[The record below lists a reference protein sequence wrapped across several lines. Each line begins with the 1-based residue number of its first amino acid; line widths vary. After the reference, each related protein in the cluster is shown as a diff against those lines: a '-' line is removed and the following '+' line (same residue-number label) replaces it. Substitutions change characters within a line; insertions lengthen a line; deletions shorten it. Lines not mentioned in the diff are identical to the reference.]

1 MVCAEFSVCFWHCS
15 WSSHFCP
22 RLRWQRIRRG
32 LTKPSPRPSQWTGT
46 RRRPIPP
53 AQEQPKNENPPAPEE
68 PKTFTVTYT
77 DGVGGAVFDNEVHS
91 NLPSG
96 TATPAFSGSLAREGY
111 TFAGW
116 NPAVA
121 ETVTADVT
129 YAAKWEEGKTGPR
142 RVTLPTIPGPDVDLA
157 ALDTGHK
164 IDVRFTVLYVGDEF
178 NIGYN
183 YGSSEKTKFVCQY
196 KTNHSDTAYNNHT
209 IAISDIKAAA
219 SRASVNSG
227 YQIVGWS
234 KESNANPTTWSLN
247 KSGTTACNKGSTI
260 YLVAKNPNPTTKYTY
275 TLNYDANGGTGA
287 PSADSWST
295 TDASIRYHSF
305 TVKNTI
311 PTREG
316 YVFKGWKAKDGA
328 DTIYAGGALC
338 SVSQQGNDVV
348 KNGNT
353 WTRTLY
359 AVWEEAV
366 PSKPEW
372 SDIRREMQK
381 VSVHVTCINPDV
393 NHTEKTYSYKES
405 NDDTIGSVQDS
416 AGSYT
421 CTVTVHLGRYRLQY
435 NQDFNREHEF
445 ASSLTADV
453 VLQYNGT
460 GWVIASALPL
470 ELKLTCG
477 SAPTPNPPG
486 SDVLNSLKV
495 LVKCDSKTYHFEK
508 PYKMDDGDY
517 RLEKVDDNTYT
528 VIVLA
533 DKYVE
538 KYNAVYPGH
547 TLFDNNTKTIKLV
560 YRYGAWTV
568 VGSNGVTFNVS
579 CEQKYTVTYTDGVDG
594 EVIFA
599 DQVSYK
605 KPGEKTP
612 KFRGTPTRTGYK
624 FIGWE
629 PAVVGTVTANATY
642 TAQWV
647 SISDLDPAPELVS
660 SLYMN
665 FQCTN
670 ENASHDHRSEMI
682 AIGYGIGAGGVIV
695 TDAAGNPVYNKDGN
709 ITAVITFYQDSG
721 FLNEYNKRT
730 GVAHRYA
737 DYEPKTK
744 SVDGVLIGEVFHMYK
759 KDYPVVFDVVCGSLY
774 TVTYKD
780 GTNGTVFADDVHS
793 NLNANAATPA
803 FVGGTPTRPG
813 YVFTGWNPAVAA
825 TVTGNATYTAVWE
838 KDANGNGKPDKD
850 EEKYTVTYTDGV
862 ENEEIFADETYS
874 DLLSGTATPAFNGTP
889 TRKGY
894 AFTGWNP
901 AVAATVTGN
910 ATYAAVWEEAAPPK
924 PDKPTPPTDEIGG
937 ATVAVKCITGHG
949 DLSWKIDS
957 STFTVGEVTGDDTT
971 GYTCTVTVQAEVYV
985 NAFNSDKKAN
995 GVKHT
1000 LADDAE
1006 KTFTMTYVNGA
1017 WTGPTNPA
1025 VTFEVKCEEE
1035 LVPVHLVIYRN
1046 GDTSKAY
1053 KDVALESQPKGH
1065 VIDLST
1071 IDIADYYTGNYEFYG
1086 WYDDGAWN
1094 NYKANPANPPAGL
1107 KEKTVNGWTNL
1118 KCMVYDKYQVVYF
1131 QSEEALR
1138 DFQNDHSKTEGRL
1151 YSTTALFG
1159 STLPTADAPTPTRTG
1174 YTFKFWSREGQN
1186 GDVTGQTVNG
1196 WTNLY
1201 AVWEKNTYTVTYTDG
1216 VDGEAFADQAYTAKY
1231 EDATPAFE
1239 GTPTRKG
1246 FVFDGWNPEVAE
1258 TVTEDVTYT
1267 AQWKPVQPDKK
1278 AIEGAIGRGVAVV
1291 CDNQNVK
1298 HGAKAYKVTLGE
1310 YTASNVM
1317 GTAADGYTCTVTV
1330 RAAKFIEKYS
1340 SDMSDAVHTLIA
1352 GEPAEKTI
1360 ELKWNGEKWVAETEL
1375 PVTFH
1380 TLCPP
1385 EQPSKKDIEG
1395 AIGRGVK
1402 IVCDNQNV
1410 KHGGKDYKPTQ
1421 GEYTVSDV
1429 TGTASEGYTCTITV
1443 KAAKIIEKYSS
1454 DMGKTHALIVG
1465 EQAEKTVELK
1475 WDGEK
1480 WVAKT
1485 ELPITFHV
1493 ECPPEKPTY
1502 DELKGLG
1509 INAKVDCTTTTAH
1522 NGKSY
1527 TLIEDTYN
1535 VSDPE
1540 RKGTAYTCILTVN
1553 AKDYVAKYNAEENV
1567 GPHTLDDRD
1576 SKTIELTWNG
1586 EKWTAAETSVT
1597 FNVKCELLTVTYT
1610 DGVKGEEVFADVVYN
1625 DIPYGTNTPAFGTK
1639 DPTRKGYKF
1648 LGWEPVVA
1656 DTVTENATYVA
1667 QWEKLYTVTY
1677 TDGAKGKAFEDQVFT
1692 DLESGTKTPEFN
1704 GTPTRKGYK
1713 FLGWEPVVA
1722 DTVTENVT
1730 YTAPVGRTLHRYLHR
1745 RREGQGVQGSGLQ
1758 RS

>member
-1 MVCAEFSVCFWHCS
+1 MKNHGLRRIFSLFLALFMVFTLLPTTALAED
-15 WSSHFCP
+15 
-22 RLRWQRIRRG
+22 
-32 LTKPSPRPSQWTGT
+32 TTGADET
-46 RRRPIPP
+46 QPKTVVVDGGEKKTDPP

-77 DGVGGAVFDNEVHS
+77 DGADGAVFDNEVHS
-91 NLPSG
+91 NLPAG
-96 TATPAFSGSLAREGY
+96 TATPAFSGSLAREDY
-111 TFAGW
+111 TFVGW

-129 YAAKWEEGKTGPR
+129 YAAKWEAGKTNAR
-142 RVTLPTIPGPDVDLA
+142 RVPLPTIPKPDPAPADLN
-157 ALDTGHK
+157 TGHK

-219 SRASVNSG
+219 GRASVNSG

-247 KSGTTACNKGSTI
+247 KSGTTACNKGTTI

-295 TDASIRYHSF
+295 TDAAIRYHSF

-316 YVFKGWKAKDGA
+316 YVFKGWKANDGS
-328 DTIYAGGALC
+328 DTIYTGGMTCA
-338 SVSQQGNDVV
+338 VSQYGNDVV

-359 AVWEEAV
+359 AVWEEAA
-366 PSKPEW
+366 PPTPDKPTAPGEGDL
-372 SDIRREMQK
+372 SGLIGNI
-381 VSVHVTCINPDV
+381 TV
-393 NHTEKTYSYKES
+393 NCTNEAATHELKTKGYTLIS
-405 NDDTIGSVQDS
+405 
-416 AGSYT
+416 GSYT
-421 CTVTVHLGRYRLQY
+421 TSEVAG
-435 NQDFNREHEF
+435 DAE
-445 ASSLTADV
+445 
-453 VLQYNGT
+453 NG
-460 GWVIASALPL
+460 
-470 ELKLTCG
+470 
-477 SAPTPNPPG
+477 
-486 SDVLNSLKV
+486 
-495 LVKCDSKTYHFEK
+495 Y
-508 PYKMDDGDY
+508 
-517 RLEKVDDNTYT
+517 TYT
-528 VIVLA
+528 VTINSQ
-533 DKYVE
+533 KYVE
-538 KYNAVYPGH
+538 QFDTDTGAAHDPKGVNATVTLKY
-547 TLFDNNTKTIKLV
+547 TDN
-560 YRYGAWTV
+560 GWTV
-568 VGSNGVTFNVS
+568 ES
-579 CEQKYTVTYTDGVDG
+579 
-594 EVIFA
+594 
-599 DQVSYK
+599 
-605 KPGEKTP
+605 
-612 KFRGTPTRTGYK
+612 
-624 FIGWE
+624 
-629 PAVVGTVTANATY
+629 
-642 TAQWV
+642 
-647 SISDLDPAPELVS
+647 
-660 SLYMN
+660 
-665 FQCTN
+665 
-670 ENASHDHRSEMI
+670 
-682 AIGYGIGAGGVIV
+682 GA
-695 TDAAGNPVYNKDGN
+695 
-709 ITAVITFYQDSG
+709 
-721 FLNEYNKRT
+721 
-730 GVAHRYA
+730 
-737 DYEPKTK
+737 
-744 SVDGVLIGEVFHMYK
+744 
-759 KDYPVVFDVVCGSLY
+759 PVVFDVAC
-774 TVTYKD
+774 VTEIVPPARPGAED
-780 GTNGTVFADDVHS
+780 LS
-793 NLNANAATPA
+793 NLKAPVDVTCTTKPETHAAVH
-803 FVGGTPTRPG
+803 FSLRGGTYTIG
-813 YVFTGWNPAVAA
+813 DVA
-825 TVTGNATYTAVWE
+825 GNE
-838 KDANGNGKPDKD
+838 
-850 EEKYTVTYTDGV
+850 TD
-862 ENEEIFADETYS
+862 
-874 DLLSGTATPAFNGTP
+874 
-889 TRKGY
+889 
-894 AFTGWNP
+894 
-901 AVAATVTGN
+901 
-910 ATYAAVWEEAAPPK
+910 
-924 PDKPTPPTDEIGG
+924 
-937 ATVAVKCITGHG
+937 
-949 DLSWKIDS
+949 
-957 STFTVGEVTGDDTT
+957 
-971 GYTCTVTVQAEVYV
+971 GYTCDITVTADKYV
-985 NAFNSDKKAN
+985 ARYNMDY
-995 GVKHT
+995 GKHT
-1000 LADDAE
+1000 LTGDNT
-1006 KTFTMTYVNGA
+1006 KTLTLKYVEGQ
-1017 WTGPTNPA
+1017 WA
-1025 VTFEVKCEEE
+1025 VDTPITFPVECEEE

-1086 WYDDGAWN
+1086 WYDDGLFN
-1094 NYKANPANPPAGL
+1094 IYKSDPANPPAGL

-1216 VDGEAFADQAYTAKY
+1216 VNGEAFADQAYTAKY

-1239 GTPTRKG
+1239 GTPARAGYKFLGWEPTVAETVTENATYVAQWEKLYTVTYTDGVDGKAFKDDVHSDLEKDTPTPAFSGGTPTRKG

-1310 YTASNVM
+1310 YTVSNVM

-1340 SDMSDAVHTLIA
+1340 SDMGDAVHTLIA

-1410 KHGGKDYKPTQ
+1410 NHWGKDYKPTQ

-1475 WDGEK
+1475 WNGEK

-1485 ELPITFHV
+1485 ELPITFRV

-1527 TLIEDTYN
+1527 TLIEGTYD

-1610 DGVKGEEVFADVVYN
+1610 DGVKGEEVFEDVVYK
-1625 DIPYGTNTPAFGTK
+1625 DIPYGTDTPAFGTK
-1639 DPTRKGYKF
+1639 DPTREGYKF
-1648 LGWEPVVA
+1648 VGWEPEVA
-1656 DTVTENATYVA
+1656 ETVTKNVTYTA
-1667 QWEKLYTVTY
+1667 KWEKLYTVTY
-1677 TDGAKGKAFEDQVFT
+1677 TDGVKGKAFKDQVYS
-1692 DLESGTKTPEFN
+1692 DLEAGTATPKFD
-1704 GTPTRKGYK
+1704 GKPTRKGYT
-1713 FLGWEPVVA
+1713 FTGWSPKVT
-1722 DTVTENVT
+1722 DTVTKDVT
-1730 YTAPVGRTLHRYLHR
+1730 YVAQWKSVKNGKDNIPKTGDSEIVMVL
-1745 RREGQGVQGSGLQ
+1745 GSVLLFSFCGAAAVSVYD
-1758 RS
+1758 RKRKHF

>member
-1 MVCAEFSVCFWHCS
+1 MQTVCASGMDHQMKGEYFKMKNHGLRRIFSLLLALFMVFTLL
-15 WSSHFCP
+15 P
-22 RLRWQRIRRG
+22 TTALAED
-32 LTKPSPRPSQWTGT
+32 TTGADET
-46 RRRPIPP
+46 QPKTVAVDGGEKKTDPP

-116 NPAVA
+116 NPTVA
-121 ETVTADVT
+121 GTVTADVT
-129 YAAKWEEGKTGPR
+129 YAAKWEEGKTNAR
-142 RVTLPTIPGPDVDLA
+142 RVPLPTIPKPDPAPADLN
-157 ALDTGHK
+157 TGHK

-316 YVFKGWKAKDGA
+316 YVFKGWKANDGS
-328 DTIYAGGALC
+328 DTIYTGGMTCA
-338 SVSQQGNDVV
+338 VSQYGNDVV

-359 AVWEEAV
+359 AVWEEDAPPQPTAPDNDTVKALLGENAV
-366 PSKPEW
+366 QIICTNAQIGHGSKTFGLIDGTFTVYQSNNRRCEVVINGFSSYMSKFDAAVSVPAGTHITDNSMAGQNRTKINLVW
-372 SDIRREMQK
+372 SDGK
-381 VSVHVTCINPDV
+381 WTAADAPAKYHVLCSLQPVEPTTPGEGDLENI
-393 NHTEKTYSYKES
+393 EKLVRIVCDRNIHDAKEYGV
-405 NDDTIGSVQDS
+405 I
-416 AGSYT
+416 AGSCEFGGIDMTGDVPT
-421 CTVTVHLGRYRLQY
+421 CPVTIRAAKYV
-435 NQDFNREHEF
+435 E
-445 ASSLTADV
+445 A
-453 VLQYNGT
+453 YNGT
-460 GWVIASALPL
+460 IGVEHTITGDTERPLLLAWDANNNVWRPMTDTPVTFTVICPPAKPGAEDLAKLEAPVEVACTTKPETHTAASFALI
-470 ELKLTCG
+470 EG
-477 SAPTPNPPG
+477 
-486 SDVLNSLKV
+486 
-495 LVKCDSKTYHFEK
+495 
-508 PYKMDDGDY
+508 
-517 RLEKVDDNTYT
+517 TYT
-528 VIVLA
+528 VGDTFGNETDGYTCDIIITA
-533 DKYVE
+533 DEYVTKYNTDFGKHTLTGDNTKPLTLKYVE
-538 KYNAVYPGH
+538 G
-547 TLFDNNTKTIKLV
+547 
-560 YRYGAWTV
+560 RWV
-568 VGSNGVTFNVS
+568 VNDPVTF
-579 CEQKYTVTYTDGVDG
+579 
-594 EVIFA
+594 
-599 DQVSYK
+599 
-605 KPGEKTP
+605 
-612 KFRGTPTRTGYK
+612 
-624 FIGWE
+624 
-629 PAVVGTVTANATY
+629 
-642 TAQWV
+642 
-647 SISDLDPAPELVS
+647 
-660 SLYMN
+660 
-665 FQCTN
+665 
-670 ENASHDHRSEMI
+670 
-682 AIGYGIGAGGVIV
+682 
-695 TDAAGNPVYNKDGN
+695 PV
-709 ITAVITFYQDSG
+709 
-721 FLNEYNKRT
+721 E
-730 GVAHRYA
+730 
-737 DYEPKTK
+737 
-744 SVDGVLIGEVFHMYK
+744 
-759 KDYPVVFDVVCGSLY
+759 
-774 TVTYKD
+774 
-780 GTNGTVFADDVHS
+780 
-793 NLNANAATPA
+793 
-803 FVGGTPTRPG
+803 
-813 YVFTGWNPAVAA
+813 
-825 TVTGNATYTAVWE
+825 
-838 KDANGNGKPDKD
+838 
-850 EEKYTVTYTDGV
+850 
-862 ENEEIFADETYS
+862 
-874 DLLSGTATPAFNGTP
+874 
-889 TRKGY
+889 
-894 AFTGWNP
+894 
-901 AVAATVTGN
+901 
-910 ATYAAVWEEAAPPK
+910 
-924 PDKPTPPTDEIGG
+924 
-937 ATVAVKCITGHG
+937 
-949 DLSWKIDS
+949 
-957 STFTVGEVTGDDTT
+957 
-971 GYTCTVTVQAEVYV
+971 
-985 NAFNSDKKAN
+985 
-995 GVKHT
+995 
-1000 LADDAE
+1000 
-1006 KTFTMTYVNGA
+1006 
-1017 WTGPTNPA
+1017 
-1025 VTFEVKCEEE
+1025 CEEE

-1046 GDTSKAY
+1046 GNTSKAY

-1086 WYDDGAWN
+1086 WYDDGLFN
-1094 NYKANPANPPAGL
+1094 IYKSDPANPPAGL

-1151 YSTTALFG
+1151 YSTAAPFG

-1216 VDGEAFADQAYTAKY
+1216 VNGEAFADQAYTAKY

-1246 FVFDGWNPEVAE
+1246 FVFDGWTPEVAE
-1258 TVTEDVTYT
+1258 TVTDNATYT

-1310 YTASNVM
+1310 YTVSDVM
-1317 GTAADGYTCTVTV
+1317 GTAADGYTCAVTV

-1465 EQAEKTVELK
+1465 EQPEKTVELK
-1475 WDGEK
+1475 WNGEK

-1522 NGKSY
+1522 NDKSY

-1610 DGVKGEEVFADVVYN
+1610 DGVKGEEVFADVVYK
-1625 DIPYGTNTPAFGTK
+1625 DIPYGTSTPAFGTK
-1639 DPTRKGYKF
+1639 DPTREGYKF
-1648 LGWEPVVA
+1648 VGWEPEVA
-1656 DTVTENATYVA
+1656 ETVIKNVTYTA
-1667 QWEKLYTVTY
+1667 KWEKLYTVTY
-1677 TDGAKGKAFEDQVFT
+1677 TDGVKGKAFKDQVYK
-1692 DLESGTKTPEFN
+1692 DLESGTDTPKFD
-1704 GTPTRKGYK
+1704 GKPTRKGYT
-1713 FLGWEPVVA
+1713 FTGWSPKVT
-1722 DTVTENVT
+1722 DTVTKDVT
-1730 YTAPVGRTLHRYLHR
+1730 YVAQWKSVKNGKDNIPKTGDSEIVMVL
-1745 RREGQGVQGSGLQ
+1745 GSVLLFSFCGAAAVSVYD
-1758 RS
+1758 RKRKHF

>member
-1 MVCAEFSVCFWHCS
+1 MKNHGLRRIFSLLLALFMVFTLLPTTAFAED
-15 WSSHFCP
+15 
-22 RLRWQRIRRG
+22 
-32 LTKPSPRPSQWTGT
+32 TTGADEAQPKT
-46 RRRPIPP
+46 VVVDEGEKKTDPP

-77 DGVGGAVFDNEVHS
+77 DGANGAVFPNQVS
-91 NLPSG
+91 NLPAG
-96 TATPAFSGSLAREGY
+96 TATPAFSGTLARDGY

-121 ETVTADVT
+121 ETVTANVT
-129 YAAKWEEGKTGPR
+129 YVAQWEAGKTSAR
-142 RVTLPTIPGPDVDLA
+142 RVPLPTIPKPDPAPADLN
-157 ALDTGHK
+157 TGHK

-196 KTNHSDTAYNNHT
+196 KRNHSDTAYNNHT

-219 SRASVNSG
+219 GRASVNSG

-247 KSGTTACNKGSTI
+247 KSGTTACNKGTTI

-316 YVFKGWKAKDGA
+316 YVFKGWKANDGS
-328 DTIYAGGALC
+328 DTIYTGGMTCA
-338 SVSQQGNDVV
+338 VSQYGNDVV

-359 AVWEEAV
+359 AVWEEA
-366 PSKPEW
+366 
-372 SDIRREMQK
+372 
-381 VSVHVTCINPDV
+381 T
-393 NHTEKTYSYKES
+393 
-405 NDDTIGSVQDS
+405 
-416 AGSYT
+416 
-421 CTVTVHLGRYRLQY
+421 
-435 NQDFNREHEF
+435 
-445 ASSLTADV
+445 
-453 VLQYNGT
+453 
-460 GWVIASALPL
+460 
-470 ELKLTCG
+470 
-477 SAPTPNPPG
+477 
-486 SDVLNSLKV
+486 
-495 LVKCDSKTYHFEK
+495 
-508 PYKMDDGDY
+508 
-517 RLEKVDDNTYT
+517 
-528 VIVLA
+528 
-533 DKYVE
+533 
-538 KYNAVYPGH
+538 
-547 TLFDNNTKTIKLV
+547 
-560 YRYGAWTV
+560 
-568 VGSNGVTFNVS
+568 
-579 CEQKYTVTYTDGVDG
+579 
-594 EVIFA
+594 
-599 DQVSYK
+599 
-605 KPGEKTP
+605 
-612 KFRGTPTRTGYK
+612 
-624 FIGWE
+624 
-629 PAVVGTVTANATY
+629 
-642 TAQWV
+642 
-647 SISDLDPAPELVS
+647 
-660 SLYMN
+660 
-665 FQCTN
+665 
-670 ENASHDHRSEMI
+670 
-682 AIGYGIGAGGVIV
+682 
-695 TDAAGNPVYNKDGN
+695 
-709 ITAVITFYQDSG
+709 
-721 FLNEYNKRT
+721 
-730 GVAHRYA
+730 
-737 DYEPKTK
+737 
-744 SVDGVLIGEVFHMYK
+744 
-759 KDYPVVFDVVCGSLY
+759 
-774 TVTYKD
+774 
-780 GTNGTVFADDVHS
+780 
-793 NLNANAATPA
+793 
-803 FVGGTPTRPG
+803 
-813 YVFTGWNPAVAA
+813 
-825 TVTGNATYTAVWE
+825 
-838 KDANGNGKPDKD
+838 
-850 EEKYTVTYTDGV
+850 
-862 ENEEIFADETYS
+862 
-874 DLLSGTATPAFNGTP
+874 
-889 TRKGY
+889 
-894 AFTGWNP
+894 
-901 AVAATVTGN
+901 
-910 ATYAAVWEEAAPPK
+910 PPK
-924 PDKPTPPTDEIGG
+924 PDKPTAPGEGDLSGLIGNITVNCTNDKAAHELKTKSYALIPGSYTTGEVEGDAENGYTCDITVTADRYVWWYNLDYGKHTLTGDNTKTLTLKYVEGQWAVDAPVTFPVECGTAPQKPTPPTDEIGG

-949 DLSWKIDS
+949 DLSWKIGS

-1086 WYDDGAWN
+1086 WYDDGLFN
-1094 NYKANPANPPAGL
+1094 IYKSDPANPPASL

-1216 VDGEAFADQAYTAKY
+1216 VNGEAFADQAYTAKY

-1239 GTPTRKG
+1239 GTPARKG

-1258 TVTEDVTYT
+1258 TVTDNATYT

-1278 AIEGAIGRGVAVV
+1278 AIEGAIGRGV
-1291 CDNQNVK
+1291 
-1298 HGAKAYKVTLGE
+1298 
-1310 YTASNVM
+1310 
-1317 GTAADGYTCTVTV
+1317 
-1330 RAAKFIEKYS
+1330 
-1340 SDMSDAVHTLIA
+1340 
-1352 GEPAEKTI
+1352 
-1360 ELKWNGEKWVAETEL
+1360 
-1375 PVTFH
+1375 
-1380 TLCPP
+1380 
-1385 EQPSKKDIEG
+1385 
-1395 AIGRGVK
+1395 K

-1410 KHGGKDYKPTQ
+1410 NHWGKDYKPTQ

-1502 DELKGLG
+1502 DDLKELG
-1509 INAKVDCTTTTAH
+1509 IDAKVHCATTTAH
-1522 NGKSY
+1522 TDATY
-1527 TLIEDTYN
+1527 ALIESTYEI
-1535 VSDPE
+1535 SDPA
-1540 RKGTAYTCILTVN
+1540 RKGTVYTCTLTVK

-1610 DGVKGEEVFADVVYN
+1610 DGVKGEEVFADVVYK
-1625 DIPYGTNTPAFGTK
+1625 DIPYGTSTPAFGTK

-1648 LGWEPVVA
+1648 VGWEPEVA
-1656 DTVTENATYVA
+1656 E
-1667 QWEKLYTVTY
+1667 
-1677 TDGAKGKAFEDQVFT
+1677 
-1692 DLESGTKTPEFN
+1692 
-1704 GTPTRKGYK
+1704 
-1713 FLGWEPVVA
+1713 
-1722 DTVTENVT
+1722 TVTENVT
-1730 YTAPVGRTLHRYLHR
+1730 YTAKWEELYTVTYTD
-1745 RREGQGVQGSGLQ
+1745 GVKGKAFKDQVYSDLEAGTDTPKFDGKPTRKGYTFTGWSPKVTDTVTKDVTYVAQWKSVKNGKDNIPKTGDSEIAMVLGSVLLFSFCGAAAVSVYD
-1758 RS
+1758 RKRKHF

>member
-1 MVCAEFSVCFWHCS
+1 M
-15 WSSHFCP
+15 
-22 RLRWQRIRRG
+22 
-32 LTKPSPRPSQWTGT
+32 
-46 RRRPIPP
+46 
-53 AQEQPKNENPPAPEE
+53 
-68 PKTFTVTYT
+68 
-77 DGVGGAVFDNEVHS
+77 
-91 NLPSG
+91 
-96 TATPAFSGSLAREGY
+96 TA
-111 TFAGW
+111 
-116 NPAVA
+116 N
-121 ETVTADVT
+121 VT
-129 YAAKWEEGKTGPR
+129 YAAKWEAGKTSAR
-142 RVTLPTIPGPDVDLA
+142 RVTLPTIPGPDVAPA

-219 SRASVNSG
+219 GRASVNSG

-247 KSGTTACNKGSTI
+247 KSGTTACNKGTTI

-295 TDASIRYHSF
+295 TDAAIRYHSF

-316 YVFKGWKAKDGA
+316 YVFKGWKANDGS
-328 DTIYAGGALC
+328 DTIYTGGMTCA
-338 SVSQQGNDVV
+338 VSQYGNDVV

-359 AVWEEAV
+359 AVWEEDAPAQPTPLDEAGVKALLGENAV
-366 PSKPEW
+366 QIICTNEQIGHGSKTFGLIDGTFTVHQSNNRCEVVINSFSPYVNEFNAAVSVPAGTHITDNSMAGQNRTKINLVW
-372 SDIRREMQK
+372 SDGK
-381 VSVHVTCINPDV
+381 WTAADAPAKYHVLCSSQPAEPTAPGEGDLENI
-393 NHTEKTYSYKES
+393 EKLVRIVCDRNIHDAKEYGV
-405 NDDTIGSVQDS
+405 I
-416 AGSYT
+416 AGSCEFGDIDMTGDVPT
-421 CTVTVHLGRYRLQY
+421 CPVTIQAAEYVK
-435 NQDFNREHEF
+435 
-445 ASSLTADV
+445 A
-453 VLQYNGT
+453 YNGT
-460 GWVIASALPL
+460 IGVEHTITGDTERLLILAWDANNNVWRPMTDTPVTFTVICPPARPGAEDLSN
-470 ELKLTCG
+470 LKAPVDVTCTTKPETH
-477 SAPTPNPPG
+477 AA
-486 SDVLNSLKV
+486 VHFSLR
-495 LVKCDSKTYHFEK
+495 
-508 PYKMDDGDY
+508 GG
-517 RLEKVDDNTYT
+517 TYT
-528 VIVLA
+528 IGDVAGNETDGYTCDITVTA
-533 DKYVE
+533 DKYVAR
-538 KYNAVYPGH
+538 YNMDYGKH
-547 TLFDNNTKTIKLV
+547 TLTGDNTKTL
-560 YRYGAWTV
+560 TL
-568 VGSNGVTFNVS
+568 
-579 CEQKYTVTYTDGVDG
+579 KYVEGQWAVD
-594 EVIFA
+594 
-599 DQVSYK
+599 
-605 KPGEKTP
+605 TP
-612 KFRGTPTRTGYK
+612 
-624 FIGWE
+624 
-629 PAVVGTVTANATY
+629 
-642 TAQWV
+642 
-647 SISDLDPAPELVS
+647 
-660 SLYMN
+660 
-665 FQCTN
+665 
-670 ENASHDHRSEMI
+670 
-682 AIGYGIGAGGVIV
+682 
-695 TDAAGNPVYNKDGN
+695 
-709 ITAVITFYQDSG
+709 ITF
-721 FLNEYNKRT
+721 
-730 GVAHRYA
+730 
-737 DYEPKTK
+737 
-744 SVDGVLIGEVFHMYK
+744 
-759 KDYPVVFDVVCGSLY
+759 PV
-774 TVTYKD
+774 
-780 GTNGTVFADDVHS
+780 
-793 NLNANAATPA
+793 
-803 FVGGTPTRPG
+803 
-813 YVFTGWNPAVAA
+813 
-825 TVTGNATYTAVWE
+825 E
-838 KDANGNGKPDKD
+838 
-850 EEKYTVTYTDGV
+850 
-862 ENEEIFADETYS
+862 
-874 DLLSGTATPAFNGTP
+874 
-889 TRKGY
+889 
-894 AFTGWNP
+894 
-901 AVAATVTGN
+901 
-910 ATYAAVWEEAAPPK
+910 
-924 PDKPTPPTDEIGG
+924 
-937 ATVAVKCITGHG
+937 
-949 DLSWKIDS
+949 
-957 STFTVGEVTGDDTT
+957 
-971 GYTCTVTVQAEVYV
+971 
-985 NAFNSDKKAN
+985 
-995 GVKHT
+995 
-1000 LADDAE
+1000 
-1006 KTFTMTYVNGA
+1006 
-1017 WTGPTNPA
+1017 
-1025 VTFEVKCEEE
+1025 CEEE
-1035 LVPVHLVIYRN
+1035 LFPVHLVIYRN

-1071 IDIADYYTGNYEFYG
+1071 IDITDYYTGNYKFYG

-1216 VDGEAFADQAYTAKY
+1216 VNGEAFADQAYTAKY

-1258 TVTEDVTYT
+1258 TVTDNATYT

-1310 YTASNVM
+1310 YTVSNVM

-1330 RAAKFIEKYS
+1330 KAAKFIEKYS

-1360 ELKWNGEKWVAETEL
+1360 ELKWN
-1375 PVTFH
+1375 
-1380 TLCPP
+1380 
-1385 EQPSKKDIEG
+1385 
-1395 AIGRGVK
+1395 
-1402 IVCDNQNV
+1402 
-1410 KHGGKDYKPTQ
+1410 
-1421 GEYTVSDV
+1421 
-1429 TGTASEGYTCTITV
+1429 
-1443 KAAKIIEKYSS
+1443 
-1454 DMGKTHALIVG
+1454 
-1465 EQAEKTVELK
+1465 
-1475 WDGEK
+1475 GEK

-1522 NGKSY
+1522 NDKSY
-1527 TLIEDTYN
+1527 TLIEGTYE

-1610 DGVKGEEVFADVVYN
+1610 DGVKGEEVFEDVVYN

-1677 TDGAKGKAFEDQVFT
+1677 TDGAKGKAFKDQVYS
-1692 DLESGTKTPEFN
+1692 DLEAGTDTPKFD
-1704 GTPTRKGYK
+1704 GKPTRKGYT
-1713 FLGWEPVVA
+1713 FTGWSPKVT
-1722 DTVTENVT
+1722 DTVTKDVT
-1730 YTAPVGRTLHRYLHR
+1730 YVAQWKSVKNGKDNIPKTGDSEIVMVL
-1745 RREGQGVQGSGLQ
+1745 GSVLLFSFCGAAAVSVYD
-1758 RS
+1758 RKRKHF

>member
-1 MVCAEFSVCFWHCS
+1 MQTVCASGMDRQMKGEYFKMKNHGLRRIFSLFLALFMVFTLL
-15 WSSHFCP
+15 P
-22 RLRWQRIRRG
+22 TTALAED
-32 LTKPSPRPSQWTGT
+32 TTGADET
-46 RRRPIPP
+46 QPKTVVVNEGEKKTDPP
-53 AQEQPKNENPPAPEE
+53 AQEQPNNENPPAPEE

-77 DGVGGAVFDNEVHS
+77 DGADGAVFPNQVS
-91 NLPSG
+91 NLPAG
-96 TATPAFSGSLAREGY
+96 TATPAFSGTLARDGY

-121 ETVTADVT
+121 ETVTANVT
-129 YAAKWEEGKTGPR
+129 YVAQWEAGKTSAR
-142 RVTLPTIPGPDVDLA
+142 RVTLPTIPEPDIAPA
-157 ALDTGHK
+157 ALNTGHK
-164 IDVRFTVLYVGDEF
+164 IDVTFTVLYVGDEF

-247 KSGTTACNKGSTI
+247 KSGTTACNKGTTI

-295 TDASIRYHSF
+295 TDAAIRYHSF
-305 TVKNTI
+305 TVKNTV

-316 YVFKGWKAKDGA
+316 YVFKGWKAKDGS
-328 DTIYAGGALC
+328 DTIYTGGALC

-359 AVWEEAV
+359 AVWEEDAPAQPTPLDEAGVKALLGENAV
-366 PSKPEW
+366 QIICTNAQIGHGSKTFGLIDGTFTVHQSNNRCEVVINGFSSYMSEFDAAVSVPAGTHITDNSMAGQNRTKINLVW
-372 SDIRREMQK
+372 SDGK
-381 VSVHVTCINPDV
+381 WTAADAPAKYHVLCSLQPVEPTTPGEGDLENI
-393 NHTEKTYSYKES
+393 EKLVRIVCDRNIHDAKEYGV
-405 NDDTIGSVQDS
+405 I
-416 AGSYT
+416 AGSCEFGGIDMTGDVPT
-421 CTVTVHLGRYRLQY
+421 CPVTIRAAKYV
-435 NQDFNREHEF
+435 E
-445 ASSLTADV
+445 A
-453 VLQYNGT
+453 YNGT
-460 GWVIASALPL
+460 IGVEHTITGDTERPLLLAWDANNNVWRPMTDTPVTFTVICPPAKPGAEDLAKLEAPVEVACTTKPETHTAASFALI
-470 ELKLTCG
+470 EG
-477 SAPTPNPPG
+477 
-486 SDVLNSLKV
+486 
-495 LVKCDSKTYHFEK
+495 
-508 PYKMDDGDY
+508 
-517 RLEKVDDNTYT
+517 TYT
-528 VIVLA
+528 VGDTFGNETDGYTCDIIITA
-533 DKYVE
+533 DEYVTKYNTDFGKHTLTGDNTKPLTLKYVE
-538 KYNAVYPGH
+538 GRWVVNAP
-547 TLFDNNTKTIKLV
+547 
-560 YRYGAWTV
+560 
-568 VGSNGVTFNVS
+568 VTF
-579 CEQKYTVTYTDGVDG
+579 
-594 EVIFA
+594 
-599 DQVSYK
+599 
-605 KPGEKTP
+605 
-612 KFRGTPTRTGYK
+612 
-624 FIGWE
+624 
-629 PAVVGTVTANATY
+629 
-642 TAQWV
+642 
-647 SISDLDPAPELVS
+647 
-660 SLYMN
+660 
-665 FQCTN
+665 
-670 ENASHDHRSEMI
+670 
-682 AIGYGIGAGGVIV
+682 
-695 TDAAGNPVYNKDGN
+695 PV
-709 ITAVITFYQDSG
+709 
-721 FLNEYNKRT
+721 E
-730 GVAHRYA
+730 
-737 DYEPKTK
+737 
-744 SVDGVLIGEVFHMYK
+744 
-759 KDYPVVFDVVCGSLY
+759 
-774 TVTYKD
+774 
-780 GTNGTVFADDVHS
+780 
-793 NLNANAATPA
+793 
-803 FVGGTPTRPG
+803 
-813 YVFTGWNPAVAA
+813 
-825 TVTGNATYTAVWE
+825 
-838 KDANGNGKPDKD
+838 
-850 EEKYTVTYTDGV
+850 
-862 ENEEIFADETYS
+862 
-874 DLLSGTATPAFNGTP
+874 
-889 TRKGY
+889 
-894 AFTGWNP
+894 
-901 AVAATVTGN
+901 
-910 ATYAAVWEEAAPPK
+910 
-924 PDKPTPPTDEIGG
+924 
-937 ATVAVKCITGHG
+937 
-949 DLSWKIDS
+949 
-957 STFTVGEVTGDDTT
+957 
-971 GYTCTVTVQAEVYV
+971 
-985 NAFNSDKKAN
+985 
-995 GVKHT
+995 
-1000 LADDAE
+1000 
-1006 KTFTMTYVNGA
+1006 
-1017 WTGPTNPA
+1017 
-1025 VTFEVKCEEE
+1025 CEEE
-1035 LVPVHLVIYRN
+1035 LFPVHLVIYRN

-1216 VDGEAFADQAYTAKY
+1216 VNGEAFADQAYTAKY

-1239 GTPTRKG
+1239 GTPTRAGYKFLGWEPTVAETVTENATYVAQWEKLYTVTYTDGVGGRAFEDDVHSDLEKDTPTPAFSGGTPTRKG
-1246 FVFDGWNPEVAE
+1246 FVFDGWTPEVAE

-1291 CDNQNVK
+1291 CDNQNVN
-1298 HGAKAYKVTLGE
+1298 HGEKKYKPTLGE
-1310 YTASNVM
+1310 YTVSNVM

-1395 AIGRGVK
+1395 AIGRGVR
-1402 IVCDNQNV
+1402 IVCDNQHVN
-1410 KHGGKDYKPTQ
+1410 HWAKDYKPTQ

-1443 KAAKIIEKYSS
+1443 KAAKIVEKYGS
-1454 DMGKTHALIVG
+1454 DFGKPHDLIIG
-1465 EQAEKTVELK
+1465 EAAEKTVELK

-1527 TLIEDTYN
+1527 TLIEGTYN

-1610 DGVKGEEVFADVVYN
+1610 DGVKGEEVFEDVVYK
-1625 DIPYGTNTPAFGTK
+1625 DIPYGTSTPAFGTK

-1648 LGWEPVVA
+1648 VGWEPEVA
-1656 DTVTENATYVA
+1656 ETVTKNVTYTA
-1667 QWEKLYTVTY
+1667 KWEKLYTVTY
-1677 TDGAKGKAFEDQVFT
+1677 TDGAKGKAFKDQVYK
-1692 DLESGTKTPEFN
+1692 DLEAGTDTPKFD
-1704 GTPTRKGYK
+1704 GKPTRKGYT
-1713 FLGWEPVVA
+1713 FTGWSPKVT
-1722 DTVTENVT
+1722 DTVTKDVT
-1730 YTAPVGRTLHRYLHR
+1730 YVAQWKSVKNGKDNIPKTGDSEIVMVL
-1745 RREGQGVQGSGLQ
+1745 GSVLLFSFCGAAAVSVYD
-1758 RS
+1758 RKRKHF

>member
-1 MVCAEFSVCFWHCS
+1 MKNHGLRRIFSLFLALFMVFTLLPTTALAED
-15 WSSHFCP
+15 
-22 RLRWQRIRRG
+22 
-32 LTKPSPRPSQWTGT
+32 TTGADET
-46 RRRPIPP
+46 QPKTVAVDEGEKKTDPP
-53 AQEQPKNENPPAPEE
+53 AQEQPKDEDPPAPEE

-77 DGVGGAVFDNEVHS
+77 DGADGAVFPNQVYRDLS
-91 NLPSG
+91 SG
-96 TATPAFSGSLAREGY
+96 TPTPAFDGTLAREGY

-116 NPAVA
+116 NPTVA
-121 ETVTADVT
+121 GTVTADVT

-142 RVTLPTIPGPDVDLA
+142 RVTVPTIPGPDVDPA

-219 SRASVNSG
+219 GRASVNSG

-247 KSGTTACNKGSTI
+247 KSGTTACNKGTTI

-295 TDASIRYHSF
+295 TDAAIRYHSF

-316 YVFKGWKAKDGA
+316 YVFKGWKAKDGS
-328 DTIYAGGALC
+328 DTIYTGGTLC

-359 AVWEEAV
+359 AVWEKAV
-366 PSKPEW
+366 PSKPQW
-372 SDIRREMQK
+372 SDIRGEMQK
-381 VSVHVTCINPDV
+381 VSVHVTCSNPDV

-605 KPGEKTP
+605 KSGEKTP
-612 KFRGTPTRTGYK
+612 AFRGTPTRTGYK

-629 PAVVGTVTANATY
+629 PAVSGTVTANATY

-682 AIGYGIGAGGVIV
+682 GIGFGIGDGGVIV

-838 KDANGNGKPDKD
+838 EDANGNGTPDKD
-850 EEKYTVTYTDGV
+850 EEKYTVSYTDGV
-862 ENEEIFADETYS
+862 ENEEIFADQVYGN
-874 DLLSGTATPAFNGTP
+874 LLSGTATPAFNGTP
-889 TRKGY
+889 TR
-894 AFTGWNP
+894 A
-901 AVAATVTGN
+901 
-910 ATYAAVWEEAAPPK
+910 
-924 PDKPTPPTDEIGG
+924 
-937 ATVAVKCITGHG
+937 
-949 DLSWKIDS
+949 
-957 STFTVGEVTGDDTT
+957 
-971 GYTCTVTVQAEVYV
+971 
-985 NAFNSDKKAN
+985 
-995 GVKHT
+995 
-1000 LADDAE
+1000 
-1006 KTFTMTYVNGA
+1006 
-1017 WTGPTNPA
+1017 
-1025 VTFEVKCEEE
+1025 
-1035 LVPVHLVIYRN
+1035 
-1046 GDTSKAY
+1046 
-1053 KDVALESQPKGH
+1053 
-1065 VIDLST
+1065 
-1071 IDIADYYTGNYEFYG
+1071 
-1086 WYDDGAWN
+1086 
-1094 NYKANPANPPAGL
+1094 
-1107 KEKTVNGWTNL
+1107 
-1118 KCMVYDKYQVVYF
+1118 
-1131 QSEEALR
+1131 
-1138 DFQNDHSKTEGRL
+1138 
-1151 YSTTALFG
+1151 
-1159 STLPTADAPTPTRTG
+1159 
-1174 YTFKFWSREGQN
+1174 
-1186 GDVTGQTVNG
+1186 
-1196 WTNLY
+1196 
-1201 AVWEKNTYTVTYTDG
+1201 
-1216 VDGEAFADQAYTAKY
+1216 
-1231 EDATPAFE
+1231 
-1239 GTPTRKG
+1239 
-1246 FVFDGWNPEVAE
+1246 
-1258 TVTEDVTYT
+1258 
-1267 AQWKPVQPDKK
+1267 
-1278 AIEGAIGRGVAVV
+1278 
-1291 CDNQNVK
+1291 
-1298 HGAKAYKVTLGE
+1298 
-1310 YTASNVM
+1310 
-1317 GTAADGYTCTVTV
+1317 
-1330 RAAKFIEKYS
+1330 
-1340 SDMSDAVHTLIA
+1340 
-1352 GEPAEKTI
+1352 
-1360 ELKWNGEKWVAETEL
+1360 
-1375 PVTFH
+1375 
-1380 TLCPP
+1380 
-1385 EQPSKKDIEG
+1385 
-1395 AIGRGVK
+1395 
-1402 IVCDNQNV
+1402 
-1410 KHGGKDYKPTQ
+1410 
-1421 GEYTVSDV
+1421 
-1429 TGTASEGYTCTITV
+1429 
-1443 KAAKIIEKYSS
+1443 
-1454 DMGKTHALIVG
+1454 
-1465 EQAEKTVELK
+1465 
-1475 WDGEK
+1475 
-1480 WVAKT
+1480 
-1485 ELPITFHV
+1485 
-1493 ECPPEKPTY
+1493 
-1502 DELKGLG
+1502 
-1509 INAKVDCTTTTAH
+1509 
-1522 NGKSY
+1522 
-1527 TLIEDTYN
+1527 
-1535 VSDPE
+1535 
-1540 RKGTAYTCILTVN
+1540 
-1553 AKDYVAKYNAEENV
+1553 
-1567 GPHTLDDRD
+1567 
-1576 SKTIELTWNG
+1576 
-1586 EKWTAAETSVT
+1586 
-1597 FNVKCELLTVTYT
+1597 
-1610 DGVKGEEVFADVVYN
+1610 
-1625 DIPYGTNTPAFGTK
+1625 
-1639 DPTRKGYKF
+1639 GYKF
-1648 LGWEPVVA
+1648 LGWEPTVA
-1656 DTVTENATYVA
+1656 ETVTENATYVA
-1667 QWEKLYTVTY
+1667 QWEKLYTVTYTDGVGGKAFKDDVHSDLEKDTKTPAYKDGIPTRKGFKFLGWEPEVADTVTEDVTYTAKWGELYTVTY

-1713 FLGWEPVVA
+1713 FVGWEPEVA
-1722 DTVTENVT
+1722 ETVTENVT
-1730 YTAPVGRTLHRYLHR
+1730 YTAKWEELYTVTYTD
-1745 RREGQGVQGSGLQ
+1745 GVKGKAFKDQVYSDLEAGTDTPKFDGKPTRKGYTFTGWSPKVTDTVTKDVTYVAQWKSVKNGKDNIPKTGDSEIVMVLGSVLLFSFCGAAAVSVYD
-1758 RS
+1758 RKRKHF

>member
-1 MVCAEFSVCFWHCS
+1 M
-15 WSSHFCP
+15 
-22 RLRWQRIRRG
+22 
-32 LTKPSPRPSQWTGT
+32 
-46 RRRPIPP
+46 
-53 AQEQPKNENPPAPEE
+53 NENPPAPEE

-77 DGVGGAVFDNEVHS
+77 DGADSAVFPNQVS
-91 NLPSG
+91 NLPAG
-96 TATPAFSGSLAREGY
+96 TATPAFSGTLARDGF

-116 NPAVA
+116 KPAVA
-121 ETVTADVT
+121 ETVTANVT
-129 YAAKWEEGKTGPR
+129 YVAQWEADKTSAR
-142 RVTLPTIPGPDVDLA
+142 RVTLPTIPKPDPAPADLN
-157 ALDTGHK
+157 TGHK

-219 SRASVNSG
+219 GRASVNSG

-247 KSGTTACNKGSTI
+247 KSGTTACNKGTTI

-305 TVKNTI
+305 TVKNTV

-316 YVFKGWKAKDGA
+316 YVFKGWKANDGS
-328 DTIYAGGALC
+328 DTIYTGGMTCA
-338 SVSQQGNDVV
+338 VSQYGNDVV

-359 AVWEEAV
+359 AVWEEAA
-366 PSKPEW
+366 PPTPDKPTAPGEGDL
-372 SDIRREMQK
+372 SGLIGNI
-381 VSVHVTCINPDV
+381 TV
-393 NHTEKTYSYKES
+393 NCTNGKAAHELKTKGYTLIS
-405 NDDTIGSVQDS
+405 
-416 AGSYT
+416 GSYT
-421 CTVTVHLGRYRLQY
+421 TSEVAG
-435 NQDFNREHEF
+435 DAE
-445 ASSLTADV
+445 
-453 VLQYNGT
+453 NG
-460 GWVIASALPL
+460 
-470 ELKLTCG
+470 
-477 SAPTPNPPG
+477 
-486 SDVLNSLKV
+486 
-495 LVKCDSKTYHFEK
+495 Y
-508 PYKMDDGDY
+508 
-517 RLEKVDDNTYT
+517 TYT
-528 VIVLA
+528 VTINSQ
-533 DKYVE
+533 KYVE
-538 KYNAVYPGH
+538 QFDTDTGAAHDPKGVNATVTLKY
-547 TLFDNNTKTIKLV
+547 TDN
-560 YRYGAWTV
+560 GWTV
-568 VGSNGVTFNVS
+568 ES
-579 CEQKYTVTYTDGVDG
+579 
-594 EVIFA
+594 
-599 DQVSYK
+599 
-605 KPGEKTP
+605 
-612 KFRGTPTRTGYK
+612 
-624 FIGWE
+624 
-629 PAVVGTVTANATY
+629 
-642 TAQWV
+642 
-647 SISDLDPAPELVS
+647 
-660 SLYMN
+660 
-665 FQCTN
+665 
-670 ENASHDHRSEMI
+670 
-682 AIGYGIGAGGVIV
+682 GA
-695 TDAAGNPVYNKDGN
+695 
-709 ITAVITFYQDSG
+709 
-721 FLNEYNKRT
+721 
-730 GVAHRYA
+730 
-737 DYEPKTK
+737 
-744 SVDGVLIGEVFHMYK
+744 
-759 KDYPVVFDVVCGSLY
+759 PVVFDVAC
-774 TVTYKD
+774 VTEIVPPARPGAED
-780 GTNGTVFADDVHS
+780 LS
-793 NLNANAATPA
+793 NLKAPVDVTCTTKPETHAAVH
-803 FVGGTPTRPG
+803 FSLRGGTYTIG
-813 YVFTGWNPAVAA
+813 DVA
-825 TVTGNATYTAVWE
+825 GNE
-838 KDANGNGKPDKD
+838 
-850 EEKYTVTYTDGV
+850 TD
-862 ENEEIFADETYS
+862 
-874 DLLSGTATPAFNGTP
+874 
-889 TRKGY
+889 
-894 AFTGWNP
+894 
-901 AVAATVTGN
+901 
-910 ATYAAVWEEAAPPK
+910 
-924 PDKPTPPTDEIGG
+924 
-937 ATVAVKCITGHG
+937 
-949 DLSWKIDS
+949 
-957 STFTVGEVTGDDTT
+957 
-971 GYTCTVTVQAEVYV
+971 GYTCDITVTADKYV
-985 NAFNSDKKAN
+985 ARYNMDY
-995 GVKHT
+995 GKHT
-1000 LADDAE
+1000 LTGDNT
-1006 KTFTMTYVNGA
+1006 KTLTLKYVEGQ
-1017 WTGPTNPA
+1017 WA
-1025 VTFEVKCEEE
+1025 VDTPITFPVECEEE
-1035 LVPVHLVIYRN
+1035 LFPVHLVIYRN

-1053 KDVALESQPKGH
+1053 KDVALEGQPKGH

-1071 IDIADYYTGNYEFYG
+1071 IDITDYYTGNYEFYG
-1086 WYDDGAWN
+1086 WYDDGLFN
-1094 NYKANPANPPAGL
+1094 IYKSDPANPPAGL

-1216 VDGEAFADQAYTAKY
+1216 VNGEAFADQVYNVPF
-1231 EDATPAFE
+1231 EDATPAFDGTPARAGYKFLGWE
-1239 GTPTRKG
+1239 PTVAETVTENATYVAQWEKLYTVTYTDGVDEKVFKDDVHSDLEKDTKTPAFSGGTPTRKG

-1291 CDNQNVK
+1291 CDNQNVN
-1298 HGAKAYKVTLGE
+1298 HGEKKYKPTLGE
-1310 YTASNVM
+1310 YTVSDVM

-1340 SDMSDAVHTLIA
+1340 SDMGDAVHTLIA

-1410 KHGGKDYKPTQ
+1410 NHWGKDYKPTQ

-1475 WDGEK
+1475 WNGEK

-1527 TLIEDTYN
+1527 TLIEGTYN

-1610 DGVKGEEVFADVVYN
+1610 DGVKGEEVFEDVVYK
-1625 DIPYGTNTPAFGTK
+1625 DIPYGTSTPAFGTK

-1648 LGWEPVVA
+1648 VGWEPEVA
-1656 DTVTENATYVA
+1656 ETVTKNVTYTA
-1667 QWEKLYTVTY
+1667 KWEKLYTVTY
-1677 TDGAKGKAFEDQVFT
+1677 TDGVKGKAFKDQVYS
-1692 DLESGTKTPEFN
+1692 DLEAGTDTPKFD
-1704 GTPTRKGYK
+1704 GKPTRKGYT
-1713 FLGWEPVVA
+1713 FTGWSPKVT
-1722 DTVTENVT
+1722 DTVTKDVT
-1730 YTAPVGRTLHRYLHR
+1730 YVAQWKSVKNGKDNIPKTGDSEIVMVL
-1745 RREGQGVQGSGLQ
+1745 GSVLLFSFCGAAAVSVYD
-1758 RS
+1758 RKRKHF

>member
-1 MVCAEFSVCFWHCS
+1 MQTVCASGMDRQMKGEYFKMKNHGLRRIFSLFLALFMVFTLL
-15 WSSHFCP
+15 P
-22 RLRWQRIRRG
+22 TTALAED
-32 LTKPSPRPSQWTGT
+32 TTGADET
-46 RRRPIPP
+46 QPKTVVVNEGEKKTDPP

-77 DGVGGAVFDNEVHS
+77 DGADGAVFPNQVS
-91 NLPSG
+91 NLPAG
-96 TATPAFSGSLAREGY
+96 TATPAFSGTLARDGY

-121 ETVTADVT
+121 ETVTANVT
-129 YAAKWEEGKTGPR
+129 YVAQWEAGKTNPR
-142 RVTLPTIPGPDVDLA
+142 RVTVPPIPDPGVAPA
-157 ALDTGHK
+157 ALNTGHK

-183 YGSSEKTKFVCQY
+183 YGSSEKTQFVCQY
-196 KTNHSDTAYNNHT
+196 KTNHSDTASTNHT

-219 SRASVNSG
+219 GRASVNSG

-247 KSGTTACNKGSTI
+247 KSGTTACNKGTTI

-295 TDASIRYHSF
+295 TDAAIRYHSF

-316 YVFKGWKAKDGA
+316 YVFKGWKANDGS
-328 DTIYAGGALC
+328 DTIYTGGTLC
-338 SVSQQGNDVV
+338 SVSQYGNDVV

-359 AVWEEAV
+359 AVWEEDAPAQPTPLDEAGVKALPGENAV
-366 PSKPEW
+366 QIICTNTQISHGSKTFGLIDGTFTVHQSNNRCEVVINSFSPYMSEFDAAVSVPAGTHITDNSMAGQNRTKINLVW
-372 SDIRREMQK
+372 SDGK
-381 VSVHVTCINPDV
+381 WTAADAPAKYHVLCSLQPVEPTTPGEGDLENI
-393 NHTEKTYSYKES
+393 EKLVRIVCDRNIHDAKEYGV
-405 NDDTIGSVQDS
+405 I
-416 AGSYT
+416 AGSCEFGGIDMTGDVPT
-421 CTVTVHLGRYRLQY
+421 CPVTIRAAKYV
-435 NQDFNREHEF
+435 E
-445 ASSLTADV
+445 A
-453 VLQYNGT
+453 YNGT
-460 GWVIASALPL
+460 IGVEHTITGDTERPLLLAWDANNNVWRPMTDTPVTFTVICPPAKPGAEDLAKLEAPVEVACTTKPETHTAASFALI
-470 ELKLTCG
+470 EG
-477 SAPTPNPPG
+477 
-486 SDVLNSLKV
+486 
-495 LVKCDSKTYHFEK
+495 
-508 PYKMDDGDY
+508 
-517 RLEKVDDNTYT
+517 TYT
-528 VIVLA
+528 VGDTFGNETDGYTCDIIITA
-533 DKYVE
+533 DEYVTKYNTDFGKHTLTGDNTKPLTLKYVE
-538 KYNAVYPGH
+538 GRWVVNAP
-547 TLFDNNTKTIKLV
+547 
-560 YRYGAWTV
+560 
-568 VGSNGVTFNVS
+568 VTF
-579 CEQKYTVTYTDGVDG
+579 
-594 EVIFA
+594 
-599 DQVSYK
+599 
-605 KPGEKTP
+605 
-612 KFRGTPTRTGYK
+612 
-624 FIGWE
+624 
-629 PAVVGTVTANATY
+629 
-642 TAQWV
+642 
-647 SISDLDPAPELVS
+647 
-660 SLYMN
+660 
-665 FQCTN
+665 
-670 ENASHDHRSEMI
+670 
-682 AIGYGIGAGGVIV
+682 
-695 TDAAGNPVYNKDGN
+695 PV
-709 ITAVITFYQDSG
+709 
-721 FLNEYNKRT
+721 E
-730 GVAHRYA
+730 
-737 DYEPKTK
+737 
-744 SVDGVLIGEVFHMYK
+744 
-759 KDYPVVFDVVCGSLY
+759 
-774 TVTYKD
+774 
-780 GTNGTVFADDVHS
+780 
-793 NLNANAATPA
+793 
-803 FVGGTPTRPG
+803 
-813 YVFTGWNPAVAA
+813 
-825 TVTGNATYTAVWE
+825 
-838 KDANGNGKPDKD
+838 
-850 EEKYTVTYTDGV
+850 
-862 ENEEIFADETYS
+862 
-874 DLLSGTATPAFNGTP
+874 
-889 TRKGY
+889 
-894 AFTGWNP
+894 
-901 AVAATVTGN
+901 
-910 ATYAAVWEEAAPPK
+910 
-924 PDKPTPPTDEIGG
+924 
-937 ATVAVKCITGHG
+937 
-949 DLSWKIDS
+949 
-957 STFTVGEVTGDDTT
+957 
-971 GYTCTVTVQAEVYV
+971 
-985 NAFNSDKKAN
+985 
-995 GVKHT
+995 
-1000 LADDAE
+1000 
-1006 KTFTMTYVNGA
+1006 
-1017 WTGPTNPA
+1017 
-1025 VTFEVKCEEE
+1025 CEEE
-1035 LVPVHLVIYRN
+1035 LFPVHLVIYRN

-1151 YSTTALFG
+1151 YSTTAPFG

-1216 VDGEAFADQAYTAKY
+1216 VNGEAFADQAYTAKY

-1239 GTPTRKG
+1239 GTPTRAGYKFLGWEPTVAETVTENATYVAQWEKLYTVTYTDGVDGKAFKDDVHSDLEKDTPTPAFSGDTPTRKG

-1291 CDNQNVK
+1291 CDNQNVN
-1298 HGAKAYKVTLGE
+1298 HGEKKYKPTLGE
-1310 YTASNVM
+1310 YTVSNVM

-1360 ELKWNGEKWVAETEL
+1360 KLKWNGEKWVAETEL

-1410 KHGGKDYKPTQ
+1410 NHWGKDYKPTQ

-1527 TLIEDTYN
+1527 TLIEGTYN

-1553 AKDYVAKYNAEENV
+1553 AKDYVAKYSAEENV

-1610 DGVKGEEVFADVVYN
+1610 DGVKGEEVFADVVYK
-1625 DIPYGTNTPAFGTK
+1625 DIPYGTSTPAFGTK

-1648 LGWEPVVA
+1648 VGWEPEVA
-1656 DTVTENATYVA
+1656 ETVTKNVTYTA
-1667 QWEKLYTVTY
+1667 KWEELYTVTY
-1677 TDGAKGKAFEDQVFT
+1677 TDGVKGKAFKDQVYS
-1692 DLESGTKTPEFN
+1692 DLESGTDTPKFD
-1704 GTPTRKGYK
+1704 GKPTRKGYT
-1713 FLGWEPVVA
+1713 FTGWSPKVT
-1722 DTVTENVT
+1722 DTVTKDVT
-1730 YTAPVGRTLHRYLHR
+1730 YVAQWKSVKNGKDNIPKTGDSEIVMVL
-1745 RREGQGVQGSGLQ
+1745 GSVLLFSFCGAAAVSVYD
-1758 RS
+1758 RKRKHF

>member
-1 MVCAEFSVCFWHCS
+1 MQTVCASGMDHQMKGEYFKMKNHGLRRIFSLFLALFMVFTLL
-15 WSSHFCP
+15 P
-22 RLRWQRIRRG
+22 TTALAED
-32 LTKPSPRPSQWTGT
+32 TTGADGT
-46 RRRPIPP
+46 QPKTVAVDGDEKKTDPP

-111 TFAGW
+111 TFVGW

-129 YAAKWEEGKTGPR
+129 YAAKWEEGKTNAR
-142 RVTLPTIPGPDVDLA
+142 RVPLPTIPKPDPAPADLN
-157 ALDTGHK
+157 TGHK

-247 KSGTTACNKGSTI
+247 KSGTTACNKGTTI

-295 TDASIRYHSF
+295 TDAAIRYHSF
-305 TVKNTI
+305 TVKNTV

-316 YVFKGWKAKDGA
+316 YVFKGWKAKDGS
-328 DTIYAGGALC
+328 DTIYTGGALC

-359 AVWEEAV
+359 AVWEEDAPAQPTPLDEAGVKALLGENAV
-366 PSKPEW
+366 QIICTNAQIGHGSKTFGLIDGTFTVHQSNNRCEVVINGFSSYMSEFDAAVSVPAGTHITDNSMAGQNRTKINLVW
-372 SDIRREMQK
+372 SDGK
-381 VSVHVTCINPDV
+381 WTAADAPAKYHVLCSSQPAEPTAPGEGDLENI
-393 NHTEKTYSYKES
+393 EKLVRIVCDRNIHDAKEYGV
-405 NDDTIGSVQDS
+405 I
-416 AGSYT
+416 AGSCEFGGIDVTGDVPT
-421 CTVTVHLGRYRLQY
+421 CPVTIRAAKYV
-435 NQDFNREHEF
+435 E
-445 ASSLTADV
+445 A
-453 VLQYNGT
+453 YNGT
-460 GWVIASALPL
+460 IGVEHAITGDTERLLILAWDANNNVWRPMTDTPVTFTVVCPPAKPGAEDLSN
-470 ELKLTCG
+470 LKAPVDVTCTTKPETH
-477 SAPTPNPPG
+477 AA
-486 SDVLNSLKV
+486 VHFSLR
-495 LVKCDSKTYHFEK
+495 
-508 PYKMDDGDY
+508 GG
-517 RLEKVDDNTYT
+517 TYT
-528 VIVLA
+528 IGDVAGNETDGYTCDITVTA
-533 DKYVE
+533 DKYVAR
-538 KYNAVYPGH
+538 YNMDYGKH
-547 TLFDNNTKTIKLV
+547 TLTGDNTKTL
-560 YRYGAWTV
+560 TL
-568 VGSNGVTFNVS
+568 
-579 CEQKYTVTYTDGVDG
+579 KYVEGQWAVD
-594 EVIFA
+594 
-599 DQVSYK
+599 
-605 KPGEKTP
+605 TP
-612 KFRGTPTRTGYK
+612 
-624 FIGWE
+624 
-629 PAVVGTVTANATY
+629 
-642 TAQWV
+642 
-647 SISDLDPAPELVS
+647 
-660 SLYMN
+660 
-665 FQCTN
+665 
-670 ENASHDHRSEMI
+670 
-682 AIGYGIGAGGVIV
+682 
-695 TDAAGNPVYNKDGN
+695 
-709 ITAVITFYQDSG
+709 ITF
-721 FLNEYNKRT
+721 
-730 GVAHRYA
+730 
-737 DYEPKTK
+737 
-744 SVDGVLIGEVFHMYK
+744 
-759 KDYPVVFDVVCGSLY
+759 PV
-774 TVTYKD
+774 
-780 GTNGTVFADDVHS
+780 
-793 NLNANAATPA
+793 
-803 FVGGTPTRPG
+803 
-813 YVFTGWNPAVAA
+813 
-825 TVTGNATYTAVWE
+825 E
-838 KDANGNGKPDKD
+838 
-850 EEKYTVTYTDGV
+850 
-862 ENEEIFADETYS
+862 
-874 DLLSGTATPAFNGTP
+874 
-889 TRKGY
+889 
-894 AFTGWNP
+894 
-901 AVAATVTGN
+901 
-910 ATYAAVWEEAAPPK
+910 
-924 PDKPTPPTDEIGG
+924 
-937 ATVAVKCITGHG
+937 
-949 DLSWKIDS
+949 
-957 STFTVGEVTGDDTT
+957 
-971 GYTCTVTVQAEVYV
+971 
-985 NAFNSDKKAN
+985 
-995 GVKHT
+995 
-1000 LADDAE
+1000 
-1006 KTFTMTYVNGA
+1006 
-1017 WTGPTNPA
+1017 
-1025 VTFEVKCEEE
+1025 CEEE
-1035 LVPVHLVIYRN
+1035 LFPVHLVIYRN
-1046 GDTSKAY
+1046 GNTTTAY
-1053 KDVALESQPKGH
+1053 KDIALESQPKGH

-1071 IDIADYYTGNYEFYG
+1071 IDIADYYTGNYKFYG

-1216 VDGEAFADQAYTAKY
+1216 VNGEAFADQAYTAKY

-1239 GTPTRKG
+1239 GTPARAGYKFLGWEPTVAETVTENATYVAQWEKLYTVTYTDGVGGKAFEDDVHSDLEKDTPTPAFSGDTPTRKG

-1310 YTASNVM
+1310 YTVSNVM

-1340 SDMSDAVHTLIA
+1340 SDMGDAVHTLIA

-1410 KHGGKDYKPTQ
+1410 NHWGKDYKPTQ

-1465 EQAEKTVELK
+1465 EQAEKAVELK
-1475 WDGEK
+1475 WNGEK

-1527 TLIEDTYN
+1527 TLIEGTYD

-1610 DGVKGEEVFADVVYN
+1610 DGVKGEEVFADVVYK
-1625 DIPYGTNTPAFGTK
+1625 DIPYGTGTPAFGTK
-1639 DPTRKGYKF
+1639 DPTREGYKF
-1648 LGWEPVVA
+1648 VGWEPEVA
-1656 DTVTENATYVA
+1656 ETVTKNVTYTA
-1667 QWEKLYTVTY
+1667 KWEKLYTVTY
-1677 TDGAKGKAFEDQVFT
+1677 TDGAKGKAFKDQVYS
-1692 DLESGTKTPEFN
+1692 DLEAGTATPKFD
-1704 GTPTRKGYK
+1704 GKPTRKGYT
-1713 FLGWEPVVA
+1713 FTGWSPKVT
-1722 DTVTENVT
+1722 DTVTKDVT
-1730 YTAPVGRTLHRYLHR
+1730 YVAQWKSVKNGKDNIPKTGDSEIVMVL
-1745 RREGQGVQGSGLQ
+1745 GSVLLFSFCGAAAVSVYD
-1758 RS
+1758 RKRKHF

>member
-1 MVCAEFSVCFWHCS
+1 M
-15 WSSHFCP
+15 
-22 RLRWQRIRRG
+22 
-32 LTKPSPRPSQWTGT
+32 
-46 RRRPIPP
+46 
-53 AQEQPKNENPPAPEE
+53 
-68 PKTFTVTYT
+68 
-77 DGVGGAVFDNEVHS
+77 
-91 NLPSG
+91 
-96 TATPAFSGSLAREGY
+96 
-111 TFAGW
+111 
-116 NPAVA
+116 
-121 ETVTADVT
+121 TADVT
-129 YAAKWEEGKTGPR
+129 YVAQWEEGKTSAR

-219 SRASVNSG
+219 GRASVNSG

-316 YVFKGWKAKDGA
+316 YVFKGWKANDGS
-328 DTIYAGGALC
+328 DTIYTGGMTCA
-338 SVSQQGNDVV
+338 VSQYGNDVV

-359 AVWEEAV
+359 AVWEEDAPAQPTPLDEAGVKALLGENAV
-366 PSKPEW
+366 QIICTNAQIGHGSKTFGLIDGTFTVHQSNNRCEVVINGFSSYMSEFDAAVSVPAGTHITDNSMAGQNRTKINLVW
-372 SDIRREMQK
+372 SDGK
-381 VSVHVTCINPDV
+381 WTAADAPAKYHVLCSLQPVEPTTPGEGDLENI
-393 NHTEKTYSYKES
+393 EKLVRIVCDRNIHDAKEYGV
-405 NDDTIGSVQDS
+405 I
-416 AGSYT
+416 AGSCEFGGIDMTGDVPT
-421 CTVTVHLGRYRLQY
+421 CPVTIRAAKYV
-435 NQDFNREHEF
+435 E
-445 ASSLTADV
+445 A
-453 VLQYNGT
+453 YNGT
-460 GWVIASALPL
+460 IGVEHTITGDTERPLLLAWDANNNVWRPMTDTPVTFTVICPPAKPGAEDLAKLEAPVEVACTTKPETHTAASFALI
-470 ELKLTCG
+470 EG
-477 SAPTPNPPG
+477 
-486 SDVLNSLKV
+486 
-495 LVKCDSKTYHFEK
+495 
-508 PYKMDDGDY
+508 
-517 RLEKVDDNTYT
+517 TYT
-528 VIVLA
+528 VGDTFGNETDGYTCDIIITA
-533 DKYVE
+533 DEYVTKYNTDFGKHTLTGDNTKPLTLKYVE
-538 KYNAVYPGH
+538 GRWVVNAP
-547 TLFDNNTKTIKLV
+547 
-560 YRYGAWTV
+560 
-568 VGSNGVTFNVS
+568 VTF
-579 CEQKYTVTYTDGVDG
+579 
-594 EVIFA
+594 
-599 DQVSYK
+599 
-605 KPGEKTP
+605 
-612 KFRGTPTRTGYK
+612 
-624 FIGWE
+624 
-629 PAVVGTVTANATY
+629 
-642 TAQWV
+642 
-647 SISDLDPAPELVS
+647 
-660 SLYMN
+660 
-665 FQCTN
+665 
-670 ENASHDHRSEMI
+670 
-682 AIGYGIGAGGVIV
+682 
-695 TDAAGNPVYNKDGN
+695 PV
-709 ITAVITFYQDSG
+709 
-721 FLNEYNKRT
+721 E
-730 GVAHRYA
+730 
-737 DYEPKTK
+737 
-744 SVDGVLIGEVFHMYK
+744 
-759 KDYPVVFDVVCGSLY
+759 
-774 TVTYKD
+774 
-780 GTNGTVFADDVHS
+780 
-793 NLNANAATPA
+793 
-803 FVGGTPTRPG
+803 
-813 YVFTGWNPAVAA
+813 
-825 TVTGNATYTAVWE
+825 
-838 KDANGNGKPDKD
+838 
-850 EEKYTVTYTDGV
+850 
-862 ENEEIFADETYS
+862 
-874 DLLSGTATPAFNGTP
+874 
-889 TRKGY
+889 
-894 AFTGWNP
+894 
-901 AVAATVTGN
+901 
-910 ATYAAVWEEAAPPK
+910 
-924 PDKPTPPTDEIGG
+924 
-937 ATVAVKCITGHG
+937 
-949 DLSWKIDS
+949 
-957 STFTVGEVTGDDTT
+957 
-971 GYTCTVTVQAEVYV
+971 
-985 NAFNSDKKAN
+985 
-995 GVKHT
+995 
-1000 LADDAE
+1000 
-1006 KTFTMTYVNGA
+1006 
-1017 WTGPTNPA
+1017 
-1025 VTFEVKCEEE
+1025 CEEE
-1035 LVPVHLVIYRN
+1035 LFPVHLVIYRN

-1053 KDVALESQPKGH
+1053 KDIALESQPKGH

-1071 IDIADYYTGNYEFYG
+1071 IDIADYYTGNYKFYG

-1216 VDGEAFADQAYTAKY
+1216 VNGEAFADQAYTAKY

-1246 FVFDGWNPEVAE
+1246 FVFDGWIPEVAE
-1258 TVTEDVTYT
+1258 TVTDNATYT

-1291 CDNQNVK
+1291 CDNQNVN
-1298 HGAKAYKVTLGE
+1298 HGEKKYKPTLGE
-1310 YTASNVM
+1310 YTVSNVM

-1410 KHGGKDYKPTQ
+1410 NHWGKDYKPTQ

-1465 EQAEKTVELK
+1465 EQAEKAVELK
-1475 WDGEK
+1475 WNGEK

-1540 RKGTAYTCILTVN
+1540 RKGTVYTCILTVN

-1610 DGVKGEEVFADVVYN
+1610 DGVKGEEVFADVVYK
-1625 DIPYGTNTPAFGTK
+1625 DIPYGTGTPAFGTK

-1648 LGWEPVVA
+1648 VGWEPEVA
-1656 DTVTENATYVA
+1656 ETVTKDVTYTA
-1667 QWEKLYTVTY
+1667 KWEKLYTVTY
-1677 TDGAKGKAFEDQVFT
+1677 TDGVKGKAFKDQVYS
-1692 DLESGTKTPEFN
+1692 DLEAGTDTPKFD
-1704 GTPTRKGYK
+1704 GKPTRKGYT
-1713 FLGWEPVVA
+1713 FTGWSPKVT
-1722 DTVTENVT
+1722 DTVTKDVT
-1730 YTAPVGRTLHRYLHR
+1730 YVAQWKSVKNGKDNIPKTGDSEIVMVL
-1745 RREGQGVQGSGLQ
+1745 GSVLLFSFCGAAAVSVYD
-1758 RS
+1758 RKRKHF

>member
-1 MVCAEFSVCFWHCS
+1 MMKNHGLRRIFSLFLALFMVFTLLPTAALAED
-15 WSSHFCP
+15 
-22 RLRWQRIRRG
+22 
-32 LTKPSPRPSQWTGT
+32 TTGADET
-46 RRRPIPP
+46 QPKTVVVDEGEKKTDPP
-53 AQEQPKNENPPAPEE
+53 AQGQPKNENPPAPEE

-77 DGVGGAVFDNEVHS
+77 DGADGAVFDNEVHS

-121 ETVTADVT
+121 ETVTANVT

-157 ALDTGHK
+157 ALNTGHK

-219 SRASVNSG
+219 GRASVNSG

-316 YVFKGWKAKDGA
+316 YVFKGWKANDGS
-328 DTIYAGGALC
+328 DTIYTGGMTCA
-338 SVSQQGNDVV
+338 VSQYGNDVV

-359 AVWEEAV
+359 AVWEEA
-366 PSKPEW
+366 
-372 SDIRREMQK
+372 
-381 VSVHVTCINPDV
+381 T
-393 NHTEKTYSYKES
+393 
-405 NDDTIGSVQDS
+405 
-416 AGSYT
+416 
-421 CTVTVHLGRYRLQY
+421 
-435 NQDFNREHEF
+435 
-445 ASSLTADV
+445 
-453 VLQYNGT
+453 
-460 GWVIASALPL
+460 
-470 ELKLTCG
+470 
-477 SAPTPNPPG
+477 
-486 SDVLNSLKV
+486 
-495 LVKCDSKTYHFEK
+495 
-508 PYKMDDGDY
+508 
-517 RLEKVDDNTYT
+517 
-528 VIVLA
+528 
-533 DKYVE
+533 
-538 KYNAVYPGH
+538 
-547 TLFDNNTKTIKLV
+547 
-560 YRYGAWTV
+560 
-568 VGSNGVTFNVS
+568 
-579 CEQKYTVTYTDGVDG
+579 
-594 EVIFA
+594 
-599 DQVSYK
+599 
-605 KPGEKTP
+605 
-612 KFRGTPTRTGYK
+612 
-624 FIGWE
+624 
-629 PAVVGTVTANATY
+629 
-642 TAQWV
+642 
-647 SISDLDPAPELVS
+647 
-660 SLYMN
+660 
-665 FQCTN
+665 
-670 ENASHDHRSEMI
+670 
-682 AIGYGIGAGGVIV
+682 
-695 TDAAGNPVYNKDGN
+695 
-709 ITAVITFYQDSG
+709 
-721 FLNEYNKRT
+721 
-730 GVAHRYA
+730 
-737 DYEPKTK
+737 
-744 SVDGVLIGEVFHMYK
+744 
-759 KDYPVVFDVVCGSLY
+759 
-774 TVTYKD
+774 
-780 GTNGTVFADDVHS
+780 
-793 NLNANAATPA
+793 
-803 FVGGTPTRPG
+803 
-813 YVFTGWNPAVAA
+813 
-825 TVTGNATYTAVWE
+825 
-838 KDANGNGKPDKD
+838 
-850 EEKYTVTYTDGV
+850 
-862 ENEEIFADETYS
+862 
-874 DLLSGTATPAFNGTP
+874 
-889 TRKGY
+889 
-894 AFTGWNP
+894 
-901 AVAATVTGN
+901 
-910 ATYAAVWEEAAPPK
+910 PPK
-924 PDKPTPPTDEIGG
+924 PDKPTAPGE
-937 ATVAVKCITGHG
+937 G
-949 DLSWKIDS
+949 DLSGLIDNI
-957 STFTVGEVTGDDTT
+957 TVNCTNGKAAHELKTKGYALISGSYTTGEVKGDAENGYTYTVTINSQKYVEQFDTDTGAAHTPKDATATVTLKHTDNGWTVESGAPVVFDVACVTEIVPPARPGAEDLSNLKAPVDVTCTT
-971 GYTCTVTVQAEVYV
+971 KPETHAAVHFSLRGGTYTIGDVAGNETDGYTCDITVTADKYV
-985 NAFNSDKKAN
+985 ARYNMDY
-995 GVKHT
+995 GKHT
-1000 LADDAE
+1000 LTGDNT
-1006 KTFTMTYVNGA
+1006 KTLTLKYVEGQ
-1017 WTGPTNPA
+1017 WA
-1025 VTFEVKCEEE
+1025 VDTPITFPVECEEE
-1035 LVPVHLVIYRN
+1035 LFPVHLVIYRN

-1053 KDVALESQPKGH
+1053 KDIPLESQPKGH

-1071 IDIADYYTGNYEFYG
+1071 IDIADYYTGNYKFYG

-1216 VDGEAFADQAYTAKY
+1216 VNGEAFADQAYTAKY

-1239 GTPTRKG
+1239 GTPARAGYKFLGWEPTVAETVTENATYVAQWEKLYTVTYTDGVGGKAFKDDVHSDLEKDTPTPAFSGDTPTRKG
-1246 FVFDGWNPEVAE
+1246 FVFDGWTPEVAE
-1258 TVTEDVTYT
+1258 TVTDNATYT

-1278 AIEGAIGRGVAVV
+1278 AIEGAIGRGVTVV
-1291 CDNQNVK
+1291 CDNQNVN
-1298 HGAKAYKVTLGE
+1298 HGEKKYKPTLGE
-1310 YTASNVM
+1310 YTVSNVM

-1340 SDMSDAVHTLIA
+1340 SDMGDAVHTLIA

-1410 KHGGKDYKPTQ
+1410 NHWGKDYKPTQ

-1454 DMGKTHALIVG
+1454 DMGKAHALIVG

-1475 WDGEK
+1475 WNGEK

-1610 DGVKGEEVFADVVYN
+1610 DGVKGEEVFADVVYK
-1625 DIPYGTNTPAFGTK
+1625 DIPYGTGTPAFGTK

-1648 LGWEPVVA
+1648 VGWEPEVA
-1656 DTVTENATYVA
+1656 ETVTKNVTYTA
-1667 QWEKLYTVTY
+1667 QWEELYTVTY
-1677 TDGAKGKAFEDQVFT
+1677 TDGVKGKAFKDQVYS
-1692 DLESGTKTPEFN
+1692 DLEAGTDTPKFD
-1704 GTPTRKGYK
+1704 GKPTRKGYT
-1713 FLGWEPVVA
+1713 FTGWSPKVT
-1722 DTVTENVT
+1722 DTVTKDVT
-1730 YTAPVGRTLHRYLHR
+1730 YVAQWKSVKNGKDNIPKTGDSEIVMVL
-1745 RREGQGVQGSGLQ
+1745 GSVLLFSFCGAAAVSVYD
-1758 RS
+1758 RKRKHF

>member
-1 MVCAEFSVCFWHCS
+1 M
-15 WSSHFCP
+15 
-22 RLRWQRIRRG
+22 
-32 LTKPSPRPSQWTGT
+32 
-46 RRRPIPP
+46 
-53 AQEQPKNENPPAPEE
+53 
-68 PKTFTVTYT
+68 
-77 DGVGGAVFDNEVHS
+77 
-91 NLPSG
+91 
-96 TATPAFSGSLAREGY
+96 
-111 TFAGW
+111 
-116 NPAVA
+116 
-121 ETVTADVT
+121 
-129 YAAKWEEGKTGPR
+129 
-142 RVTLPTIPGPDVDLA
+142 PTIPGPDVDPA

-295 TDASIRYHSF
+295 TDAAIRYHSF

-316 YVFKGWKAKDGA
+316 YVFKGWKAKDGS
-328 DTIYAGGALC
+328 DTIYTGGTLC

-359 AVWEEAV
+359 AVWEEAT
-366 PSKPEW
+366 P
-372 SDIRREMQK
+372 
-381 VSVHVTCINPDV
+381 
-393 NHTEKTYSYKES
+393 
-405 NDDTIGSVQDS
+405 
-416 AGSYT
+416 
-421 CTVTVHLGRYRLQY
+421 
-435 NQDFNREHEF
+435 
-445 ASSLTADV
+445 
-453 VLQYNGT
+453 
-460 GWVIASALPL
+460 
-470 ELKLTCG
+470 
-477 SAPTPNPPG
+477 PT
-486 SDVLNSLKV
+486 
-495 LVKCDSKTYHFEK
+495 
-508 PYKMDDGDY
+508 
-517 RLEKVDDNTYT
+517 
-528 VIVLA
+528 
-533 DKYVE
+533 
-538 KYNAVYPGH
+538 
-547 TLFDNNTKTIKLV
+547 
-560 YRYGAWTV
+560 
-568 VGSNGVTFNVS
+568 
-579 CEQKYTVTYTDGVDG
+579 
-594 EVIFA
+594 
-599 DQVSYK
+599 
-605 KPGEKTP
+605 
-612 KFRGTPTRTGYK
+612 
-624 FIGWE
+624 
-629 PAVVGTVTANATY
+629 
-642 TAQWV
+642 
-647 SISDLDPAPELVS
+647 
-660 SLYMN
+660 
-665 FQCTN
+665 
-670 ENASHDHRSEMI
+670 
-682 AIGYGIGAGGVIV
+682 
-695 TDAAGNPVYNKDGN
+695 
-709 ITAVITFYQDSG
+709 
-721 FLNEYNKRT
+721 
-730 GVAHRYA
+730 
-737 DYEPKTK
+737 
-744 SVDGVLIGEVFHMYK
+744 
-759 KDYPVVFDVVCGSLY
+759 
-774 TVTYKD
+774 
-780 GTNGTVFADDVHS
+780 
-793 NLNANAATPA
+793 
-803 FVGGTPTRPG
+803 
-813 YVFTGWNPAVAA
+813 
-825 TVTGNATYTAVWE
+825 
-838 KDANGNGKPDKD
+838 
-850 EEKYTVTYTDGV
+850 
-862 ENEEIFADETYS
+862 
-874 DLLSGTATPAFNGTP
+874 
-889 TRKGY
+889 
-894 AFTGWNP
+894 
-901 AVAATVTGN
+901 
-910 ATYAAVWEEAAPPK
+910 
-924 PDKPTPPTDEIGG
+924 PDKPTAPGE
-937 ATVAVKCITGHG
+937 G
-949 DLSWKIDS
+949 DLSGLIGQI
-957 STFTVGEVTGDDTT
+957 TVNCTNEAAAHELKTKGYALISGSYTTGEVDGDAENGYTYTVTINSQKYVEQFDTDTGAAHDPKGVNATVTLKYTDNGWAVERVVPVVFNVACVTEIVPPAKPGAEDLAKLEAPVEVACTT
-971 GYTCTVTVQAEVYV
+971 KPETHAAARFSLIEGTYDIGDVSGNEADGYTCDIIITADEYVTKY
-985 NAFNSDKKAN
+985 NTDF
-995 GVKHT
+995 GKHT
-1000 LADDAE
+1000 LTGDNS
-1006 KTFTMTYVNGA
+1006 KTLTLKYVEGRWVVND
-1017 WTGPTNPA
+1017 P
-1025 VTFEVKCEEE
+1025 VTFPVECEEE
-1035 LVPVHLVIYRN
+1035 LFPVHLVIYRN

-1086 WYDDGAWN
+1086 WYDDGLFN
-1094 NYKANPANPPAGL
+1094 IYKSDPANPPAGL

-1131 QSEEALR
+1131 QSEEAWR

-1151 YSTTALFG
+1151 YSTTAPFG

-1216 VDGEAFADQAYTAKY
+1216 VNGEAFTDQAYTAKY
-1231 EDATPAFE
+1231 EDATPAFVGIPARAGYKFLGWE
-1239 GTPTRKG
+1239 PTVAETVTENATYVAQWEKLYTVTYTDGVDGKAFKDDVHSDLEKDTPTPAFSGDTPTRKG

-1298 HGAKAYKVTLGE
+1298 HGEKKYKPTLGE
-1310 YTASNVM
+1310 YTVSDVM

-1330 RAAKFIEKYS
+1330 KATKFIEKYS
-1340 SDMSDAVHTLIA
+1340 SDMGDAVHTLIA

-1410 KHGGKDYKPTQ
+1410 NHWGKDYKPTQ

-1429 TGTASEGYTCTITV
+1429 TGTASEGYTCTVTV
-1443 KAAKIIEKYSS
+1443 KAAKIIKKYSS
-1454 DMGKTHALIVG
+1454 DMGKTHELIVG

-1522 NGKSY
+1522 NDKPY
-1527 TLIEDTYN
+1527 TLIEGTYDI
-1535 VSDPE
+1535 SDPE

-1553 AKDYVAKYNAEENV
+1553 AKDYVAKYNAEEKV

-1576 SKTIELTWNG
+1576 SKAIELTWNG
-1586 EKWTAAETSVT
+1586 EKWTATETSVT

-1610 DGVKGEEVFADVVYN
+1610 DGVKGEEVFADVVYK
-1625 DIPYGTNTPAFGTK
+1625 DIPYGTSTPAFGTK

-1648 LGWEPVVA
+1648 VGWEPEVA
-1656 DTVTENATYVA
+1656 ETVTKDVTYTA
-1667 QWEKLYTVTY
+1667 KWEKLYTVTY
-1677 TDGAKGKAFEDQVFT
+1677 TDGAKGKAFKDQVYS
-1692 DLESGTKTPEFN
+1692 DLEAGTDTPKFD
-1704 GTPTRKGYK
+1704 GKPTRKGYT
-1713 FLGWEPVVA
+1713 FTGWSPKVT
-1722 DTVTENVT
+1722 DTVTKDVT
-1730 YTAPVGRTLHRYLHR
+1730 YVAQWKSVKNGKDNIPKTGDSEIVMVL
-1745 RREGQGVQGSGLQ
+1745 GSVLLFSFCGAAAVSVYD
-1758 RS
+1758 RKRKHF

>member
-1 MVCAEFSVCFWHCS
+1 MKNHGLRRIFSLFLALFMVFTLLPTTALAED
-15 WSSHFCP
+15 
-22 RLRWQRIRRG
+22 
-32 LTKPSPRPSQWTGT
+32 TTGADET
-46 RRRPIPP
+46 QPKTVVVNEGEKKTDPP

-77 DGVGGAVFDNEVHS
+77 DGADGAVFPNQVS
-91 NLPSG
+91 NLPAG
-96 TATPAFSGSLAREGY
+96 TATPAFSGTLARDGY

-121 ETVTADVT
+121 ETVTANVT
-129 YAAKWEEGKTGPR
+129 YVAQWEAGKTNPR
-142 RVTLPTIPGPDVDLA
+142 RVTVPPIPDPGVAPA
-157 ALDTGHK
+157 ALNTGHK

-183 YGSSEKTKFVCQY
+183 YGSSEKTQFVCQY
-196 KTNHSDTAYNNHT
+196 KTNHSDTASTNHT

-219 SRASVNSG
+219 GRASVNSG

-247 KSGTTACNKGSTI
+247 KSGTTACNKGTTI

-295 TDASIRYHSF
+295 TDAAIRYHSF

-316 YVFKGWKAKDGA
+316 YVFKGWKANDGS
-328 DTIYAGGALC
+328 DTIYTGGTLC
-338 SVSQQGNDVV
+338 SVSQYGNDVV

-359 AVWEEAV
+359 AVWEEA
-366 PSKPEW
+366 
-372 SDIRREMQK
+372 
-381 VSVHVTCINPDV
+381 T
-393 NHTEKTYSYKES
+393 
-405 NDDTIGSVQDS
+405 
-416 AGSYT
+416 
-421 CTVTVHLGRYRLQY
+421 
-435 NQDFNREHEF
+435 
-445 ASSLTADV
+445 
-453 VLQYNGT
+453 
-460 GWVIASALPL
+460 
-470 ELKLTCG
+470 
-477 SAPTPNPPG
+477 
-486 SDVLNSLKV
+486 
-495 LVKCDSKTYHFEK
+495 
-508 PYKMDDGDY
+508 
-517 RLEKVDDNTYT
+517 
-528 VIVLA
+528 
-533 DKYVE
+533 
-538 KYNAVYPGH
+538 
-547 TLFDNNTKTIKLV
+547 
-560 YRYGAWTV
+560 
-568 VGSNGVTFNVS
+568 
-579 CEQKYTVTYTDGVDG
+579 
-594 EVIFA
+594 
-599 DQVSYK
+599 
-605 KPGEKTP
+605 
-612 KFRGTPTRTGYK
+612 
-624 FIGWE
+624 
-629 PAVVGTVTANATY
+629 
-642 TAQWV
+642 
-647 SISDLDPAPELVS
+647 
-660 SLYMN
+660 
-665 FQCTN
+665 
-670 ENASHDHRSEMI
+670 
-682 AIGYGIGAGGVIV
+682 
-695 TDAAGNPVYNKDGN
+695 
-709 ITAVITFYQDSG
+709 
-721 FLNEYNKRT
+721 
-730 GVAHRYA
+730 
-737 DYEPKTK
+737 
-744 SVDGVLIGEVFHMYK
+744 
-759 KDYPVVFDVVCGSLY
+759 
-774 TVTYKD
+774 
-780 GTNGTVFADDVHS
+780 
-793 NLNANAATPA
+793 
-803 FVGGTPTRPG
+803 
-813 YVFTGWNPAVAA
+813 
-825 TVTGNATYTAVWE
+825 
-838 KDANGNGKPDKD
+838 
-850 EEKYTVTYTDGV
+850 
-862 ENEEIFADETYS
+862 
-874 DLLSGTATPAFNGTP
+874 
-889 TRKGY
+889 
-894 AFTGWNP
+894 
-901 AVAATVTGN
+901 
-910 ATYAAVWEEAAPPK
+910 PPK
-924 PDKPTPPTDEIGG
+924 PDKPTAPGE
-937 ATVAVKCITGHG
+937 G
-949 DLSWKIDS
+949 DLSGLIDNI
-957 STFTVGEVTGDDTT
+957 TVNCTNEAATHVPNSKSYVLIAGSYNTSEVEGDAEN
-971 GYTCTVTVQAEVYV
+971 GYTCTVTINSQKYVEQFDTNTRTVHDPKGV
-985 NAFNSDKKAN
+985 NATVTLKYTDNGWTVESGAPVVFDVACVTEIVPPARPGAEDLSNLKAPVDVTCTTKPETHAAVHFSLRGGTYTIGDVAVNETDGYTCDITVTADKYVARYN
-995 GVKHT
+995 MDYGKHT
-1000 LADDAE
+1000 LTGDNT
-1006 KTFTMTYVNGA
+1006 KTLTLKYVEGQ
-1017 WTGPTNPA
+1017 WA
-1025 VTFEVKCEEE
+1025 VDTPITFPVECEEE
-1035 LVPVHLVIYRN
+1035 LFPVHLVIYRN
-1046 GDTSKAY
+1046 GNTTTAY
-1053 KDVALESQPKGH
+1053 KDIALESQPKGH

-1071 IDIADYYTGNYEFYG
+1071 IDIADYYTGNYKFYG

-1131 QSEEALR
+1131 QSEEAWR

-1151 YSTTALFG
+1151 YSTTAPFG

-1216 VDGEAFADQAYTAKY
+1216 VNGEAFADQAYTAKY

-1239 GTPTRKG
+1239 GTPARKG
-1246 FVFDGWNPEVAE
+1246 FVFDGWTPEVAE
-1258 TVTEDVTYT
+1258 TVTDNATYT

-1291 CDNQNVK
+1291 CDNQNVN
-1298 HGAKAYKVTLGE
+1298 HGEKKYKPTLGE
-1310 YTASNVM
+1310 YTVSNVM

-1410 KHGGKDYKPTQ
+1410 NHWGKDYKPTQ

-1610 DGVKGEEVFADVVYN
+1610 DGVKGEEVFADVVYK
-1625 DIPYGTNTPAFGTK
+1625 DIPYGTSTPAFGTK
-1639 DPTRKGYKF
+1639 DPTREGYKF
-1648 LGWEPVVA
+1648 VGWEPEVA
-1656 DTVTENATYVA
+1656 ETVTKDVTYTA
-1667 QWEKLYTVTY
+1667 KWEKLYTVTY
-1677 TDGAKGKAFEDQVFT
+1677 TDGVKGKAFKDQVYS
-1692 DLESGTKTPEFN
+1692 DLESGTDTPKFD
-1704 GTPTRKGYK
+1704 GKPTRKGYT
-1713 FLGWEPVVA
+1713 FTGWSPKVT
-1722 DTVTENVT
+1722 DTVTKDVT
-1730 YTAPVGRTLHRYLHR
+1730 YVAQWKSVKNGKDNIPKTGDSEIVMVL
-1745 RREGQGVQGSGLQ
+1745 GSVLLFSFCGAAAVSVYD
-1758 RS
+1758 RKRKHF

>member
-1 MVCAEFSVCFWHCS
+1 MQTVCASGMDHQMKGEYFKMKNHGLRRIFSLFLALFMVFTLL
-15 WSSHFCP
+15 P
-22 RLRWQRIRRG
+22 TTALAED
-32 LTKPSPRPSQWTGT
+32 TTGADET
-46 RRRPIPP
+46 QPKTVAVDGDEKKTDPP

-96 TATPAFSGSLAREGY
+96 TATPAFSGTLAREGY

-116 NPAVA
+116 NPTVA
-121 ETVTADVT
+121 GTVTADVT
-129 YAAKWEEGKTGPR
+129 YAAKWEEGKTSAR
-142 RVTLPTIPGPDVDLA
+142 RVTLPTIPGPDVDPA

-219 SRASVNSG
+219 GRASVNSG

-247 KSGTTACNKGSTI
+247 KSGTTACNKGTTI

-295 TDASIRYHSF
+295 TDAAIRYHSF

-316 YVFKGWKAKDGA
+316 YVFKGWKANDGS
-328 DTIYAGGALC
+328 DTIYTGGMTCA
-338 SVSQQGNDVV
+338 VSQYGNDVV

-359 AVWEEAV
+359 AVWEEA
-366 PSKPEW
+366 
-372 SDIRREMQK
+372 
-381 VSVHVTCINPDV
+381 T
-393 NHTEKTYSYKES
+393 
-405 NDDTIGSVQDS
+405 
-416 AGSYT
+416 
-421 CTVTVHLGRYRLQY
+421 
-435 NQDFNREHEF
+435 
-445 ASSLTADV
+445 
-453 VLQYNGT
+453 
-460 GWVIASALPL
+460 
-470 ELKLTCG
+470 
-477 SAPTPNPPG
+477 
-486 SDVLNSLKV
+486 
-495 LVKCDSKTYHFEK
+495 
-508 PYKMDDGDY
+508 
-517 RLEKVDDNTYT
+517 
-528 VIVLA
+528 
-533 DKYVE
+533 
-538 KYNAVYPGH
+538 
-547 TLFDNNTKTIKLV
+547 
-560 YRYGAWTV
+560 
-568 VGSNGVTFNVS
+568 
-579 CEQKYTVTYTDGVDG
+579 
-594 EVIFA
+594 
-599 DQVSYK
+599 
-605 KPGEKTP
+605 
-612 KFRGTPTRTGYK
+612 
-624 FIGWE
+624 
-629 PAVVGTVTANATY
+629 
-642 TAQWV
+642 
-647 SISDLDPAPELVS
+647 
-660 SLYMN
+660 
-665 FQCTN
+665 
-670 ENASHDHRSEMI
+670 
-682 AIGYGIGAGGVIV
+682 
-695 TDAAGNPVYNKDGN
+695 
-709 ITAVITFYQDSG
+709 
-721 FLNEYNKRT
+721 
-730 GVAHRYA
+730 
-737 DYEPKTK
+737 
-744 SVDGVLIGEVFHMYK
+744 
-759 KDYPVVFDVVCGSLY
+759 
-774 TVTYKD
+774 
-780 GTNGTVFADDVHS
+780 
-793 NLNANAATPA
+793 
-803 FVGGTPTRPG
+803 
-813 YVFTGWNPAVAA
+813 
-825 TVTGNATYTAVWE
+825 
-838 KDANGNGKPDKD
+838 
-850 EEKYTVTYTDGV
+850 
-862 ENEEIFADETYS
+862 
-874 DLLSGTATPAFNGTP
+874 
-889 TRKGY
+889 
-894 AFTGWNP
+894 
-901 AVAATVTGN
+901 
-910 ATYAAVWEEAAPPK
+910 PPK
-924 PDKPTPPTDEIGG
+924 PDKPTAPGE
-937 ATVAVKCITGHG
+937 G
-949 DLSWKIDS
+949 DLSGLIGNI
-957 STFTVGEVTGDDTT
+957 TVNCTNGKAAHELKAKGYTLISGSYTTNEVAGDAENGYTYTVTINSQKYVEQFDTDTGAAHDPKGINATVTLKHTDNGWAVESGAPVVFNVACVTEIVPPARPGAEDLSNLKAPVDVTCTT
-971 GYTCTVTVQAEVYV
+971 KPETHAAAFFALIEGTYNIGDVSGNETDGYTCDITVTAGNYV
-985 NAFNSDKKAN
+985 ALYNTDF
-995 GVKHT
+995 GKHT
-1000 LADDAE
+1000 LTGDNS
-1006 KTFTMTYVNGA
+1006 KTLTLKYVEGRWVVND
-1017 WTGPTNPA
+1017 P
-1025 VTFEVKCEEE
+1025 VTFPVECEEE
-1035 LVPVHLVIYRN
+1035 LFPVHLVIYRN

-1053 KDVALESQPKGH
+1053 KDIPLESQPKGH

-1071 IDIADYYTGNYEFYG
+1071 IDIADYYTGNYKFYG

-1201 AVWEKNTYTVTYTDG
+1201 AVWEKNIYTVTYTDGVNGEAFADQVYNVPFEDATPAFDGTPARAGYKFLGWEPTVAETVTENATYVAQWEKLYTVTYTDG
-1216 VDGEAFADQAYTAKY
+1216 VDEKVFKDDVHSDLEKDTK
-1231 EDATPAFE
+1231 TPAFSG

-1291 CDNQNVK
+1291 CDNQNVN
-1298 HGAKAYKVTLGE
+1298 HGEKKYKPTLGE
-1310 YTASNVM
+1310 YTVSDVM

-1330 RAAKFIEKYS
+1330 KAAKFIEKYN
-1340 SDMSDAVHTLIA
+1340 SDMGDAVHTLIA

-1395 AIGRGVK
+1395 AIGRGVR
-1402 IVCDNQNV
+1402 IVCDNQHVN
-1410 KHGGKDYKPTQ
+1410 HWAKDYKPTQ

-1443 KAAKIIEKYSS
+1443 KAAKIVEKYGS
-1454 DMGKTHALIVG
+1454 DFGKPHDLIIG
-1465 EQAEKTVELK
+1465 EAAEKTVELK

-1527 TLIEDTYN
+1527 TLIEGTYN

-1586 EKWTAAETSVT
+1586 EKWTAAETSVA

-1610 DGVKGEEVFADVVYN
+1610 DGVKGEEVFADVVYK
-1625 DIPYGTNTPAFGTK
+1625 DIPYGTGTPAFGTK
-1639 DPTRKGYKF
+1639 DPTREGYKF
-1648 LGWEPVVA
+1648 VGWEPEVA
-1656 DTVTENATYVA
+1656 ETVTKDVTYTA
-1667 QWEKLYTVTY
+1667 KWEKLYTVTY
-1677 TDGAKGKAFEDQVFT
+1677 TDGVKGKAFKDQVYK
-1692 DLESGTKTPEFN
+1692 DLESGTDTPKFD
-1704 GTPTRKGYK
+1704 GKPTRKGYT
-1713 FLGWEPVVA
+1713 FTGWSPKVT
-1722 DTVTENVT
+1722 DTVTKDVT
-1730 YTAPVGRTLHRYLHR
+1730 YVAQWKSVKNGKDNIPKTGDSEIVMVL
-1745 RREGQGVQGSGLQ
+1745 GSVLLFSFCGAAAVSVYD
-1758 RS
+1758 RKRKHF

>member
-1 MVCAEFSVCFWHCS
+1 MKGEYFKMKNHGLRRIFSLFLALFMVFTLLPTTALAED
-15 WSSHFCP
+15 
-22 RLRWQRIRRG
+22 
-32 LTKPSPRPSQWTGT
+32 TTGADEAQPKT
-46 RRRPIPP
+46 VVVNEGEKKTDPP

-77 DGVGGAVFDNEVHS
+77 DGADGAVFPNQVS
-91 NLPSG
+91 NLPAG
-96 TATPAFSGSLAREGY
+96 TATPAFSGTLARDGY

-121 ETVTADVT
+121 ETVTANVT
-129 YAAKWEEGKTGPR
+129 YVAQWEAGKTNPR
-142 RVTLPTIPGPDVDLA
+142 RVTVPPIPDPGVAPA
-157 ALDTGHK
+157 ALNTGHK

-183 YGSSEKTKFVCQY
+183 YGSSEKTQFVCQY
-196 KTNHSDTAYNNHT
+196 KTNHSDTAYTNHT

-219 SRASVNSG
+219 GRASVNSG

-247 KSGTTACNKGSTI
+247 KSGTTACNKGTTI

-295 TDASIRYHSF
+295 TDAAIRYHSF

-316 YVFKGWKAKDGA
+316 YVFKGWKANDGS
-328 DTIYAGGALC
+328 DTIYTGGTLC
-338 SVSQQGNDVV
+338 SVSQYGNDVV

-359 AVWEEAV
+359 AVWEEDAPAQPTPLDEAGVKALLGENAV
-366 PSKPEW
+366 QIICTNTQISHGSKTFGLIDGTFTVHQSNNRCEVVINSFSPYVNEFNAAVSVPAGTHITDNSMAGQNRTKINLVW
-372 SDIRREMQK
+372 SDGK
-381 VSVHVTCINPDV
+381 WTAADAPAKYHVLCSSQPAEPTAPGEGDLENI
-393 NHTEKTYSYKES
+393 EKLVRIVCDRNIHDAKEYGV
-405 NDDTIGSVQDS
+405 I
-416 AGSYT
+416 AGSCEFGDIDMTGDVPT
-421 CTVTVHLGRYRLQY
+421 CPVTIQAAEYVK
-435 NQDFNREHEF
+435 
-445 ASSLTADV
+445 A
-453 VLQYNGT
+453 YNGT
-460 GWVIASALPL
+460 IGVEHTITGDTERLLILAWDANNNVWRPMTDTPVTFTVICPPAKPGAEDLAKLEAPVEVVCTTKPETHTAAPFSLIEGTYDIGDVSGNETDGYTCDITVTAGNYVALYNTDFG
-470 ELKLTCG
+470 KHTLTG
-477 SAPTPNPPG
+477 DN
-486 SDVLNSLKV
+486 
-495 LVKCDSKTYHFEK
+495 SKT
-508 PYKMDDGDY
+508 
-517 RLEKVDDNTYT
+517 LT
-528 VIVLA
+528 L
-533 DKYVE
+533 KYVE
-538 KYNAVYPGH
+538 G
-547 TLFDNNTKTIKLV
+547 
-560 YRYGAWTV
+560 RWV
-568 VGSNGVTFNVS
+568 VNDPVTF
-579 CEQKYTVTYTDGVDG
+579 
-594 EVIFA
+594 
-599 DQVSYK
+599 
-605 KPGEKTP
+605 
-612 KFRGTPTRTGYK
+612 
-624 FIGWE
+624 
-629 PAVVGTVTANATY
+629 
-642 TAQWV
+642 
-647 SISDLDPAPELVS
+647 
-660 SLYMN
+660 
-665 FQCTN
+665 
-670 ENASHDHRSEMI
+670 
-682 AIGYGIGAGGVIV
+682 
-695 TDAAGNPVYNKDGN
+695 PV
-709 ITAVITFYQDSG
+709 
-721 FLNEYNKRT
+721 E
-730 GVAHRYA
+730 
-737 DYEPKTK
+737 
-744 SVDGVLIGEVFHMYK
+744 
-759 KDYPVVFDVVCGSLY
+759 
-774 TVTYKD
+774 
-780 GTNGTVFADDVHS
+780 
-793 NLNANAATPA
+793 
-803 FVGGTPTRPG
+803 
-813 YVFTGWNPAVAA
+813 
-825 TVTGNATYTAVWE
+825 
-838 KDANGNGKPDKD
+838 
-850 EEKYTVTYTDGV
+850 
-862 ENEEIFADETYS
+862 
-874 DLLSGTATPAFNGTP
+874 
-889 TRKGY
+889 
-894 AFTGWNP
+894 
-901 AVAATVTGN
+901 
-910 ATYAAVWEEAAPPK
+910 
-924 PDKPTPPTDEIGG
+924 
-937 ATVAVKCITGHG
+937 
-949 DLSWKIDS
+949 
-957 STFTVGEVTGDDTT
+957 
-971 GYTCTVTVQAEVYV
+971 
-985 NAFNSDKKAN
+985 
-995 GVKHT
+995 
-1000 LADDAE
+1000 
-1006 KTFTMTYVNGA
+1006 
-1017 WTGPTNPA
+1017 
-1025 VTFEVKCEEE
+1025 CEEE
-1035 LVPVHLVIYRN
+1035 LFPVHLVIYRN

-1053 KDVALESQPKGH
+1053 KDIPLESQPKGH

-1071 IDIADYYTGNYEFYG
+1071 IDIADYYTGNYKFYG

-1174 YTFKFWSREGQN
+1174 YTFKFWSREGQS

-1216 VDGEAFADQAYTAKY
+1216 VNGEAFADQAYTAKY

-1239 GTPTRKG
+1239 GTPARKG

-1258 TVTEDVTYT
+1258 TVTDNATYT

-1291 CDNQNVK
+1291 CDNQNVN
-1298 HGAKAYKVTLGE
+1298 HGEKKYKPTLGE
-1310 YTASNVM
+1310 YTVSNVM

-1375 PVTFH
+1375 PVAFH

-1410 KHGGKDYKPTQ
+1410 NHWGKDYKPTQ

-1443 KAAKIIEKYSS
+1443 KAAKIVEKYGS
-1454 DMGKTHALIVG
+1454 DFGKPHDLIIG
-1465 EQAEKTVELK
+1465 EAAEKTVELK
-1475 WDGEK
+1475 WNGEK

-1502 DELKGLG
+1502 DELKELG
-1509 INAKVDCTTTTAH
+1509 IDAKVHCATTTAH
-1522 NGKSY
+1522 TDATY
-1527 TLIEDTYN
+1527 ALIGGTYEISN
-1535 VSDPE
+1535 PA
-1540 RKGTAYTCILTVN
+1540 RKGTVYTCTLTVK

-1610 DGVKGEEVFADVVYN
+1610 DGVKGEEVFEDVVYN

-1677 TDGAKGKAFEDQVFT
+1677 TDGVKGKAFKDQVYS
-1692 DLESGTKTPEFN
+1692 DLESGADTPKFD
-1704 GTPTRKGYK
+1704 GKPTRKGYT
-1713 FLGWEPVVA
+1713 FTGWSPKVT
-1722 DTVTENVT
+1722 DTVTKDVT
-1730 YTAPVGRTLHRYLHR
+1730 YVAQWKSVKNGKDNIPKTGDSEIVMVL
-1745 RREGQGVQGSGLQ
+1745 GSVLLFSFCGAAAVSVYD
-1758 RS
+1758 RKRKHF

>member
-1 MVCAEFSVCFWHCS
+1 MDRQMKGEYFKMKNHGLRRIFSLFLALFMVFTLLPTTALAED
-15 WSSHFCP
+15 
-22 RLRWQRIRRG
+22 
-32 LTKPSPRPSQWTGT
+32 TTGADET
-46 RRRPIPP
+46 QPKTVAVDGGEKKTDPP

-77 DGVGGAVFDNEVHS
+77 DGAGGAVFDNEVHS
-91 NLPSG
+91 NLSSG
-96 TATPAFSGSLAREGY
+96 TATPAFSGTPAREGY

-121 ETVTADVT
+121 ETVTANVT
-129 YAAKWEEGKTGPR
+129 YVAQWEAGKTSAR
-142 RVTLPTIPGPDVDLA
+142 RVTLPTIPDPDPAPA

-247 KSGTTACNKGSTI
+247 KSGTTACNKGTTI

-295 TDASIRYHSF
+295 TDAAIRYHSF

-316 YVFKGWKAKDGA
+316 YVFKGWKAKDGS
-328 DTIYAGGALC
+328 DTIYTGGTLC

-359 AVWEEAV
+359 AVWEKAV
-366 PSKPEW
+366 PSKPQW
-372 SDIRREMQK
+372 SDIRGEMQK
-381 VSVHVTCINPDV
+381 VSVHVTCSNPDV

-605 KPGEKTP
+605 KSGEKTP
-612 KFRGTPTRTGYK
+612 AFRGTPTRTGYK

-629 PAVVGTVTANATY
+629 PAVSGTVTANATY

-682 AIGYGIGAGGVIV
+682 GIGFGIGAGGVIV

-838 KDANGNGKPDKD
+838 EDANGNGTPDKD
-850 EEKYTVTYTDGV
+850 EEKYTVSYTDGV
-862 ENEEIFADETYS
+862 ENEEIFADQVYGN
-874 DLLSGTATPAFNGTP
+874 LLSGTATPAFNGTP
-889 TRKGY
+889 TR
-894 AFTGWNP
+894 A
-901 AVAATVTGN
+901 
-910 ATYAAVWEEAAPPK
+910 
-924 PDKPTPPTDEIGG
+924 
-937 ATVAVKCITGHG
+937 
-949 DLSWKIDS
+949 
-957 STFTVGEVTGDDTT
+957 
-971 GYTCTVTVQAEVYV
+971 
-985 NAFNSDKKAN
+985 
-995 GVKHT
+995 
-1000 LADDAE
+1000 
-1006 KTFTMTYVNGA
+1006 
-1017 WTGPTNPA
+1017 
-1025 VTFEVKCEEE
+1025 
-1035 LVPVHLVIYRN
+1035 
-1046 GDTSKAY
+1046 
-1053 KDVALESQPKGH
+1053 
-1065 VIDLST
+1065 
-1071 IDIADYYTGNYEFYG
+1071 
-1086 WYDDGAWN
+1086 
-1094 NYKANPANPPAGL
+1094 
-1107 KEKTVNGWTNL
+1107 
-1118 KCMVYDKYQVVYF
+1118 
-1131 QSEEALR
+1131 
-1138 DFQNDHSKTEGRL
+1138 
-1151 YSTTALFG
+1151 
-1159 STLPTADAPTPTRTG
+1159 
-1174 YTFKFWSREGQN
+1174 
-1186 GDVTGQTVNG
+1186 
-1196 WTNLY
+1196 
-1201 AVWEKNTYTVTYTDG
+1201 
-1216 VDGEAFADQAYTAKY
+1216 
-1231 EDATPAFE
+1231 
-1239 GTPTRKG
+1239 
-1246 FVFDGWNPEVAE
+1246 
-1258 TVTEDVTYT
+1258 
-1267 AQWKPVQPDKK
+1267 
-1278 AIEGAIGRGVAVV
+1278 
-1291 CDNQNVK
+1291 
-1298 HGAKAYKVTLGE
+1298 
-1310 YTASNVM
+1310 
-1317 GTAADGYTCTVTV
+1317 
-1330 RAAKFIEKYS
+1330 
-1340 SDMSDAVHTLIA
+1340 
-1352 GEPAEKTI
+1352 
-1360 ELKWNGEKWVAETEL
+1360 
-1375 PVTFH
+1375 
-1380 TLCPP
+1380 
-1385 EQPSKKDIEG
+1385 
-1395 AIGRGVK
+1395 
-1402 IVCDNQNV
+1402 
-1410 KHGGKDYKPTQ
+1410 
-1421 GEYTVSDV
+1421 
-1429 TGTASEGYTCTITV
+1429 
-1443 KAAKIIEKYSS
+1443 
-1454 DMGKTHALIVG
+1454 
-1465 EQAEKTVELK
+1465 
-1475 WDGEK
+1475 
-1480 WVAKT
+1480 
-1485 ELPITFHV
+1485 
-1493 ECPPEKPTY
+1493 
-1502 DELKGLG
+1502 
-1509 INAKVDCTTTTAH
+1509 
-1522 NGKSY
+1522 
-1527 TLIEDTYN
+1527 
-1535 VSDPE
+1535 
-1540 RKGTAYTCILTVN
+1540 
-1553 AKDYVAKYNAEENV
+1553 
-1567 GPHTLDDRD
+1567 
-1576 SKTIELTWNG
+1576 
-1586 EKWTAAETSVT
+1586 
-1597 FNVKCELLTVTYT
+1597 
-1610 DGVKGEEVFADVVYN
+1610 
-1625 DIPYGTNTPAFGTK
+1625 
-1639 DPTRKGYKF
+1639 GYKF
-1648 LGWEPVVA
+1648 LGWEPTVA
-1656 DTVTENATYVA
+1656 ETVTENATYVA
-1667 QWEKLYTVTY
+1667 QWEKLYTVTYTDGVGGKAFKDDVHSDLEKDTKTPAYKDGIPTRKGFKFLGWEPEVADTVTEDVTYTAKWGELYTVTY

-1713 FLGWEPVVA
+1713 FVGWEPEVA
-1722 DTVTENVT
+1722 ETVTENVT
-1730 YTAPVGRTLHRYLHR
+1730 YTAKWEELYTVTYTD
-1745 RREGQGVQGSGLQ
+1745 GVKGKAFKDQVYSDLEAGTDTPKFDGKPTRKGYTFTGWSPKVTDTVTKDVTYVAQWKSVKNGKDNIPKTGDSEIVMVLGSVLLFSFCGAAAVSVYD
-1758 RS
+1758 RKRKHF

>member
-1 MVCAEFSVCFWHCS
+1 VTANV
-15 WSSHFCP
+15 
-22 RLRWQRIRRG
+22 
-32 LTKPSPRPSQWTGT
+32 TYVAQWEAGKTNPKRVT
-46 RRRPIPP
+46 VPPIPDP
-53 AQEQPKNENPPAPEE
+53 GVAP
-68 PKTFTVTYT
+68 
-77 DGVGGAVFDNEVHS
+77 
-91 NLPSG
+91 
-96 TATPAFSGSLAREGY
+96 
-111 TFAGW
+111 
-116 NPAVA
+116 
-121 ETVTADVT
+121 
-129 YAAKWEEGKTGPR
+129 
-142 RVTLPTIPGPDVDLA
+142 A

-183 YGSSEKTKFVCQY
+183 YGSSEKTQFVCQY
-196 KTNHSDTAYNNHT
+196 KTNHSDTASTNHT

-219 SRASVNSG
+219 GRASVNSG

-247 KSGTTACNKGSTI
+247 KSGTTACNKGTTI

-295 TDASIRYHSF
+295 TDAAIRNHSF

-316 YVFKGWKAKDGA
+316 YVFKGWKAKDGS
-328 DTIYAGGALC
+328 DTIYTGGMTCA
-338 SVSQQGNDVV
+338 VSQFGNDVD

-359 AVWEEAV
+359 AVWEEDAPAQPTPLDEAGVKALLGENAV
-366 PSKPEW
+366 QIICTNAQIGHGSKTFGLIDGTFTVHQSNNRCEVVINGFSSYMSEFDAAVSVPAGTHITDNSMAGQNRTKINLVW
-372 SDIRREMQK
+372 SDGK
-381 VSVHVTCINPDV
+381 WTAADAPAKYHVLCSSQPAEPTAPGEGDLENI
-393 NHTEKTYSYKES
+393 EKLVRIVCDRNIHDAKEYGV
-405 NDDTIGSVQDS
+405 I
-416 AGSYT
+416 AGSCEFGDIDMTGDVPT
-421 CTVTVHLGRYRLQY
+421 CPVTIQAAEYVK
-435 NQDFNREHEF
+435 
-445 ASSLTADV
+445 A
-453 VLQYNGT
+453 YNGT
-460 GWVIASALPL
+460 IGVEHTITGDTERLLILAWDANNNVWRPMTDTPVTFTVICPPAKPGAEDLAKLEAPVEVACTTKPETHTAASFALI
-470 ELKLTCG
+470 EG
-477 SAPTPNPPG
+477 
-486 SDVLNSLKV
+486 
-495 LVKCDSKTYHFEK
+495 
-508 PYKMDDGDY
+508 
-517 RLEKVDDNTYT
+517 TYT
-528 VIVLA
+528 VGDVSGNETDGYTCDIIITA
-533 DKYVE
+533 DEYVTKYNTDFGKHTLTGDNTKPLTLKYVE
-538 KYNAVYPGH
+538 G
-547 TLFDNNTKTIKLV
+547 
-560 YRYGAWTV
+560 RWV
-568 VGSNGVTFNVS
+568 VNDPVTF
-579 CEQKYTVTYTDGVDG
+579 
-594 EVIFA
+594 
-599 DQVSYK
+599 
-605 KPGEKTP
+605 
-612 KFRGTPTRTGYK
+612 
-624 FIGWE
+624 
-629 PAVVGTVTANATY
+629 
-642 TAQWV
+642 
-647 SISDLDPAPELVS
+647 
-660 SLYMN
+660 
-665 FQCTN
+665 
-670 ENASHDHRSEMI
+670 
-682 AIGYGIGAGGVIV
+682 
-695 TDAAGNPVYNKDGN
+695 PV
-709 ITAVITFYQDSG
+709 
-721 FLNEYNKRT
+721 E
-730 GVAHRYA
+730 
-737 DYEPKTK
+737 
-744 SVDGVLIGEVFHMYK
+744 
-759 KDYPVVFDVVCGSLY
+759 
-774 TVTYKD
+774 
-780 GTNGTVFADDVHS
+780 
-793 NLNANAATPA
+793 
-803 FVGGTPTRPG
+803 
-813 YVFTGWNPAVAA
+813 
-825 TVTGNATYTAVWE
+825 
-838 KDANGNGKPDKD
+838 
-850 EEKYTVTYTDGV
+850 
-862 ENEEIFADETYS
+862 
-874 DLLSGTATPAFNGTP
+874 
-889 TRKGY
+889 
-894 AFTGWNP
+894 
-901 AVAATVTGN
+901 
-910 ATYAAVWEEAAPPK
+910 
-924 PDKPTPPTDEIGG
+924 
-937 ATVAVKCITGHG
+937 
-949 DLSWKIDS
+949 
-957 STFTVGEVTGDDTT
+957 
-971 GYTCTVTVQAEVYV
+971 
-985 NAFNSDKKAN
+985 
-995 GVKHT
+995 
-1000 LADDAE
+1000 
-1006 KTFTMTYVNGA
+1006 
-1017 WTGPTNPA
+1017 
-1025 VTFEVKCEEE
+1025 CEEE
-1035 LVPVHLVIYRN
+1035 LFPVHLVIYRN

-1086 WYDDGAWN
+1086 WYDDGLFN
-1094 NYKANPANPPAGL
+1094 IYKSDPANPPAGL

-1151 YSTTALFG
+1151 YSTTAPFG

-1216 VDGEAFADQAYTAKY
+1216 VNGEAFADQAYTAKY

-1239 GTPTRKG
+1239 GTPARKG
-1246 FVFDGWNPEVAE
+1246 FVFDGWTPEVAE
-1258 TVTEDVTYT
+1258 TVTDNATYT

-1291 CDNQNVK
+1291 CDNQNVN
-1298 HGAKAYKVTLGE
+1298 HGEKKYKPTLGE
-1310 YTASNVM
+1310 YTVSNVM

-1410 KHGGKDYKPTQ
+1410 NHWGKDYKPTQ

-1475 WDGEK
+1475 WNGEK

-1567 GPHTLDDRD
+1567 GPHALDDRD

-1610 DGVKGEEVFADVVYN
+1610 DGVKGEEVFADVVYK
-1625 DIPYGTNTPAFGTK
+1625 DIPYGTSTPAFGTK
-1639 DPTRKGYKF
+1639 DPTREGYKF
-1648 LGWEPVVA
+1648 VGWEPE
-1656 DTVTENATYVA
+1656 VTE
-1667 QWEKLYTVTY
+1667 
-1677 TDGAKGKAFEDQVFT
+1677 
-1692 DLESGTKTPEFN
+1692 
-1704 GTPTRKGYK
+1704 
-1713 FLGWEPVVA
+1713 
-1722 DTVTENVT
+1722 TVTENVT
-1730 YTAPVGRTLHRYLHR
+1730 YTAKWEELYTVTYTD
-1745 RREGQGVQGSGLQ
+1745 GVKGKAFKDQVYKDLESGTDTPKFDGKPTRKGYTFTGWSPKVTDTVTKDVTYVAQWKSVKNGKDNIPKTGDSEIVMVLGSVLLFSFCGAAAVSVYD
-1758 RS
+1758 RKRKHF

>member
-1 MVCAEFSVCFWHCS
+1 MQTVCASGMDHQMKGEYFKMKNHGLRRIFSLFLALFMVFTLL
-15 WSSHFCP
+15 P
-22 RLRWQRIRRG
+22 TTALAED
-32 LTKPSPRPSQWTGT
+32 TTGADET
-46 RRRPIPP
+46 PPKTVVVDEGEKKTDPP
-53 AQEQPKNENPPAPEE
+53 AQEQPKNENPPAPED

-77 DGVGGAVFDNEVHS
+77 DGVGGAVFDNDVHS

-111 TFAGW
+111 TFVGW

-129 YAAKWEEGKTGPR
+129 YAAKWEEGKTNAR
-142 RVTLPTIPGPDVDLA
+142 RVPLPTIPKPDPAPADLN
-157 ALDTGHK
+157 TGHK

-295 TDASIRYHSF
+295 TDAAIRYHSF

-316 YVFKGWKAKDGA
+316 YVFKGWKANDGS
-328 DTIYAGGALC
+328 DTIYTGGMTCA
-338 SVSQQGNDVV
+338 VSQYGNDVV

-359 AVWEEAV
+359 AVWEEDAPAQPTPLDEAGVKALLGDNAV
-366 PSKPEW
+366 QIICTNAQIGHGSKTFGLIDGTFTVRQDKNRCEVVINGFSSYMSKFDAAVNVPAGTHITDGSMAVQNRTKINLVW
-372 SDIRREMQK
+372 SDGK
-381 VSVHVTCINPDV
+381 WTAADAPAKYHVLCSLQPVEPTTPGEGDLENI
-393 NHTEKTYSYKES
+393 EKLVRIVCDRNIHDAKEYGV
-405 NDDTIGSVQDS
+405 I
-416 AGSYT
+416 AGSCEFGGIDMTGDVPT
-421 CTVTVHLGRYRLQY
+421 CPVTIRAAKYV
-435 NQDFNREHEF
+435 E
-445 ASSLTADV
+445 A
-453 VLQYNGT
+453 YNGT
-460 GWVIASALPL
+460 IGVEHTITGDTERFLLLAWDANNNVWRPM
-470 ELKLTCG
+470 TD
-477 SAPTPNPPG
+477 TP
-486 SDVLNSLKV
+486 V
-495 LVKCDSKTYHFEK
+495 TF
-508 PYKMDDGDY
+508 
-517 RLEKVDDNTYT
+517 T
-528 VIVLA
+528 VICPPAKPGAEDLA
-533 DKYVE
+533 KLEAPVEVVCTAKPETHTAAPFSLIEGTYDIGDVSGNETDGYTCDITVTADEYVTKYNTDFGKHTLTGDSPKTLTLKYVE
-538 KYNAVYPGH
+538 GRWA
-547 TLFDNNTKTIKLV
+547 FD
-560 YRYGAWTV
+560 AP
-568 VGSNGVTFNVS
+568 VTF
-579 CEQKYTVTYTDGVDG
+579 
-594 EVIFA
+594 
-599 DQVSYK
+599 
-605 KPGEKTP
+605 
-612 KFRGTPTRTGYK
+612 
-624 FIGWE
+624 
-629 PAVVGTVTANATY
+629 
-642 TAQWV
+642 
-647 SISDLDPAPELVS
+647 
-660 SLYMN
+660 
-665 FQCTN
+665 
-670 ENASHDHRSEMI
+670 
-682 AIGYGIGAGGVIV
+682 
-695 TDAAGNPVYNKDGN
+695 PV
-709 ITAVITFYQDSG
+709 
-721 FLNEYNKRT
+721 E
-730 GVAHRYA
+730 
-737 DYEPKTK
+737 
-744 SVDGVLIGEVFHMYK
+744 
-759 KDYPVVFDVVCGSLY
+759 
-774 TVTYKD
+774 
-780 GTNGTVFADDVHS
+780 
-793 NLNANAATPA
+793 
-803 FVGGTPTRPG
+803 
-813 YVFTGWNPAVAA
+813 
-825 TVTGNATYTAVWE
+825 
-838 KDANGNGKPDKD
+838 
-850 EEKYTVTYTDGV
+850 
-862 ENEEIFADETYS
+862 
-874 DLLSGTATPAFNGTP
+874 
-889 TRKGY
+889 
-894 AFTGWNP
+894 
-901 AVAATVTGN
+901 
-910 ATYAAVWEEAAPPK
+910 
-924 PDKPTPPTDEIGG
+924 
-937 ATVAVKCITGHG
+937 
-949 DLSWKIDS
+949 
-957 STFTVGEVTGDDTT
+957 
-971 GYTCTVTVQAEVYV
+971 
-985 NAFNSDKKAN
+985 
-995 GVKHT
+995 
-1000 LADDAE
+1000 
-1006 KTFTMTYVNGA
+1006 
-1017 WTGPTNPA
+1017 
-1025 VTFEVKCEEE
+1025 CEEE

-1086 WYDDGAWN
+1086 WYDDGLFN
-1094 NYKANPANPPAGL
+1094 IYKSDPANPPAGL
-1107 KEKTVNGWTNL
+1107 KEKTVNGWTNF

-1131 QSEEALR
+1131 QSEEAWR

-1216 VDGEAFADQAYTAKY
+1216 VNGEAFADQAYTAKY
-1231 EDATPAFE
+1231 EDATPAFVGTPARAGYKFLGWE
-1239 GTPTRKG
+1239 PTVAETVTENATYVAQWEKLYTVTYTDGVGEKAFEDDVHSDLEKDTKTPAFSGGTPTRKG
-1246 FVFDGWNPEVAE
+1246 FVFDGWNPEIAE

-1291 CDNQNVK
+1291 CDNQNVN
-1298 HGAKAYKVTLGE
+1298 HGEKKYKPTLGE
-1310 YTASNVM
+1310 YTVSDVM

-1330 RAAKFIEKYS
+1330 KAAKFIEKYS
-1340 SDMSDAVHTLIA
+1340 SDMGDAVHTLIA

-1395 AIGRGVK
+1395 AIGRGVR

-1410 KHGGKDYKPTQ
+1410 NHWAKDYKPTQ

-1465 EQAEKTVELK
+1465 EQPEKTVELK
-1475 WDGEK
+1475 WNGEK

-1540 RKGTAYTCILTVN
+1540 RKGTVYTCILTVN

-1610 DGVKGEEVFADVVYN
+1610 DGVKGEEVFADVVYK
-1625 DIPYGTNTPAFGTK
+1625 DIPYGTGTPAFGTK

-1648 LGWEPVVA
+1648 VGWEPEVA
-1656 DTVTENATYVA
+1656 ETVTKDVTYTA
-1667 QWEKLYTVTY
+1667 KWEKLYTVTY
-1677 TDGAKGKAFEDQVFT
+1677 TDGVKGKAFKDQVYK
-1692 DLESGTKTPEFN
+1692 DLESGTDTPKFD
-1704 GTPTRKGYK
+1704 GKPTRKGYT
-1713 FLGWEPVVA
+1713 FTGWSPKVT
-1722 DTVTENVT
+1722 DTVTKDVT
-1730 YTAPVGRTLHRYLHR
+1730 YVAQWKSVKNGKDNIPKTGDSEIVMVL
-1745 RREGQGVQGSGLQ
+1745 GSVLLFSFCGAAAVSVYD
-1758 RS
+1758 RKRKHF

>member
-77 DGVGGAVFDNEVHS
+77 DGVGGAVFPNQVS
-91 NLPSG
+91 NLPAG
-96 TATPAFSGSLAREGY
+96 TATPAFSGTLAREGY

-116 NPAVA
+116 NPTVA
-121 ETVTADVT
+121 GTVTADVT
-129 YAAKWEEGKTGPR
+129 YAAKWEEGKTSAR
-142 RVTLPTIPGPDVDLA
+142 RVTLPTIPGPDVDPA

-260 YLVAKNPNPTTKYTY
+260 YLVAKNPNPTTRYTY

-316 YVFKGWKAKDGA
+316 YVFKGWKANDGS
-328 DTIYAGGALC
+328 DTIYTGGMTCA
-338 SVSQQGNDVV
+338 VSQYGNDVV

-359 AVWEEAV
+359 AVWEEA
-366 PSKPEW
+366 
-372 SDIRREMQK
+372 
-381 VSVHVTCINPDV
+381 
-393 NHTEKTYSYKES
+393 
-405 NDDTIGSVQDS
+405 
-416 AGSYT
+416 
-421 CTVTVHLGRYRLQY
+421 
-435 NQDFNREHEF
+435 
-445 ASSLTADV
+445 
-453 VLQYNGT
+453 
-460 GWVIASALPL
+460 
-470 ELKLTCG
+470 
-477 SAPTPNPPG
+477 
-486 SDVLNSLKV
+486 
-495 LVKCDSKTYHFEK
+495 
-508 PYKMDDGDY
+508 
-517 RLEKVDDNTYT
+517 
-528 VIVLA
+528 
-533 DKYVE
+533 
-538 KYNAVYPGH
+538 
-547 TLFDNNTKTIKLV
+547 
-560 YRYGAWTV
+560 
-568 VGSNGVTFNVS
+568 
-579 CEQKYTVTYTDGVDG
+579 
-594 EVIFA
+594 
-599 DQVSYK
+599 
-605 KPGEKTP
+605 
-612 KFRGTPTRTGYK
+612 
-624 FIGWE
+624 
-629 PAVVGTVTANATY
+629 
-642 TAQWV
+642 
-647 SISDLDPAPELVS
+647 
-660 SLYMN
+660 
-665 FQCTN
+665 
-670 ENASHDHRSEMI
+670 
-682 AIGYGIGAGGVIV
+682 
-695 TDAAGNPVYNKDGN
+695 
-709 ITAVITFYQDSG
+709 
-721 FLNEYNKRT
+721 
-730 GVAHRYA
+730 
-737 DYEPKTK
+737 
-744 SVDGVLIGEVFHMYK
+744 
-759 KDYPVVFDVVCGSLY
+759 
-774 TVTYKD
+774 
-780 GTNGTVFADDVHS
+780 
-793 NLNANAATPA
+793 
-803 FVGGTPTRPG
+803 
-813 YVFTGWNPAVAA
+813 
-825 TVTGNATYTAVWE
+825 
-838 KDANGNGKPDKD
+838 
-850 EEKYTVTYTDGV
+850 
-862 ENEEIFADETYS
+862 
-874 DLLSGTATPAFNGTP
+874 
-889 TRKGY
+889 
-894 AFTGWNP
+894 
-901 AVAATVTGN
+901 
-910 ATYAAVWEEAAPPK
+910 APPK
-924 PDKPTPPTDEIGG
+924 PDKPTAPGE
-937 ATVAVKCITGHG
+937 G
-949 DLSWKIDS
+949 DLSGLIGNITVNCTNEAATHNPNSKSYALIADS
-957 STFTVGEVTGDDTT
+957 YTTSEVEGDAEN
-971 GYTCTVTVQAEVYV
+971 GYTCTVTINSQKYVEQFDADTGAAHDPKDASATVTLKYTDNGWTVESGAPVVFNVACVTEIVPPARPGAEDLSNLKAPVEVACTTKPETHNAARFPLIEGTYNIGDVSGNETDGYTCDIIITADEYV
-985 NAFNSDKKAN
+985 TKYNTDF
-995 GVKHT
+995 GKHT
-1000 LADDAE
+1000 LTGDNT
-1006 KTFTMTYVNGA
+1006 KTLTLKYVEGQ
-1017 WTGPTNPA
+1017 WA
-1025 VTFEVKCEEE
+1025 VDTPITFPVECEEE
-1035 LVPVHLVIYRN
+1035 LFPVHLVIYRN

-1053 KDVALESQPKGH
+1053 KDIALESQPKGH

-1071 IDIADYYTGNYEFYG
+1071 IDIADYYTGNYKFYG

-1216 VDGEAFADQAYTAKY
+1216 VNGEAFADQAYTAKY

-1239 GTPTRKG
+1239 GTPARAGYKFLGWEPTVAETVTENATYVAQWEKLYTVTYTDGVGGKAFKDDVHSDLEKDTPTPAFSGGTPTRKG
-1246 FVFDGWNPEVAE
+1246 FVFDGWTPEVAE
-1258 TVTEDVTYT
+1258 TVTDNATYT

-1278 AIEGAIGRGVAVV
+1278 AIEGAIGRGVTVV
-1291 CDNQNVK
+1291 CDNQNVN
-1298 HGAKAYKVTLGE
+1298 HGEKKYKPTLGE
-1310 YTASNVM
+1310 YTVSNVM

-1340 SDMSDAVHTLIA
+1340 SDMGDAVHTLIA

-1375 PVTFH
+1375 PVAFH

-1410 KHGGKDYKPTQ
+1410 NHWGKDYKPTQ

-1465 EQAEKTVELK
+1465 EQAEKAVELK

-1610 DGVKGEEVFADVVYN
+1610 DGVKGEEVFEDVVYK
-1625 DIPYGTNTPAFGTK
+1625 DIPYGTSTPAFGTK

-1648 LGWEPVVA
+1648 VGWEPEVA
-1656 DTVTENATYVA
+1656 ETVTKDVTYTA
-1667 QWEKLYTVTY
+1667 KWEKLYTVTY
-1677 TDGAKGKAFEDQVFT
+1677 TDGVKGKAFKDQVYK
-1692 DLESGTKTPEFN
+1692 DLESGADTPKFD
-1704 GTPTRKGYK
+1704 GKPTRKGYT
-1713 FLGWEPVVA
+1713 FTGWSPKVT
-1722 DTVTENVT
+1722 DTVTKDVT
-1730 YTAPVGRTLHRYLHR
+1730 YVAQRKSVKNGKDNIPKTGDSEIVMVLGSVLLFSFCGAAAVSVYGRKRKHF
-1745 RREGQGVQGSGLQ
+1745 
-1758 RS
+1758 

>member
-1 MVCAEFSVCFWHCS
+1 MTA
-15 WSSHFCP
+15 
-22 RLRWQRIRRG
+22 
-32 LTKPSPRPSQWTGT
+32 
-46 RRRPIPP
+46 
-53 AQEQPKNENPPAPEE
+53 N
-68 PKTFTVTYT
+68 VTY
-77 DGVGGAVFDNEVHS
+77 
-91 NLPSG
+91 
-96 TATPAFSGSLAREGY
+96 
-111 TFAGW
+111 
-116 NPAVA
+116 VA
-121 ETVTADVT
+121 Q
-129 YAAKWEEGKTGPR
+129 WEAGKTNPR
-142 RVTLPTIPGPDVDLA
+142 RVTVPPIPDPGVAPA
-157 ALDTGHK
+157 ALNTGHK

-183 YGSSEKTKFVCQY
+183 YGSSEKTQFVCQY
-196 KTNHSDTAYNNHT
+196 KTNHSDTASTNHT

-219 SRASVNSG
+219 GRASVNSG

-247 KSGTTACNKGSTI
+247 KSGTTACNKGTTI

-295 TDASIRYHSF
+295 TDAAIRYHSF

-316 YVFKGWKAKDGA
+316 YVFKGWKANDGS
-328 DTIYAGGALC
+328 DTIYTGGTLC
-338 SVSQQGNDVV
+338 SVSQYGNDVV

-359 AVWEEAV
+359 AVWEEDAPAQPTPLDEAGVKALLGENAV
-366 PSKPEW
+366 QIICTNTQISHGSKTFGLIDGTFTVHQSNNRCEVVINSFSPYVNEFNAAVSVPAGTHITDNSMAGQNRTKINLVW
-372 SDIRREMQK
+372 SDGK
-381 VSVHVTCINPDV
+381 WTAADAPAKYHVLCSSQPAEPTAPGEGDLENI
-393 NHTEKTYSYKES
+393 EKLVRIVCDRNIHDAKEYGV
-405 NDDTIGSVQDS
+405 I
-416 AGSYT
+416 AGSCEFGDIDMTGDVPT
-421 CTVTVHLGRYRLQY
+421 CPVTIQAAEYVK
-435 NQDFNREHEF
+435 
-445 ASSLTADV
+445 A
-453 VLQYNGT
+453 YNGT
-460 GWVIASALPL
+460 IGVEHTITGDTERLLILAWDANNNVWRPM
-470 ELKLTCG
+470 TD
-477 SAPTPNPPG
+477 TP
-486 SDVLNSLKV
+486 V
-495 LVKCDSKTYHFEK
+495 TF
-508 PYKMDDGDY
+508 
-517 RLEKVDDNTYT
+517 T
-528 VIVLA
+528 VICPPAKPGAEDLAKLEAPVEVVCTTKPETHTAAPFSLIEGTYDIGDVSGNETDGYTCDITVTA
-533 DKYVE
+533 DKYVAR
-538 KYNAVYPGH
+538 YNMDYGKH
-547 TLFDNNTKTIKLV
+547 TLTGDNTKTL
-560 YRYGAWTV
+560 TL
-568 VGSNGVTFNVS
+568 
-579 CEQKYTVTYTDGVDG
+579 KYVEGQWAVD
-594 EVIFA
+594 
-599 DQVSYK
+599 
-605 KPGEKTP
+605 TP
-612 KFRGTPTRTGYK
+612 
-624 FIGWE
+624 
-629 PAVVGTVTANATY
+629 
-642 TAQWV
+642 
-647 SISDLDPAPELVS
+647 
-660 SLYMN
+660 
-665 FQCTN
+665 
-670 ENASHDHRSEMI
+670 
-682 AIGYGIGAGGVIV
+682 
-695 TDAAGNPVYNKDGN
+695 
-709 ITAVITFYQDSG
+709 ITF
-721 FLNEYNKRT
+721 
-730 GVAHRYA
+730 
-737 DYEPKTK
+737 
-744 SVDGVLIGEVFHMYK
+744 
-759 KDYPVVFDVVCGSLY
+759 PV
-774 TVTYKD
+774 
-780 GTNGTVFADDVHS
+780 
-793 NLNANAATPA
+793 
-803 FVGGTPTRPG
+803 
-813 YVFTGWNPAVAA
+813 
-825 TVTGNATYTAVWE
+825 E
-838 KDANGNGKPDKD
+838 
-850 EEKYTVTYTDGV
+850 
-862 ENEEIFADETYS
+862 
-874 DLLSGTATPAFNGTP
+874 
-889 TRKGY
+889 
-894 AFTGWNP
+894 
-901 AVAATVTGN
+901 
-910 ATYAAVWEEAAPPK
+910 
-924 PDKPTPPTDEIGG
+924 
-937 ATVAVKCITGHG
+937 
-949 DLSWKIDS
+949 
-957 STFTVGEVTGDDTT
+957 
-971 GYTCTVTVQAEVYV
+971 
-985 NAFNSDKKAN
+985 
-995 GVKHT
+995 
-1000 LADDAE
+1000 
-1006 KTFTMTYVNGA
+1006 
-1017 WTGPTNPA
+1017 
-1025 VTFEVKCEEE
+1025 CEEE
-1035 LVPVHLVIYRN
+1035 LFPVHLVIYRN

-1053 KDVALESQPKGH
+1053 KDIPLESQPKGH

-1071 IDIADYYTGNYEFYG
+1071 IDIADYYTGNYKFYG

-1174 YTFKFWSREGQN
+1174 YTFKFWSREGQS

-1216 VDGEAFADQAYTAKY
+1216 VNGEAFADQAYTAKY

-1291 CDNQNVK
+1291 CDNQNVN
-1298 HGAKAYKVTLGE
+1298 HGEKKYKPTLGE
-1310 YTASNVM
+1310 YTVSNVM

-1475 WDGEK
+1475 WNGEK

-1509 INAKVDCTTTTAH
+1509 INAKVDCTTAH

-1527 TLIEDTYN
+1527 TLIEGTYN

-1610 DGVKGEEVFADVVYN
+1610 DGVKGEEVFEDVVYK
-1625 DIPYGTNTPAFGTK
+1625 DIPYGTSTPAFGTK
-1639 DPTRKGYKF
+1639 DPTREGYKF
-1648 LGWEPVVA
+1648 VGWEPEVA
-1656 DTVTENATYVA
+1656 ETVTKNVTYTA
-1667 QWEKLYTVTY
+1667 KWEKLYTVTY
-1677 TDGAKGKAFEDQVFT
+1677 TDGVKGKAFKDQVYS
-1692 DLESGTKTPEFN
+1692 DLEAGTDTPKFD
-1704 GTPTRKGYK
+1704 GKPTRKGYT
-1713 FLGWEPVVA
+1713 FTGWSPKVT
-1722 DTVTENVT
+1722 DTVTKDVT
-1730 YTAPVGRTLHRYLHR
+1730 YVAQWKSVKNGKDNIPKTGDSEIVMVL
-1745 RREGQGVQGSGLQ
+1745 GSVLLFSFCGAAAVSVYD
-1758 RS
+1758 RKRKHF

>member
-1 MVCAEFSVCFWHCS
+1 MTA
-15 WSSHFCP
+15 
-22 RLRWQRIRRG
+22 
-32 LTKPSPRPSQWTGT
+32 
-46 RRRPIPP
+46 
-53 AQEQPKNENPPAPEE
+53 N
-68 PKTFTVTYT
+68 VTY
-77 DGVGGAVFDNEVHS
+77 
-91 NLPSG
+91 
-96 TATPAFSGSLAREGY
+96 
-111 TFAGW
+111 
-116 NPAVA
+116 VA
-121 ETVTADVT
+121 Q
-129 YAAKWEEGKTGPR
+129 WEAGKTNPR
-142 RVTLPTIPGPDVDLA
+142 RVTVPPIPDPGVAPA
-157 ALDTGHK
+157 ALNTGHK

-247 KSGTTACNKGSTI
+247 KSGTTACNKGTTI

-316 YVFKGWKAKDGA
+316 YVFKGWKANDGS
-328 DTIYAGGALC
+328 DTIYTGGMTCA
-338 SVSQQGNDVV
+338 VSQYGNDVV

-359 AVWEEAV
+359 AVWEEA
-366 PSKPEW
+366 
-372 SDIRREMQK
+372 
-381 VSVHVTCINPDV
+381 
-393 NHTEKTYSYKES
+393 
-405 NDDTIGSVQDS
+405 
-416 AGSYT
+416 
-421 CTVTVHLGRYRLQY
+421 
-435 NQDFNREHEF
+435 
-445 ASSLTADV
+445 
-453 VLQYNGT
+453 
-460 GWVIASALPL
+460 
-470 ELKLTCG
+470 
-477 SAPTPNPPG
+477 
-486 SDVLNSLKV
+486 
-495 LVKCDSKTYHFEK
+495 
-508 PYKMDDGDY
+508 
-517 RLEKVDDNTYT
+517 
-528 VIVLA
+528 
-533 DKYVE
+533 
-538 KYNAVYPGH
+538 
-547 TLFDNNTKTIKLV
+547 
-560 YRYGAWTV
+560 
-568 VGSNGVTFNVS
+568 
-579 CEQKYTVTYTDGVDG
+579 
-594 EVIFA
+594 
-599 DQVSYK
+599 
-605 KPGEKTP
+605 
-612 KFRGTPTRTGYK
+612 
-624 FIGWE
+624 
-629 PAVVGTVTANATY
+629 
-642 TAQWV
+642 
-647 SISDLDPAPELVS
+647 
-660 SLYMN
+660 
-665 FQCTN
+665 
-670 ENASHDHRSEMI
+670 
-682 AIGYGIGAGGVIV
+682 
-695 TDAAGNPVYNKDGN
+695 
-709 ITAVITFYQDSG
+709 
-721 FLNEYNKRT
+721 
-730 GVAHRYA
+730 
-737 DYEPKTK
+737 
-744 SVDGVLIGEVFHMYK
+744 
-759 KDYPVVFDVVCGSLY
+759 
-774 TVTYKD
+774 
-780 GTNGTVFADDVHS
+780 
-793 NLNANAATPA
+793 
-803 FVGGTPTRPG
+803 
-813 YVFTGWNPAVAA
+813 
-825 TVTGNATYTAVWE
+825 
-838 KDANGNGKPDKD
+838 
-850 EEKYTVTYTDGV
+850 
-862 ENEEIFADETYS
+862 
-874 DLLSGTATPAFNGTP
+874 
-889 TRKGY
+889 
-894 AFTGWNP
+894 
-901 AVAATVTGN
+901 
-910 ATYAAVWEEAAPPK
+910 APPK
-924 PDKPTPPTDEIGG
+924 PDKPTAPGE
-937 ATVAVKCITGHG
+937 G
-949 DLSWKIDS
+949 DLSGLIGNI
-957 STFTVGEVTGDDTT
+957 TVNCTNEAATHDPKSKSYALISGSYTTSEVAGDAEN
-971 GYTCTVTVQAEVYV
+971 GYTCTVTINSQKYVYAFDGETNAAHDPKDATATVTLKHTDNGWAVESGAPVVFNVACVTEIVPPAKPGAEDLAKLEAPVEVACTTKPETHAAARFSLIEGTYNIGDVSGNETDGYTCDIIITADEYV
-985 NAFNSDKKAN
+985 TKYNTDF
-995 GVKHT
+995 GKHT
-1000 LADDAE
+1000 LTGDNT
-1006 KTFTMTYVNGA
+1006 KPLTLKYVEGRWVVND
-1017 WTGPTNPA
+1017 P
-1025 VTFEVKCEEE
+1025 VTFPVECEEE
-1035 LVPVHLVIYRN
+1035 LFPVHLVIYRN

-1065 VIDLST
+1065 VIYLST

-1086 WYDDGAWN
+1086 WYDDGLFN
-1094 NYKANPANPPAGL
+1094 IYKSDPANPPAGL

-1151 YSTTALFG
+1151 YSTTAPFG

-1216 VDGEAFADQAYTAKY
+1216 VNGEAFADQAYTAKY

-1239 GTPTRKG
+1239 GTPARKG
-1246 FVFDGWNPEVAE
+1246 FVFDGWTPEVAE
-1258 TVTEDVTYT
+1258 TVTDNATYT

-1310 YTASNVM
+1310 YTVSNVM

-1330 RAAKFIEKYS
+1330 KAAKFIEKYS
-1340 SDMSDAVHTLIA
+1340 SDMGDAVHTLIA

-1410 KHGGKDYKPTQ
+1410 NHWGKDYKPTQ

-1465 EQAEKTVELK
+1465 EQAEKAVELK
-1475 WDGEK
+1475 WNGEK

-1527 TLIEDTYN
+1527 TLIEGTYE

-1586 EKWTAAETSVT
+1586 EKWTAAETIVT

-1610 DGVKGEEVFADVVYN
+1610 DGVKGEEVFADVVYK
-1625 DIPYGTNTPAFGTK
+1625 DIPYGTSTPAFGTK

-1677 TDGAKGKAFEDQVFT
+1677 TDGAKGKAFKDQVYS
-1692 DLESGTKTPEFN
+1692 DLESGTDTPKFD
-1704 GTPTRKGYK
+1704 GKPTRKGYT
-1713 FLGWEPVVA
+1713 FTGWSPKVT
-1722 DTVTENVT
+1722 DTVTKDVT
-1730 YTAPVGRTLHRYLHR
+1730 YVAQWKSVKNGKDNIPKTGDSEIVMVL
-1745 RREGQGVQGSGLQ
+1745 GSVLLFSFCGAAAVSVYD
-1758 RS
+1758 RKRKHF

>member
-1 MVCAEFSVCFWHCS
+1 MKNHGLRRIFSLLLALFMVFTLLPTTALAED
-15 WSSHFCP
+15 
-22 RLRWQRIRRG
+22 
-32 LTKPSPRPSQWTGT
+32 TTGADET
-46 RRRPIPP
+46 QPKTVVVDEGEKKTDPP

-77 DGVGGAVFDNEVHS
+77 DGADGAVFDNDVHS

-111 TFAGW
+111 TFVGW

-129 YAAKWEEGKTGPR
+129 YAAKWEEGKTNAR
-142 RVTLPTIPGPDVDLA
+142 RVPLPTIPKPDPAPADLN
-157 ALDTGHK
+157 TGHK

-219 SRASVNSG
+219 GRASVNSG

-316 YVFKGWKAKDGA
+316 YVFKGWKANDGS
-328 DTIYAGGALC
+328 DTIYTGGTLC

-359 AVWEEAV
+359 AVREEA
-366 PSKPEW
+366 
-372 SDIRREMQK
+372 
-381 VSVHVTCINPDV
+381 T
-393 NHTEKTYSYKES
+393 
-405 NDDTIGSVQDS
+405 
-416 AGSYT
+416 
-421 CTVTVHLGRYRLQY
+421 
-435 NQDFNREHEF
+435 
-445 ASSLTADV
+445 
-453 VLQYNGT
+453 
-460 GWVIASALPL
+460 
-470 ELKLTCG
+470 
-477 SAPTPNPPG
+477 
-486 SDVLNSLKV
+486 
-495 LVKCDSKTYHFEK
+495 
-508 PYKMDDGDY
+508 
-517 RLEKVDDNTYT
+517 
-528 VIVLA
+528 
-533 DKYVE
+533 
-538 KYNAVYPGH
+538 
-547 TLFDNNTKTIKLV
+547 
-560 YRYGAWTV
+560 
-568 VGSNGVTFNVS
+568 
-579 CEQKYTVTYTDGVDG
+579 
-594 EVIFA
+594 
-599 DQVSYK
+599 
-605 KPGEKTP
+605 
-612 KFRGTPTRTGYK
+612 
-624 FIGWE
+624 
-629 PAVVGTVTANATY
+629 
-642 TAQWV
+642 
-647 SISDLDPAPELVS
+647 
-660 SLYMN
+660 
-665 FQCTN
+665 
-670 ENASHDHRSEMI
+670 
-682 AIGYGIGAGGVIV
+682 
-695 TDAAGNPVYNKDGN
+695 
-709 ITAVITFYQDSG
+709 
-721 FLNEYNKRT
+721 
-730 GVAHRYA
+730 
-737 DYEPKTK
+737 
-744 SVDGVLIGEVFHMYK
+744 
-759 KDYPVVFDVVCGSLY
+759 
-774 TVTYKD
+774 
-780 GTNGTVFADDVHS
+780 
-793 NLNANAATPA
+793 
-803 FVGGTPTRPG
+803 
-813 YVFTGWNPAVAA
+813 
-825 TVTGNATYTAVWE
+825 
-838 KDANGNGKPDKD
+838 
-850 EEKYTVTYTDGV
+850 
-862 ENEEIFADETYS
+862 
-874 DLLSGTATPAFNGTP
+874 
-889 TRKGY
+889 
-894 AFTGWNP
+894 
-901 AVAATVTGN
+901 
-910 ATYAAVWEEAAPPK
+910 PPK
-924 PDKPTPPTDEIGG
+924 PDKPTAPGE
-937 ATVAVKCITGHG
+937 G
-949 DLSWKIDS
+949 DLSGLIGNI
-957 STFTVGEVTGDDTT
+957 TVNCTNGKAAHELKTKGYTLISGSYTTSEVAGDAEN
-971 GYTCTVTVQAEVYV
+971 GYTCTVTINSQKYVEQFDTDTGAAHDPKGV
-985 NAFNSDKKAN
+985 NATVTLKYTDNGWTVESGAPVVFDVACVTEIVPPARPGAEDLSNLKAPVDVTCTTKPETHAAVHFSLRGGTYTIGDVAGNETDGYTCDITVTADKYVARYN
-995 GVKHT
+995 MDYGKHT
-1000 LADDAE
+1000 LTGDNT
-1006 KTFTMTYVNGA
+1006 KTLTLKYVEGQ
-1017 WTGPTNPA
+1017 WA
-1025 VTFEVKCEEE
+1025 VDTPITFPVECEEE
-1035 LVPVHLVIYRN
+1035 LFPVHLVIYRN

-1053 KDVALESQPKGH
+1053 KDIALESQPKGH

-1086 WYDDGAWN
+1086 WYDDGLFN
-1094 NYKANPANPPAGL
+1094 IYKSDPANPPAGL

-1151 YSTTALFG
+1151 YSTTAPFG

-1216 VDGEAFADQAYTAKY
+1216 VNGEAFADQAYTAKY

-1239 GTPTRKG
+1239 GTPARAGYKFLGWEPTVAETVTENATYVAQWEKLYTVTYTDGVDGKAFKDDVHSDLEKDTPTPAFSGDTPTRKG

-1291 CDNQNVK
+1291 CDNQNVN
-1298 HGAKAYKVTLGE
+1298 HGEKKYKPTLGE
-1310 YTASNVM
+1310 YTVSNVM

-1340 SDMSDAVHTLIA
+1340 SDMGDAVHTLIA

-1410 KHGGKDYKPTQ
+1410 NHWGKDYKPTQ

-1475 WDGEK
+1475 WNGEK

-1610 DGVKGEEVFADVVYN
+1610 DGVKGEEVFADVVYK
-1625 DIPYGTNTPAFGTK
+1625 DIPYGTGTPAFGTK

-1648 LGWEPVVA
+1648 VGWEPEVA
-1656 DTVTENATYVA
+1656 ETVTKNVTYTA
-1667 QWEKLYTVTY
+1667 KWEKLYTVTY
-1677 TDGAKGKAFEDQVFT
+1677 TDGVKGKAFKDQVYK
-1692 DLESGTKTPEFN
+1692 DLESGTDTPKFD
-1704 GTPTRKGYK
+1704 GKPTRKGYT
-1713 FLGWEPVVA
+1713 FTGWSPKVT
-1722 DTVTENVT
+1722 DTVTKDVT
-1730 YTAPVGRTLHRYLHR
+1730 YVAQWKSLKNGKDNIPKTGDSEIVMVL
-1745 RREGQGVQGSGLQ
+1745 GSVLLFSFCGAAAVSVYD
-1758 RS
+1758 RKRKHF

>member
-1 MVCAEFSVCFWHCS
+1 M
-15 WSSHFCP
+15 
-22 RLRWQRIRRG
+22 
-32 LTKPSPRPSQWTGT
+32 
-46 RRRPIPP
+46 
-53 AQEQPKNENPPAPEE
+53 
-68 PKTFTVTYT
+68 
-77 DGVGGAVFDNEVHS
+77 
-91 NLPSG
+91 
-96 TATPAFSGSLAREGY
+96 
-111 TFAGW
+111 
-116 NPAVA
+116 
-121 ETVTADVT
+121 TADVT
-129 YAAKWEEGKTGPR
+129 YAAKWEEGKTNAR
-142 RVTLPTIPGPDVDLA
+142 RVPLPTIPKPDPAPADLN
-157 ALDTGHK
+157 TGHK

-295 TDASIRYHSF
+295 TDAAIRYHSF

-316 YVFKGWKAKDGA
+316 YVFKGWKANDGS
-328 DTIYAGGALC
+328 DTIYTGGMTCA
-338 SVSQQGNDVV
+338 VSQYGNDVV

-359 AVWEEAV
+359 AVWEEA
-366 PSKPEW
+366 
-372 SDIRREMQK
+372 
-381 VSVHVTCINPDV
+381 T
-393 NHTEKTYSYKES
+393 
-405 NDDTIGSVQDS
+405 
-416 AGSYT
+416 
-421 CTVTVHLGRYRLQY
+421 
-435 NQDFNREHEF
+435 
-445 ASSLTADV
+445 
-453 VLQYNGT
+453 
-460 GWVIASALPL
+460 
-470 ELKLTCG
+470 
-477 SAPTPNPPG
+477 
-486 SDVLNSLKV
+486 
-495 LVKCDSKTYHFEK
+495 
-508 PYKMDDGDY
+508 
-517 RLEKVDDNTYT
+517 
-528 VIVLA
+528 
-533 DKYVE
+533 
-538 KYNAVYPGH
+538 
-547 TLFDNNTKTIKLV
+547 
-560 YRYGAWTV
+560 
-568 VGSNGVTFNVS
+568 
-579 CEQKYTVTYTDGVDG
+579 
-594 EVIFA
+594 
-599 DQVSYK
+599 
-605 KPGEKTP
+605 
-612 KFRGTPTRTGYK
+612 
-624 FIGWE
+624 
-629 PAVVGTVTANATY
+629 
-642 TAQWV
+642 
-647 SISDLDPAPELVS
+647 
-660 SLYMN
+660 
-665 FQCTN
+665 
-670 ENASHDHRSEMI
+670 
-682 AIGYGIGAGGVIV
+682 
-695 TDAAGNPVYNKDGN
+695 
-709 ITAVITFYQDSG
+709 
-721 FLNEYNKRT
+721 
-730 GVAHRYA
+730 
-737 DYEPKTK
+737 
-744 SVDGVLIGEVFHMYK
+744 
-759 KDYPVVFDVVCGSLY
+759 
-774 TVTYKD
+774 
-780 GTNGTVFADDVHS
+780 
-793 NLNANAATPA
+793 
-803 FVGGTPTRPG
+803 
-813 YVFTGWNPAVAA
+813 
-825 TVTGNATYTAVWE
+825 
-838 KDANGNGKPDKD
+838 
-850 EEKYTVTYTDGV
+850 
-862 ENEEIFADETYS
+862 
-874 DLLSGTATPAFNGTP
+874 
-889 TRKGY
+889 
-894 AFTGWNP
+894 
-901 AVAATVTGN
+901 
-910 ATYAAVWEEAAPPK
+910 PPK
-924 PDKPTPPTDEIGG
+924 PDKPTAPGE
-937 ATVAVKCITGHG
+937 G
-949 DLSWKIDS
+949 DLSGLIGNI
-957 STFTVGEVTGDDTT
+957 TVNCTNGKAAHELKAKGYTLISGSYTTNEVAGDAENGYTYTVTINSQKYVEQFDADTGATHDPKDASATVTLKHTDNGWAVESGAPVVFNVACVTEIVPPARPGAEDLSNLKAPVDVTCTT
-971 GYTCTVTVQAEVYV
+971 KPETHAAVHFSLRGGTYTIGDVAGNETDGYTCDITVTADKYV
-985 NAFNSDKKAN
+985 ARYNMDY
-995 GVKHT
+995 GKHT
-1000 LADDAE
+1000 LTGDNT
-1006 KTFTMTYVNGA
+1006 KTLTLKYVEGQ
-1017 WTGPTNPA
+1017 WA
-1025 VTFEVKCEEE
+1025 VDTPITFPVECEEE
-1035 LVPVHLVIYRN
+1035 LFPVHLVIYRN

-1086 WYDDGAWN
+1086 WYDDGLFN
-1094 NYKANPANPPAGL
+1094 IYKSDPANPPAGL

-1151 YSTTALFG
+1151 YSTTAPFG

-1216 VDGEAFADQAYTAKY
+1216 VNGEAFADQTYTAKY
-1231 EDATPAFE
+1231 EDATPTFE

-1291 CDNQNVK
+1291 CDNQNVN
-1298 HGAKAYKVTLGE
+1298 HGEKKYKPTLGE
-1310 YTASNVM
+1310 YTVSNVM

-1330 RAAKFIEKYS
+1330 KAAKFIEKYN
-1340 SDMSDAVHTLIA
+1340 SDMGDAVHTLIA

-1410 KHGGKDYKPTQ
+1410 NHWGKDYKPTQ

-1475 WDGEK
+1475 WNGEK

-1610 DGVKGEEVFADVVYN
+1610 DGVKGEEVFADVVYK
-1625 DIPYGTNTPAFGTK
+1625 DIPYGTSTPAFGTK
-1639 DPTRKGYKF
+1639 DPTREGYKF
-1648 LGWEPVVA
+1648 VGWEPEIA
-1656 DTVTENATYVA
+1656 ETVTKNVTYTA
-1667 QWEKLYTVTY
+1667 KWEKLYTVTY
-1677 TDGAKGKAFEDQVFT
+1677 TDGVKGKAFKDQVYK
-1692 DLESGTKTPEFN
+1692 DLESGTDTPKFD
-1704 GTPTRKGYK
+1704 GKPTRKGYT
-1713 FLGWEPVVA
+1713 FTGWSPKVT
-1722 DTVTENVT
+1722 DTVTKDVT
-1730 YTAPVGRTLHRYLHR
+1730 YVAQWKSVKNGKDNIPKTGDSEIVMVL
-1745 RREGQGVQGSGLQ
+1745 GSVLLFSFCGAAAVSVYD
-1758 RS
+1758 RKRKHF

>member
-1 MVCAEFSVCFWHCS
+1 MQTVCASGMDHQMKGEYFKMKNHGLRRIFSLLLALFMVFTLLPTTA
-15 WSSHFCP
+15 FAED
-22 RLRWQRIRRG
+22 
-32 LTKPSPRPSQWTGT
+32 TTGADEAQPKT
-46 RRRPIPP
+46 VVVDEGEKKTDPP

-77 DGVGGAVFDNEVHS
+77 DGANGAVFPNQVS
-91 NLPSG
+91 NLPAG
-96 TATPAFSGSLAREGY
+96 TATPAFSGTLARDGY

-121 ETVTADVT
+121 ETVTANVT
-129 YAAKWEEGKTGPR
+129 YVAQWEAGKTSAR
-142 RVTLPTIPGPDVDLA
+142 RVPLPTIPKPDPAPADLN
-157 ALDTGHK
+157 TGHK

-183 YGSSEKTKFVCQY
+183 YGSSEKTQFVCQY

-219 SRASVNSG
+219 GRASVNSG

-247 KSGTTACNKGSTI
+247 KSGTTACNKGTTI

-305 TVKNTI
+305 TVKNTT

-316 YVFKGWKAKDGA
+316 YVFKGWKAKDGS
-328 DTIYAGGALC
+328 DTIYTGGTLC
-338 SVSQQGNDVV
+338 SVSQYGNDVV

-359 AVWEEAV
+359 AVWEEDAPAQPTPLDEAGVKALLGENAV
-366 PSKPEW
+366 QIICTNTQISHGSKTFGLIDGTFTVHQSNNRCEVVINSFSPYVNEFNAAVSVPAGTHITDNSMAGQNRTKINLVW
-372 SDIRREMQK
+372 SDGK
-381 VSVHVTCINPDV
+381 WTAADAPAKYHVLCSSQPAEPTAPGEGDLENI
-393 NHTEKTYSYKES
+393 EKLVRIVCDRNIHDAKEYGV
-405 NDDTIGSVQDS
+405 I
-416 AGSYT
+416 AGSCEFGDIDMTGDVPT
-421 CTVTVHLGRYRLQY
+421 CPVTIQAAEYVK
-435 NQDFNREHEF
+435 
-445 ASSLTADV
+445 A
-453 VLQYNGT
+453 YNGT
-460 GWVIASALPL
+460 IGVEHTITGDTERLLILAWDANNNVWRPMTDTPVTFTVICPPAKPGAEDLAKLEAPVEVVCTTKPETHTAASFALI
-470 ELKLTCG
+470 EG
-477 SAPTPNPPG
+477 
-486 SDVLNSLKV
+486 
-495 LVKCDSKTYHFEK
+495 
-508 PYKMDDGDY
+508 
-517 RLEKVDDNTYT
+517 TYT
-528 VIVLA
+528 VGDTFGNETDGYTCDIIITA
-533 DKYVE
+533 DEYVTKYNTDFGKHTLTGDNTKPLTLKYVE
-538 KYNAVYPGH
+538 GRWVVNAP
-547 TLFDNNTKTIKLV
+547 
-560 YRYGAWTV
+560 
-568 VGSNGVTFNVS
+568 VTF
-579 CEQKYTVTYTDGVDG
+579 
-594 EVIFA
+594 
-599 DQVSYK
+599 
-605 KPGEKTP
+605 
-612 KFRGTPTRTGYK
+612 
-624 FIGWE
+624 
-629 PAVVGTVTANATY
+629 
-642 TAQWV
+642 
-647 SISDLDPAPELVS
+647 
-660 SLYMN
+660 
-665 FQCTN
+665 
-670 ENASHDHRSEMI
+670 
-682 AIGYGIGAGGVIV
+682 
-695 TDAAGNPVYNKDGN
+695 PV
-709 ITAVITFYQDSG
+709 
-721 FLNEYNKRT
+721 E
-730 GVAHRYA
+730 
-737 DYEPKTK
+737 
-744 SVDGVLIGEVFHMYK
+744 
-759 KDYPVVFDVVCGSLY
+759 
-774 TVTYKD
+774 
-780 GTNGTVFADDVHS
+780 
-793 NLNANAATPA
+793 
-803 FVGGTPTRPG
+803 
-813 YVFTGWNPAVAA
+813 
-825 TVTGNATYTAVWE
+825 
-838 KDANGNGKPDKD
+838 
-850 EEKYTVTYTDGV
+850 
-862 ENEEIFADETYS
+862 
-874 DLLSGTATPAFNGTP
+874 
-889 TRKGY
+889 
-894 AFTGWNP
+894 
-901 AVAATVTGN
+901 
-910 ATYAAVWEEAAPPK
+910 
-924 PDKPTPPTDEIGG
+924 
-937 ATVAVKCITGHG
+937 
-949 DLSWKIDS
+949 
-957 STFTVGEVTGDDTT
+957 
-971 GYTCTVTVQAEVYV
+971 
-985 NAFNSDKKAN
+985 
-995 GVKHT
+995 
-1000 LADDAE
+1000 
-1006 KTFTMTYVNGA
+1006 
-1017 WTGPTNPA
+1017 
-1025 VTFEVKCEEE
+1025 CEEE
-1035 LVPVHLVIYRN
+1035 LFPVHLVIYRN

-1053 KDVALESQPKGH
+1053 KDIALESQPKGH

-1071 IDIADYYTGNYEFYG
+1071 IDIADYYTGNYKFYG

-1216 VDGEAFADQAYTAKY
+1216 VNGEAFADQAYTAKY

-1246 FVFDGWNPEVAE
+1246 FVFDGWIPEVAE
-1258 TVTEDVTYT
+1258 TVTDNATYT

-1291 CDNQNVK
+1291 CDNQNVN
-1298 HGAKAYKVTLGE
+1298 HGEKKYKPTLGE
-1310 YTASNVM
+1310 YTVSNVM

-1410 KHGGKDYKPTQ
+1410 NHWGKDYKPTQ

-1465 EQAEKTVELK
+1465 EQAEKAVELK
-1475 WDGEK
+1475 WNGEK

-1540 RKGTAYTCILTVN
+1540 RKGTVYTCILTVN

-1610 DGVKGEEVFADVVYN
+1610 DGVKGEEVFADVVYK
-1625 DIPYGTNTPAFGTK
+1625 DIPYGTGTPAFGTK

-1648 LGWEPVVA
+1648 VGWEPEVA
-1656 DTVTENATYVA
+1656 ETVTKDVTYTA
-1667 QWEKLYTVTY
+1667 KWEKLYTVTY
-1677 TDGAKGKAFEDQVFT
+1677 TDGVKGKAFKDQVYS
-1692 DLESGTKTPEFN
+1692 DLEAGTDTPKFD
-1704 GTPTRKGYK
+1704 GKPTRKGYT
-1713 FLGWEPVVA
+1713 FTGWSPKVT
-1722 DTVTENVT
+1722 DTVTKDVT
-1730 YTAPVGRTLHRYLHR
+1730 YVAQWKSVKNGKDNIPKTGDSEIVMVL
-1745 RREGQGVQGSGLQ
+1745 GSVLLFSFCGAAAVSVYD
-1758 RS
+1758 RKRKHF

>member
-1 MVCAEFSVCFWHCS
+1 MQTVCASGMDRQMKGEYFKMKNHGLRRIFSLFLALFMVFTLL
-15 WSSHFCP
+15 P
-22 RLRWQRIRRG
+22 TTALAED
-32 LTKPSPRPSQWTGT
+32 TTGADET
-46 RRRPIPP
+46 QPKTVAVDGDEKKTDPP

-77 DGVGGAVFDNEVHS
+77 DGADGAVFADKVCR
-91 NLPSG
+91 NLSFG
-96 TATPAFSGSLAREGY
+96 TATPAFSGTPAREGY

-129 YAAKWEEGKTGPR
+129 YVAQWEAGKTGPR
-142 RVTLPTIPGPDVDLA
+142 RVTVPPIPDPDPAPA
-157 ALDTGHK
+157 ALNTGHK

-183 YGSSEKTKFVCQY
+183 YGSSEKTQFVCQY

-219 SRASVNSG
+219 GRASVNSG

-247 KSGTTACNKGSTI
+247 KSGTTACNKGTTI

-316 YVFKGWKAKDGA
+316 YVFKGWKANDGS
-328 DTIYAGGALC
+328 DTIYTGGMTCA
-338 SVSQQGNDVV
+338 VSQYGNDVV

-359 AVWEEAV
+359 AVWEEDAPAQPTPLDEAGVKALLGENAV
-366 PSKPEW
+366 QIICTNTQISHGSKTFGLIDGTFTVHQSNNRCEVVINSFSPYVNEFNAAVSVPAGTHITDNSMAGQNRTKINLVW
-372 SDIRREMQK
+372 SDGK
-381 VSVHVTCINPDV
+381 WAAADAPAKYHVLCSSQPAEPTAPGEGDLENI
-393 NHTEKTYSYKES
+393 EKLVRIVCDRNIHDAKEYGV
-405 NDDTIGSVQDS
+405 I
-416 AGSYT
+416 AGSCEFGDIDMTGDVPT
-421 CTVTVHLGRYRLQY
+421 CPVTIQAAEYVK
-435 NQDFNREHEF
+435 
-445 ASSLTADV
+445 A
-453 VLQYNGT
+453 YNGT
-460 GWVIASALPL
+460 IGVEHTITGDTERLLILAWDANNNVWRPMTDTPVTFTVICPPAKPGAEDLAKLEAPVEVACTTKPETHTAASFALI
-470 ELKLTCG
+470 EG
-477 SAPTPNPPG
+477 
-486 SDVLNSLKV
+486 
-495 LVKCDSKTYHFEK
+495 
-508 PYKMDDGDY
+508 
-517 RLEKVDDNTYT
+517 TYT
-528 VIVLA
+528 VGDVSGNETDGYTCDIIITA
-533 DKYVE
+533 DEYVTKYNTDFGKHTLTGDNTKPLTLKYVE
-538 KYNAVYPGH
+538 G
-547 TLFDNNTKTIKLV
+547 
-560 YRYGAWTV
+560 RWV
-568 VGSNGVTFNVS
+568 VNDPVTF
-579 CEQKYTVTYTDGVDG
+579 
-594 EVIFA
+594 
-599 DQVSYK
+599 
-605 KPGEKTP
+605 
-612 KFRGTPTRTGYK
+612 
-624 FIGWE
+624 
-629 PAVVGTVTANATY
+629 
-642 TAQWV
+642 
-647 SISDLDPAPELVS
+647 
-660 SLYMN
+660 
-665 FQCTN
+665 
-670 ENASHDHRSEMI
+670 
-682 AIGYGIGAGGVIV
+682 
-695 TDAAGNPVYNKDGN
+695 PV
-709 ITAVITFYQDSG
+709 
-721 FLNEYNKRT
+721 E
-730 GVAHRYA
+730 
-737 DYEPKTK
+737 
-744 SVDGVLIGEVFHMYK
+744 
-759 KDYPVVFDVVCGSLY
+759 
-774 TVTYKD
+774 
-780 GTNGTVFADDVHS
+780 
-793 NLNANAATPA
+793 
-803 FVGGTPTRPG
+803 
-813 YVFTGWNPAVAA
+813 
-825 TVTGNATYTAVWE
+825 
-838 KDANGNGKPDKD
+838 
-850 EEKYTVTYTDGV
+850 
-862 ENEEIFADETYS
+862 
-874 DLLSGTATPAFNGTP
+874 
-889 TRKGY
+889 
-894 AFTGWNP
+894 
-901 AVAATVTGN
+901 
-910 ATYAAVWEEAAPPK
+910 
-924 PDKPTPPTDEIGG
+924 
-937 ATVAVKCITGHG
+937 
-949 DLSWKIDS
+949 
-957 STFTVGEVTGDDTT
+957 
-971 GYTCTVTVQAEVYV
+971 
-985 NAFNSDKKAN
+985 
-995 GVKHT
+995 
-1000 LADDAE
+1000 
-1006 KTFTMTYVNGA
+1006 
-1017 WTGPTNPA
+1017 
-1025 VTFEVKCEEE
+1025 CEEE
-1035 LVPVHLVIYRN
+1035 LFPVHLVIYRN

-1086 WYDDGAWN
+1086 WYDDGLFN
-1094 NYKANPANPPAGL
+1094 IYKSDPANPPAGL

-1151 YSTTALFG
+1151 YSTTAPFG

-1216 VDGEAFADQAYTAKY
+1216 VNGEAFADQAYTAKY

-1239 GTPTRKG
+1239 GTPARKG
-1246 FVFDGWNPEVAE
+1246 FVFDGWTPEVAE
-1258 TVTEDVTYT
+1258 TVTDNATYT

-1291 CDNQNVK
+1291 CDNQNVN
-1298 HGAKAYKVTLGE
+1298 HGEKKYKPTLGE
-1310 YTASNVM
+1310 YTVSNVM

-1410 KHGGKDYKPTQ
+1410 NHWGKDYKPTQ

-1475 WDGEK
+1475 WNGEK

-1567 GPHTLDDRD
+1567 GPHALDDRD

-1610 DGVKGEEVFADVVYN
+1610 DGVKGEEVFADVVYK
-1625 DIPYGTNTPAFGTK
+1625 DIPYGTSTPAFGTK
-1639 DPTRKGYKF
+1639 DPTREGYKF
-1648 LGWEPVVA
+1648 VGWEPE
-1656 DTVTENATYVA
+1656 VTE
-1667 QWEKLYTVTY
+1667 
-1677 TDGAKGKAFEDQVFT
+1677 
-1692 DLESGTKTPEFN
+1692 
-1704 GTPTRKGYK
+1704 
-1713 FLGWEPVVA
+1713 
-1722 DTVTENVT
+1722 TVTENVT
-1730 YTAPVGRTLHRYLHR
+1730 YTAKWEELYTVTYTD
-1745 RREGQGVQGSGLQ
+1745 GVKGKAFKDQVYKDLESGTDTPKFDGKPTRKGYTFTGWSPKVTDTVTKDVTYVAQWKSVKNGKDNIPKTGDSEIVMVLGSVLLFSFCGAAAVSVYD
-1758 RS
+1758 RKRKHF

>member
-1 MVCAEFSVCFWHCS
+1 MQTVCASGMDRQMKGEYFKMKNHGLRRIFSLFLALFMVFTLL
-15 WSSHFCP
+15 P
-22 RLRWQRIRRG
+22 TTALAED
-32 LTKPSPRPSQWTGT
+32 TTGADET
-46 RRRPIPP
+46 QPKTVAVDEGEKKTDPP

-111 TFAGW
+111 TFVGW

-129 YAAKWEEGKTGPR
+129 YAAKWEEGKTNAR
-142 RVTLPTIPGPDVDLA
+142 RVPLPTIPKPDPAPADLN
-157 ALDTGHK
+157 TGHK

-219 SRASVNSG
+219 GRASVNSG

-295 TDASIRYHSF
+295 TDAAIRYHSF

-316 YVFKGWKAKDGA
+316 YVFKGWKANDGS
-328 DTIYAGGALC
+328 DTIYTGGMTCA
-338 SVSQQGNDVV
+338 VSQYGNDVV

-359 AVWEEAV
+359 AVWEEAT
-366 PSKPEW
+366 PPKPDKPTAPGEGDL
-372 SDIRREMQK
+372 SGLIGNI
-381 VSVHVTCINPDV
+381 TV
-393 NHTEKTYSYKES
+393 NCTNGKAAHELKAKGYTLIS
-405 NDDTIGSVQDS
+405 
-416 AGSYT
+416 GSYT
-421 CTVTVHLGRYRLQY
+421 TNEVAG
-435 NQDFNREHEF
+435 DAE
-445 ASSLTADV
+445 
-453 VLQYNGT
+453 NG
-460 GWVIASALPL
+460 
-470 ELKLTCG
+470 
-477 SAPTPNPPG
+477 
-486 SDVLNSLKV
+486 
-495 LVKCDSKTYHFEK
+495 Y
-508 PYKMDDGDY
+508 
-517 RLEKVDDNTYT
+517 TYT
-528 VIVLA
+528 VTINSQ
-533 DKYVE
+533 KYVE
-538 KYNAVYPGH
+538 QFDADTGAAHDPKDASATVTLKYTDNGWTVTSGTPVVFNVACVTEIVPPAKPGAEDLAKLEAPVEVVCTTKPETHAAAHFSLGDGTYTIGDVAGNKTDGYTCDITVTADRYVWWYNLDYGKH
-547 TLFDNNTKTIKLV
+547 TLTGDNTKTLTLKYV
-560 YRYGAWTV
+560 EGQWAVDTP
-568 VGSNGVTFNVS
+568 VTFPVE
-579 CEQKYTVTYTDGVDG
+579 C
-594 EVIFA
+594 
-599 DQVSYK
+599 
-605 KPGEKTP
+605 
-612 KFRGTPTRTGYK
+612 GT
-624 FIGWE
+624 
-629 PAVVGTVTANATY
+629 
-642 TAQWV
+642 
-647 SISDLDPAPELVS
+647 APE
-660 SLYMN
+660 
-665 FQCTN
+665 T
-670 ENASHDHRSEMI
+670 
-682 AIGYGIGAGGVIV
+682 
-695 TDAAGNPVYNKDGN
+695 T
-709 ITAVITFYQDSG
+709 
-721 FLNEYNKRT
+721 
-730 GVAHRYA
+730 
-737 DYEPKTK
+737 
-744 SVDGVLIGEVFHMYK
+744 
-759 KDYPVVFDVVCGSLY
+759 
-774 TVTYKD
+774 
-780 GTNGTVFADDVHS
+780 
-793 NLNANAATPA
+793 
-803 FVGGTPTRPG
+803 
-813 YVFTGWNPAVAA
+813 
-825 TVTGNATYTAVWE
+825 
-838 KDANGNGKPDKD
+838 
-850 EEKYTVTYTDGV
+850 YTVTYTDGV
-862 ENEEIFADETYS
+862 ENEEIFADQVYGN
-874 DLLSGTATPAFNGTP
+874 LLSGTATPAFNGTP
-889 TRKGY
+889 TRAGY
-894 AFTGWNP
+894 KFLGWEP
-901 AVAATVTGN
+901 TVAETVTEN
-910 ATYAAVWEEAAPPK
+910 ATY
-924 PDKPTPPTDEIGG
+924 
-937 ATVAVKCITGHG
+937 VA
-949 DLSWKIDS
+949 
-957 STFTVGEVTGDDTT
+957 
-971 GYTCTVTVQAEVYV
+971 Q
-985 NAFNSDKKAN
+985 
-995 GVKHT
+995 
-1000 LADDAE
+1000 
-1006 KTFTMTYVNGA
+1006 
-1017 WTGPTNPA
+1017 
-1025 VTFEVKCEEE
+1025 
-1035 LVPVHLVIYRN
+1035 
-1046 GDTSKAY
+1046 
-1053 KDVALESQPKGH
+1053 
-1065 VIDLST
+1065 
-1071 IDIADYYTGNYEFYG
+1071 
-1086 WYDDGAWN
+1086 
-1094 NYKANPANPPAGL
+1094 
-1107 KEKTVNGWTNL
+1107 
-1118 KCMVYDKYQVVYF
+1118 
-1131 QSEEALR
+1131 
-1138 DFQNDHSKTEGRL
+1138 
-1151 YSTTALFG
+1151 
-1159 STLPTADAPTPTRTG
+1159 
-1174 YTFKFWSREGQN
+1174 
-1186 GDVTGQTVNG
+1186 
-1196 WTNLY
+1196 
-1201 AVWEKNTYTVTYTDG
+1201 WEKLYTVTYTDG
-1216 VDGEAFADQAYTAKY
+1216 VGEKAFKDDVHSDLEKDTP
-1231 EDATPAFE
+1231 TPAFSG

-1246 FVFDGWNPEVAE
+1246 FVFDGWTPEVAE
-1258 TVTEDVTYT
+1258 TVTDNATYT

-1310 YTASNVM
+1310 YTVSDVM

-1410 KHGGKDYKPTQ
+1410 NHWGKDYKPTQ

-1465 EQAEKTVELK
+1465 EQAEKAVELK
-1475 WDGEK
+1475 WNGEK

-1610 DGVKGEEVFADVVYN
+1610 DGVKGEEVFEDVVYK
-1625 DIPYGTNTPAFGTK
+1625 DIPYGTSTPAFGTK
-1639 DPTRKGYKF
+1639 DPTREGYKF
-1648 LGWEPVVA
+1648 VGWEPEVTE
-1656 DTVTENATYVA
+1656 TVTKNVTYTA
-1667 QWEKLYTVTY
+1667 KWEKLYTVTY
-1677 TDGAKGKAFEDQVFT
+1677 TDGAKGKAFKDQVYS
-1692 DLESGTKTPEFN
+1692 DLESGTDTPKFD
-1704 GTPTRKGYK
+1704 GKPTRKGYT
-1713 FLGWEPVVA
+1713 FTGWSPKVT
-1722 DTVTENVT
+1722 DTVTKDVT
-1730 YTAPVGRTLHRYLHR
+1730 YVAQWKSVKNGKDNIPKTGDSEIVMVL
-1745 RREGQGVQGSGLQ
+1745 GSVLLFSFCGAAAVSVYD
-1758 RS
+1758 RKRKHF

>member
-46 RRRPIPP
+46 RRRPTPP

-111 TFAGW
+111 TFVGW

-295 TDASIRYHSF
+295 TDAAIRYHSF

-316 YVFKGWKAKDGA
+316 YVFKGWKANDGS
-328 DTIYAGGALC
+328 DTIYTGGMTCA
-338 SVSQQGNDVV
+338 VSQYGNDVV

-359 AVWEEAV
+359 AVWEEA
-366 PSKPEW
+366 
-372 SDIRREMQK
+372 
-381 VSVHVTCINPDV
+381 T
-393 NHTEKTYSYKES
+393 
-405 NDDTIGSVQDS
+405 
-416 AGSYT
+416 
-421 CTVTVHLGRYRLQY
+421 
-435 NQDFNREHEF
+435 
-445 ASSLTADV
+445 
-453 VLQYNGT
+453 
-460 GWVIASALPL
+460 
-470 ELKLTCG
+470 
-477 SAPTPNPPG
+477 
-486 SDVLNSLKV
+486 
-495 LVKCDSKTYHFEK
+495 
-508 PYKMDDGDY
+508 
-517 RLEKVDDNTYT
+517 
-528 VIVLA
+528 
-533 DKYVE
+533 
-538 KYNAVYPGH
+538 
-547 TLFDNNTKTIKLV
+547 
-560 YRYGAWTV
+560 
-568 VGSNGVTFNVS
+568 
-579 CEQKYTVTYTDGVDG
+579 
-594 EVIFA
+594 
-599 DQVSYK
+599 
-605 KPGEKTP
+605 
-612 KFRGTPTRTGYK
+612 
-624 FIGWE
+624 
-629 PAVVGTVTANATY
+629 
-642 TAQWV
+642 
-647 SISDLDPAPELVS
+647 
-660 SLYMN
+660 
-665 FQCTN
+665 
-670 ENASHDHRSEMI
+670 
-682 AIGYGIGAGGVIV
+682 
-695 TDAAGNPVYNKDGN
+695 
-709 ITAVITFYQDSG
+709 
-721 FLNEYNKRT
+721 
-730 GVAHRYA
+730 
-737 DYEPKTK
+737 
-744 SVDGVLIGEVFHMYK
+744 
-759 KDYPVVFDVVCGSLY
+759 
-774 TVTYKD
+774 
-780 GTNGTVFADDVHS
+780 
-793 NLNANAATPA
+793 
-803 FVGGTPTRPG
+803 
-813 YVFTGWNPAVAA
+813 
-825 TVTGNATYTAVWE
+825 
-838 KDANGNGKPDKD
+838 
-850 EEKYTVTYTDGV
+850 
-862 ENEEIFADETYS
+862 
-874 DLLSGTATPAFNGTP
+874 
-889 TRKGY
+889 
-894 AFTGWNP
+894 
-901 AVAATVTGN
+901 
-910 ATYAAVWEEAAPPK
+910 PPK
-924 PDKPTPPTDEIGG
+924 PDKPTAPGE
-937 ATVAVKCITGHG
+937 G
-949 DLSWKIDS
+949 DLSGLIDNI
-957 STFTVGEVTGDDTT
+957 TVNCTNGKAAHELKTKGYTLISGSYTTSEVAGDAENGYTYTVTINSQKYVEQFDTDTGAAHDPKGVNATVTLKYTDNGWTVESGAPVVFDVACVTEIVPPTKPGAEDLAKLEAPVEVACTT
-971 GYTCTVTVQAEVYV
+971 KPETHTAASFALIEGTYNIGDVSGNETDGYTCDIIITADEYVTKY
-985 NAFNSDKKAN
+985 NTDF
-995 GVKHT
+995 GKHT
-1000 LADDAE
+1000 LTGDNT
-1006 KTFTMTYVNGA
+1006 KPLTLKYVEGRWVVND
-1017 WTGPTNPA
+1017 P
-1025 VTFEVKCEEE
+1025 VTFPVECEEE
-1035 LVPVHLVIYRN
+1035 LFPVHLVIYRN

-1053 KDVALESQPKGH
+1053 KDIALESQPKGH

-1216 VDGEAFADQAYTAKY
+1216 VNGEAFADQAYTAKY

-1239 GTPTRKG
+1239 GTPARAGYKFLGWEPTVAETVTENATYVAQWEKLYTVTYTDGVDGKAFKDDVHSDLEKDTKTPAFSGGTPTRKG

-1278 AIEGAIGRGVAVV
+1278 AIENAIGRGVAVV
-1291 CDNQNVK
+1291 CDNQNVN
-1298 HGAKAYKVTLGE
+1298 HGEKKYKPTLGE
-1310 YTASNVM
+1310 YTVSNVM

-1340 SDMSDAVHTLIA
+1340 SDMGDAVHTLIA

-1410 KHGGKDYKPTQ
+1410 NHWGKDYKPTQ

-1475 WDGEK
+1475 WNGEK

-1485 ELPITFHV
+1485 ELPITFRV

-1527 TLIEDTYN
+1527 TLIEGTYN

-1597 FNVKCELLTVTYT
+1597 FNAKCELLTVTYT
-1610 DGVKGEEVFADVVYN
+1610 DGVKGEEVFEDVVYK
-1625 DIPYGTNTPAFGTK
+1625 DIPYGTSTPAFGTK
-1639 DPTRKGYKF
+1639 DPTREGYKF
-1648 LGWEPVVA
+1648 VGWEPEVA
-1656 DTVTENATYVA
+1656 ETVTKNVTYTA
-1667 QWEKLYTVTY
+1667 KWEKLYTVTY
-1677 TDGAKGKAFEDQVFT
+1677 TDGVKGKAFKDQVYS
-1692 DLESGTKTPEFN
+1692 DLKAGTATPKFD
-1704 GTPTRKGYK
+1704 GKPTRKGYT
-1713 FLGWEPVVA
+1713 FTGWSPKVT
-1722 DTVTENVT
+1722 DTVTKDVT
-1730 YTAPVGRTLHRYLHR
+1730 YVAQWKSVKNGKDNIPKTGDGEIVMVL
-1745 RREGQGVQGSGLQ
+1745 GSVLLFSFCGAAAVSVYD
-1758 RS
+1758 RKRKHF

>member
-1 MVCAEFSVCFWHCS
+1 M
-15 WSSHFCP
+15 
-22 RLRWQRIRRG
+22 
-32 LTKPSPRPSQWTGT
+32 
-46 RRRPIPP
+46 
-53 AQEQPKNENPPAPEE
+53 
-68 PKTFTVTYT
+68 
-77 DGVGGAVFDNEVHS
+77 
-91 NLPSG
+91 
-96 TATPAFSGSLAREGY
+96 
-111 TFAGW
+111 
-116 NPAVA
+116 
-121 ETVTADVT
+121 TADVT
-129 YAAKWEEGKTGPR
+129 YAAKWEAGKTNAR
-142 RVTLPTIPGPDVDLA
+142 RVTVPPIPDPGVAPA

-219 SRASVNSG
+219 GRASVNSG

-316 YVFKGWKAKDGA
+316 YVFKGWKANDGS
-328 DTIYAGGALC
+328 DTIYTGGMTCA
-338 SVSQQGNDVV
+338 VSQYGNDVV

-359 AVWEEAV
+359 AVWEEA
-366 PSKPEW
+366 
-372 SDIRREMQK
+372 
-381 VSVHVTCINPDV
+381 T
-393 NHTEKTYSYKES
+393 
-405 NDDTIGSVQDS
+405 
-416 AGSYT
+416 
-421 CTVTVHLGRYRLQY
+421 
-435 NQDFNREHEF
+435 
-445 ASSLTADV
+445 
-453 VLQYNGT
+453 
-460 GWVIASALPL
+460 
-470 ELKLTCG
+470 
-477 SAPTPNPPG
+477 
-486 SDVLNSLKV
+486 
-495 LVKCDSKTYHFEK
+495 
-508 PYKMDDGDY
+508 
-517 RLEKVDDNTYT
+517 
-528 VIVLA
+528 
-533 DKYVE
+533 
-538 KYNAVYPGH
+538 
-547 TLFDNNTKTIKLV
+547 
-560 YRYGAWTV
+560 
-568 VGSNGVTFNVS
+568 
-579 CEQKYTVTYTDGVDG
+579 
-594 EVIFA
+594 
-599 DQVSYK
+599 
-605 KPGEKTP
+605 
-612 KFRGTPTRTGYK
+612 
-624 FIGWE
+624 
-629 PAVVGTVTANATY
+629 
-642 TAQWV
+642 
-647 SISDLDPAPELVS
+647 
-660 SLYMN
+660 
-665 FQCTN
+665 
-670 ENASHDHRSEMI
+670 
-682 AIGYGIGAGGVIV
+682 
-695 TDAAGNPVYNKDGN
+695 
-709 ITAVITFYQDSG
+709 
-721 FLNEYNKRT
+721 
-730 GVAHRYA
+730 
-737 DYEPKTK
+737 
-744 SVDGVLIGEVFHMYK
+744 
-759 KDYPVVFDVVCGSLY
+759 
-774 TVTYKD
+774 
-780 GTNGTVFADDVHS
+780 
-793 NLNANAATPA
+793 
-803 FVGGTPTRPG
+803 
-813 YVFTGWNPAVAA
+813 
-825 TVTGNATYTAVWE
+825 
-838 KDANGNGKPDKD
+838 
-850 EEKYTVTYTDGV
+850 
-862 ENEEIFADETYS
+862 
-874 DLLSGTATPAFNGTP
+874 
-889 TRKGY
+889 
-894 AFTGWNP
+894 
-901 AVAATVTGN
+901 
-910 ATYAAVWEEAAPPK
+910 PPK
-924 PDKPTPPTDEIGG
+924 PDKPTAPGE
-937 ATVAVKCITGHG
+937 G
-949 DLSWKIDS
+949 DLSGLIGNITVNCTNEAATHDHKSKGYALIAS
-957 STFTVGEVTGDDTT
+957 SYTPSEVAGDAEN
-971 GYTCTVTVQAEVYV
+971 GYTCTVTINSQKYVEQFDTDTGAAHDPKDATATVTLKHTDNGWTVESGAPVVFDVACVTEIVPPARPGAEDLSNLKAPVDVTCTTKPETHAAVHFSLRGGTYTIGDVAGNETDGYTCDITVTADKYV
-985 NAFNSDKKAN
+985 ARYNMDY
-995 GVKHT
+995 GKHT
-1000 LADDAE
+1000 LTGDNS
-1006 KTFTMTYVNGA
+1006 KTLTLKYVEGRWVVND
-1017 WTGPTNPA
+1017 P
-1025 VTFEVKCEEE
+1025 VTFPVECEEE
-1035 LVPVHLVIYRN
+1035 LFPVHLVIYRN

-1053 KDVALESQPKGH
+1053 KDIALESQPKGH

-1094 NYKANPANPPAGL
+1094 NYKANPANPPVGL

-1118 KCMVYDKYQVVYF
+1118 KCMVYDKHQVVYF

-1151 YSTTALFG
+1151 YSTTAPFG

-1216 VDGEAFADQAYTAKY
+1216 VNGEAFADQAYTAKY

-1239 GTPTRKG
+1239 GTPARAGYKFLGWEPVVADTVTENVTYVAQWEKLYTVTYTDGVDGKAFKDDVHSDLEKDTPTPAFSGDTPTRKG

-1310 YTASNVM
+1310 YTVSNVM

-1340 SDMSDAVHTLIA
+1340 SDMGDAVHTLIA

-1410 KHGGKDYKPTQ
+1410 NHWGKDYKPTQ

-1475 WDGEK
+1475 WNGEK

-1527 TLIEDTYN
+1527 TLIEGTYN

-1610 DGVKGEEVFADVVYN
+1610 DGVKGEEVFEDVVYK
-1625 DIPYGTNTPAFGTK
+1625 DIPYGTSTPAFGTK

-1648 LGWEPVVA
+1648 VGWEPEVA
-1656 DTVTENATYVA
+1656 ETVTKNVTYTA
-1667 QWEKLYTVTY
+1667 KWEKLYTVTY
-1677 TDGAKGKAFEDQVFT
+1677 TDGVKGKAFKDQVYS
-1692 DLESGTKTPEFN
+1692 DLEAGTDTPKFD
-1704 GTPTRKGYK
+1704 GKPTRKGYT
-1713 FLGWEPVVA
+1713 FTGWSPKVT
-1722 DTVTENVT
+1722 DTVTKDVT
-1730 YTAPVGRTLHRYLHR
+1730 YVAQWKSVKNGKDNIPKTGDSEIVMVL
-1745 RREGQGVQGSGLQ
+1745 GSVLLFSFCGAAAVSVYD
-1758 RS
+1758 RKRKHF

>member
-1 MVCAEFSVCFWHCS
+1 MQTVCASGMDRQMKGEYFKMKNHGLRRIFSLFLALFMVFTLLPTTALAEDTTGADETQPKTVVVDEGEKKTDP
-15 WSSHFCP
+15 P
-22 RLRWQRIRRG
+22 RE
-32 LTKPSPRPSQWTGT
+32 
-46 RRRPIPP
+46 
-53 AQEQPKNENPPAPEE
+53 EQPKNENPPAPEE

-77 DGVGGAVFDNEVHS
+77 DGADGAVFPNQVYR

-96 TATPAFSGSLAREGY
+96 TATPAFSGTPAREGY

-121 ETVTADVT
+121 ETVTANVT
-129 YAAKWEEGKTGPR
+129 YVAQWEAGKTGAR
-142 RVTLPTIPGPDVDLA
+142 RVTLPTIPEPDITPA
-157 ALDTGHK
+157 ALNTGHK
-164 IDVRFTVLYVGDEF
+164 IDVRFTVLYVGSEF

-183 YGSSEKTKFVCQY
+183 YGSSEKTQFVCQY

-305 TVKNTI
+305 TVKNTV

-316 YVFKGWKAKDGA
+316 YVFKGWKANDGS
-328 DTIYAGGALC
+328 DTIYTGGMTCA
-338 SVSQQGNDVV
+338 VSQYGNDVV

-359 AVWEEAV
+359 AVWEEA
-366 PSKPEW
+366 
-372 SDIRREMQK
+372 
-381 VSVHVTCINPDV
+381 T
-393 NHTEKTYSYKES
+393 
-405 NDDTIGSVQDS
+405 
-416 AGSYT
+416 
-421 CTVTVHLGRYRLQY
+421 
-435 NQDFNREHEF
+435 
-445 ASSLTADV
+445 
-453 VLQYNGT
+453 
-460 GWVIASALPL
+460 
-470 ELKLTCG
+470 
-477 SAPTPNPPG
+477 
-486 SDVLNSLKV
+486 
-495 LVKCDSKTYHFEK
+495 
-508 PYKMDDGDY
+508 
-517 RLEKVDDNTYT
+517 
-528 VIVLA
+528 
-533 DKYVE
+533 
-538 KYNAVYPGH
+538 
-547 TLFDNNTKTIKLV
+547 
-560 YRYGAWTV
+560 
-568 VGSNGVTFNVS
+568 
-579 CEQKYTVTYTDGVDG
+579 
-594 EVIFA
+594 
-599 DQVSYK
+599 
-605 KPGEKTP
+605 
-612 KFRGTPTRTGYK
+612 
-624 FIGWE
+624 
-629 PAVVGTVTANATY
+629 
-642 TAQWV
+642 
-647 SISDLDPAPELVS
+647 
-660 SLYMN
+660 
-665 FQCTN
+665 
-670 ENASHDHRSEMI
+670 
-682 AIGYGIGAGGVIV
+682 
-695 TDAAGNPVYNKDGN
+695 
-709 ITAVITFYQDSG
+709 
-721 FLNEYNKRT
+721 
-730 GVAHRYA
+730 
-737 DYEPKTK
+737 
-744 SVDGVLIGEVFHMYK
+744 
-759 KDYPVVFDVVCGSLY
+759 
-774 TVTYKD
+774 
-780 GTNGTVFADDVHS
+780 
-793 NLNANAATPA
+793 
-803 FVGGTPTRPG
+803 
-813 YVFTGWNPAVAA
+813 
-825 TVTGNATYTAVWE
+825 
-838 KDANGNGKPDKD
+838 
-850 EEKYTVTYTDGV
+850 
-862 ENEEIFADETYS
+862 
-874 DLLSGTATPAFNGTP
+874 
-889 TRKGY
+889 
-894 AFTGWNP
+894 
-901 AVAATVTGN
+901 
-910 ATYAAVWEEAAPPK
+910 PPK
-924 PDKPTPPTDEIGG
+924 PDKPTAPGE
-937 ATVAVKCITGHG
+937 G
-949 DLSWKIDS
+949 DLSGLIDNI
-957 STFTVGEVTGDDTT
+957 TVNCTNGKAAHELKTKGYTLISGSYTTSEVAGDAENGYTYTVTINSQKYVEQFDTDTGAAHDPKGVNATVTLKYTDNGWTVESGAPVVFDVACVTEIVPPTKPGAEDLAKLEAPVEVACTT
-971 GYTCTVTVQAEVYV
+971 KPETHTAASFALIEGTYNIGDVSGNETDGYTCDIIITADEYVTKY
-985 NAFNSDKKAN
+985 NTDF
-995 GVKHT
+995 GKHT
-1000 LADDAE
+1000 LTGDNT
-1006 KTFTMTYVNGA
+1006 KPLTLKYVEGRWVVND
-1017 WTGPTNPA
+1017 P
-1025 VTFEVKCEEE
+1025 VTFPVECEEE
-1035 LVPVHLVIYRN
+1035 LFPVHLVIYRN

-1053 KDVALESQPKGH
+1053 KDIALESQPKGH

-1086 WYDDGAWN
+1086 WYDDGLFN
-1094 NYKANPANPPAGL
+1094 IYKSDPANPPAGL

-1151 YSTTALFG
+1151 YSTTAPFG

-1186 GDVTGQTVNG
+1186 SDVTGQTVNG

-1216 VDGEAFADQAYTAKY
+1216 VNGEAFADQAYTAKY
-1231 EDATPAFE
+1231 EDTTPAFE
-1239 GTPTRKG
+1239 GTPARAGYKFLGWEPTVAETVTENATYVAQWEKLYTVTYTDGVDGKAFKDDVHSDLEKDTKTPAFSGGTPTRKG

-1278 AIEGAIGRGVAVV
+1278 AIENAIGRGVAVV
-1291 CDNQNVK
+1291 CDNQNVN
-1298 HGAKAYKVTLGE
+1298 HGEKKYKPTLGE
-1310 YTASNVM
+1310 YTVSDVM

-1340 SDMSDAVHTLIA
+1340 SDMGDAVHTLIA

-1410 KHGGKDYKPTQ
+1410 NHWGKDYKPTQ

-1475 WDGEK
+1475 WNGEK

-1522 NGKSY
+1522 NDKSY
-1527 TLIEDTYN
+1527 TLIEGTYN

-1586 EKWTAAETSVT
+1586 EKWTAAETRVT
-1597 FNVKCELLTVTYT
+1597 FNAKCELLTVTYT
-1610 DGVKGEEVFADVVYN
+1610 DGVKGEEVFEDVVYK
-1625 DIPYGTNTPAFGTK
+1625 DIPYGTSTPAFGTK
-1639 DPTRKGYKF
+1639 DPTREGYKF
-1648 LGWEPVVA
+1648 VGWEPEVA
-1656 DTVTENATYVA
+1656 ETVTKNVTYTA
-1667 QWEKLYTVTY
+1667 KWEKLYTVTY
-1677 TDGAKGKAFEDQVFT
+1677 TDGVKGKAFKDQVFT

-1713 FLGWEPVVA
+1713 FAGWEPEVSE
-1722 DTVTENVT
+1722 TVTENVT
-1730 YTAPVGRTLHRYLHR
+1730 YTAQWEELYTVTYTD
-1745 RREGQGVQGSGLQ
+1745 GVKGKAFKDQVYKDLETGTDTPKFDGKPKRSGYTFTGWSPKVTDTVTKDVTYVAQWKSVKNGKDNVPKTGDSEIVMVLGSVLLFSFCGAAAVSVYD
-1758 RS
+1758 RKRKHF

>member
-1 MVCAEFSVCFWHCS
+1 MDRQMKGEYFKMKNHGLRRIFSLFLALFMVFTLLPTTALAED
-15 WSSHFCP
+15 
-22 RLRWQRIRRG
+22 
-32 LTKPSPRPSQWTGT
+32 TTGADET
-46 RRRPIPP
+46 PPKTVVVNEGEKKTDPP

-77 DGVGGAVFDNEVHS
+77 DGADGAVFPNQVS
-91 NLPSG
+91 NLPAG
-96 TATPAFSGSLAREGY
+96 TATPAFSGTLARDGY

-121 ETVTADVT
+121 ETVTANVT
-129 YAAKWEEGKTGPR
+129 YVAQWEEGKTGPR

-247 KSGTTACNKGSTI
+247 KSGTTACNKGTTI

-305 TVKNTI
+305 TVKNTV

-316 YVFKGWKAKDGA
+316 YVFKGWKANDGS
-328 DTIYAGGALC
+328 DTIYTGGMTCA
-338 SVSQQGNDVV
+338 VSQYGNDVV

-359 AVWEEAV
+359 AVWEEA
-366 PSKPEW
+366 
-372 SDIRREMQK
+372 
-381 VSVHVTCINPDV
+381 T
-393 NHTEKTYSYKES
+393 
-405 NDDTIGSVQDS
+405 
-416 AGSYT
+416 
-421 CTVTVHLGRYRLQY
+421 
-435 NQDFNREHEF
+435 
-445 ASSLTADV
+445 
-453 VLQYNGT
+453 
-460 GWVIASALPL
+460 
-470 ELKLTCG
+470 
-477 SAPTPNPPG
+477 
-486 SDVLNSLKV
+486 
-495 LVKCDSKTYHFEK
+495 
-508 PYKMDDGDY
+508 
-517 RLEKVDDNTYT
+517 
-528 VIVLA
+528 
-533 DKYVE
+533 
-538 KYNAVYPGH
+538 
-547 TLFDNNTKTIKLV
+547 
-560 YRYGAWTV
+560 
-568 VGSNGVTFNVS
+568 
-579 CEQKYTVTYTDGVDG
+579 
-594 EVIFA
+594 
-599 DQVSYK
+599 
-605 KPGEKTP
+605 
-612 KFRGTPTRTGYK
+612 
-624 FIGWE
+624 
-629 PAVVGTVTANATY
+629 
-642 TAQWV
+642 
-647 SISDLDPAPELVS
+647 
-660 SLYMN
+660 
-665 FQCTN
+665 
-670 ENASHDHRSEMI
+670 
-682 AIGYGIGAGGVIV
+682 
-695 TDAAGNPVYNKDGN
+695 
-709 ITAVITFYQDSG
+709 
-721 FLNEYNKRT
+721 
-730 GVAHRYA
+730 
-737 DYEPKTK
+737 
-744 SVDGVLIGEVFHMYK
+744 
-759 KDYPVVFDVVCGSLY
+759 
-774 TVTYKD
+774 
-780 GTNGTVFADDVHS
+780 
-793 NLNANAATPA
+793 
-803 FVGGTPTRPG
+803 
-813 YVFTGWNPAVAA
+813 
-825 TVTGNATYTAVWE
+825 
-838 KDANGNGKPDKD
+838 
-850 EEKYTVTYTDGV
+850 
-862 ENEEIFADETYS
+862 
-874 DLLSGTATPAFNGTP
+874 
-889 TRKGY
+889 
-894 AFTGWNP
+894 
-901 AVAATVTGN
+901 
-910 ATYAAVWEEAAPPK
+910 PPK
-924 PDKPTPPTDEIGG
+924 PDKPTAPGE
-937 ATVAVKCITGHG
+937 G
-949 DLSWKIDS
+949 DLSGLIDNI
-957 STFTVGEVTGDDTT
+957 TVNCTNEAATHVPNSKSYVLIAGSYNTSEVEGDAEN
-971 GYTCTVTVQAEVYV
+971 GYTCTVTINSQKYVEQFDTNTRTVHDPKGV
-985 NAFNSDKKAN
+985 NATVTLKYTDNGWTVESGAPVVFDVACVTEIVPPARPGAEDLSNLKAPVDVTCTTKPETHAAVHFSLRGGTYTIGDVAGNETDGYTCDITVTADKYVARYN
-995 GVKHT
+995 MDYGKHT
-1000 LADDAE
+1000 LTGDNT
-1006 KTFTMTYVNGA
+1006 KTLTLKYVEGQ
-1017 WTGPTNPA
+1017 WA
-1025 VTFEVKCEEE
+1025 VDTPITFPVECEEE
-1035 LVPVHLVIYRN
+1035 LFPVHLVIYRN
-1046 GDTSKAY
+1046 GNTTTAY
-1053 KDVALESQPKGH
+1053 KDIALESQPKGH

-1071 IDIADYYTGNYEFYG
+1071 IDIADYYTGNYKFYG

-1131 QSEEALR
+1131 QSEEAWR

-1151 YSTTALFG
+1151 YSTTAPFG

-1216 VDGEAFADQAYTAKY
+1216 VNGEAFADQAYTAKY

-1239 GTPTRKG
+1239 GTPARKG
-1246 FVFDGWNPEVAE
+1246 FVFDGWTPEVAE
-1258 TVTEDVTYT
+1258 TVTDNATYT

-1291 CDNQNVK
+1291 CDNQNVN
-1298 HGAKAYKVTLGE
+1298 HGEKKYKPTLGE
-1310 YTASNVM
+1310 YTVSNVM

-1410 KHGGKDYKPTQ
+1410 NHWGKDYKPTQ

-1475 WDGEK
+1475 WNGEK

-1527 TLIEDTYN
+1527 TLIEGTYN

-1567 GPHTLDDRD
+1567 GPHALDDRD
-1576 SKTIELTWNG
+1576 SKAIELTWNG

-1610 DGVKGEEVFADVVYN
+1610 DGVKGEEVFEDVVYK
-1625 DIPYGTNTPAFGTK
+1625 DIPYGTSTPAFGTK
-1639 DPTRKGYKF
+1639 DPTREGYKF
-1648 LGWEPVVA
+1648 VGWEPEVTE
-1656 DTVTENATYVA
+1656 TVTKDVTYTA
-1667 QWEKLYTVTY
+1667 KWEKLYTVTY
-1677 TDGAKGKAFEDQVFT
+1677 TDGAKGKAFKDQVHK
-1692 DLESGTKTPEFN
+1692 DLESGADTPKFD
-1704 GTPTRKGYK
+1704 GKPTRKGYT
-1713 FLGWEPVVA
+1713 FTGWSPKVT
-1722 DTVTENVT
+1722 DTVTKDVT
-1730 YTAPVGRTLHRYLHR
+1730 YVAQWKSVKNGKDNIPKTGDSEIVMVL
-1745 RREGQGVQGSGLQ
+1745 GSVLLFSFCGAAAVSVYD
-1758 RS
+1758 RKRKHF

>member
-1 MVCAEFSVCFWHCS
+1 MDRQMKGEYFKMKNHGLRRIFSLFLALFMVFTLLPTTALAED
-15 WSSHFCP
+15 
-22 RLRWQRIRRG
+22 
-32 LTKPSPRPSQWTGT
+32 TTGADET
-46 RRRPIPP
+46 QPKTVVVDEGEKKTDPP
-53 AQEQPKNENPPAPEE
+53 AQEQPKNENPPAPED

-77 DGVGGAVFDNEVHS
+77 DGVGGAVFDNDVHS

-111 TFAGW
+111 TFVGW

-129 YAAKWEEGKTGPR
+129 YAAKWEEGKTNAR
-142 RVTLPTIPGPDVDLA
+142 RVPLPTIPKPDPAPADLN
-157 ALDTGHK
+157 TGHK

-219 SRASVNSG
+219 GRASVNSG

-295 TDASIRYHSF
+295 TDAAIRYHSF

-316 YVFKGWKAKDGA
+316 YVFKGWKAKDGS
-328 DTIYAGGALC
+328 DTIYTGGTLC

-359 AVWEEAV
+359 AVWEEAA
-366 PSKPEW
+366 PPTPDKPTAPGEGDL
-372 SDIRREMQK
+372 SGLIGNI
-381 VSVHVTCINPDV
+381 TV
-393 NHTEKTYSYKES
+393 NCTNGKAAHELKTKGYTLIS
-405 NDDTIGSVQDS
+405 
-416 AGSYT
+416 GSYT
-421 CTVTVHLGRYRLQY
+421 TSEVAG
-435 NQDFNREHEF
+435 DAE
-445 ASSLTADV
+445 
-453 VLQYNGT
+453 NG
-460 GWVIASALPL
+460 
-470 ELKLTCG
+470 
-477 SAPTPNPPG
+477 
-486 SDVLNSLKV
+486 
-495 LVKCDSKTYHFEK
+495 Y
-508 PYKMDDGDY
+508 
-517 RLEKVDDNTYT
+517 TYT
-528 VIVLA
+528 VTINSQ
-533 DKYVE
+533 KYVE
-538 KYNAVYPGH
+538 QFDTDTGAAHDPKGVNATVTLKY
-547 TLFDNNTKTIKLV
+547 TDN
-560 YRYGAWTV
+560 GWTV
-568 VGSNGVTFNVS
+568 ES
-579 CEQKYTVTYTDGVDG
+579 
-594 EVIFA
+594 
-599 DQVSYK
+599 
-605 KPGEKTP
+605 
-612 KFRGTPTRTGYK
+612 
-624 FIGWE
+624 
-629 PAVVGTVTANATY
+629 
-642 TAQWV
+642 
-647 SISDLDPAPELVS
+647 
-660 SLYMN
+660 
-665 FQCTN
+665 
-670 ENASHDHRSEMI
+670 
-682 AIGYGIGAGGVIV
+682 GA
-695 TDAAGNPVYNKDGN
+695 
-709 ITAVITFYQDSG
+709 
-721 FLNEYNKRT
+721 
-730 GVAHRYA
+730 
-737 DYEPKTK
+737 
-744 SVDGVLIGEVFHMYK
+744 
-759 KDYPVVFDVVCGSLY
+759 PVVFDVACVTEIVPPAKPGAEDLAKLEAPVEVACTTKPETHAAAHFSLG
-774 TVTYKD
+774 D
-780 GTNGTVFADDVHS
+780 GTYTIGDV
-793 NLNANAATPA
+793 A
-803 FVGGTPTRPG
+803 
-813 YVFTGWNPAVAA
+813 
-825 TVTGNATYTAVWE
+825 GN
-838 KDANGNGKPDKD
+838 K
-850 EEKYTVTYTDGV
+850 TD
-862 ENEEIFADETYS
+862 
-874 DLLSGTATPAFNGTP
+874 
-889 TRKGY
+889 
-894 AFTGWNP
+894 
-901 AVAATVTGN
+901 
-910 ATYAAVWEEAAPPK
+910 
-924 PDKPTPPTDEIGG
+924 
-937 ATVAVKCITGHG
+937 
-949 DLSWKIDS
+949 
-957 STFTVGEVTGDDTT
+957 
-971 GYTCTVTVQAEVYV
+971 GYTCDITVTADKYV
-985 NAFNSDKKAN
+985 ARYNMDY
-995 GVKHT
+995 GKHT
-1000 LADDAE
+1000 LTGDNT
-1006 KTFTMTYVNGA
+1006 KTLTLKYVEGQ
-1017 WTGPTNPA
+1017 WA
-1025 VTFEVKCEEE
+1025 VDTPITFPVECEEE
-1035 LVPVHLVIYRN
+1035 LFPVHLVIYRN

-1053 KDVALESQPKGH
+1053 KDIPLESQPKGH

-1094 NYKANPANPPAGL
+1094 DYTANPANPPAGL

-1131 QSEEALR
+1131 QSKEALR

-1151 YSTTALFG
+1151 YSTTAPFG

-1216 VDGEAFADQAYTAKY
+1216 VNGEAFADQVYTAKY
-1231 EDATPAFE
+1231 EDTTPAFE
-1239 GTPTRKG
+1239 GTPARAGYKFLGWEPTVAETVTENATYVAQWEKLYTVTYTDGVDGKAFKDDVHSDLEKDTPTPAFSGGTPTRKG
-1246 FVFDGWNPEVAE
+1246 FVFDGWTPEVAE
-1258 TVTEDVTYT
+1258 TVTDDATYT

-1278 AIEGAIGRGVAVV
+1278 AIENAIGRGVAVV
-1291 CDNQNVK
+1291 CDNQNVN
-1298 HGAKAYKVTLGE
+1298 HGEKKYKPTLGE
-1310 YTASNVM
+1310 YTVSDVM

-1330 RAAKFIEKYS
+1330 KAAKFIEKYS

-1410 KHGGKDYKPTQ
+1410 NHWGKDYKPTQ

-1522 NGKSY
+1522 NDKSY

-1610 DGVKGEEVFADVVYN
+1610 DGVKGEEVFADVVYK
-1625 DIPYGTNTPAFGTK
+1625 DIPYGTSTPAFGTK
-1639 DPTRKGYKF
+1639 DPTREGYKF
-1648 LGWEPVVA
+1648 VGWEPEVTE
-1656 DTVTENATYVA
+1656 TVTKNVTYTA
-1667 QWEKLYTVTY
+1667 KWEKLYTVTY
-1677 TDGAKGKAFEDQVFT
+1677 TDGAKGKAFKDQVYS
-1692 DLESGTKTPEFN
+1692 DLESGTDTPKFD
-1704 GTPTRKGYK
+1704 GKPTRKGYT
-1713 FLGWEPVVA
+1713 FTGWSPKVT
-1722 DTVTENVT
+1722 DTVTKDVT
-1730 YTAPVGRTLHRYLHR
+1730 YVAQWKSVKNGKDNIPKTGDSEIVMVL
-1745 RREGQGVQGSGLQ
+1745 GSVLLFSFCGAAAVSVYD
-1758 RS
+1758 RKRKHF